1 MNLLKKNK
9 YSIRKYKVGIFSTL
23 IGTVLLLSNPNGA
36 QALTTDHNVQGGS
49 NQALPG
55 NSQNTNADTNR
66 DIVNDSQNTP
76 NAHATDNTSTNQALT
91 NHQNVDV
98 ANQVGPAPIQPSAS
112 PAQNNNNSN
121 ANSTATEPAANT
133 NNNLASNN
141 NTLNVPNNTD
151 NNDSARHLTLKEIQE
166 DVRHSSDKPELVA
179 IAEEASNRPKKR
191 SRRAAPTDPN
201 ATPAD
206 PTATPADPTAG
217 NGSAPV
223 AITAPYTPTTDPNA
237 NNIGQNAPNEVL
249 SFDDNNIR
257 PSTNRSVPTVT
268 VVDNLPG
275 YTLIN
280 GGKVGVFSHA
290 MVRTSMFDSGD
301 AKNYQAQGNVIALGR
316 IRGNDTNDHGDFNGI
331 EKTLTVNPNSELIF
345 EFNTMTTKNYQAQGN
360 VIALGRIRGNDTNDH
375 GDFNGIE
382 KTLTVNPN
390 SELIFE
396 FNTMTTKN
404 YQGMTNLIIK
414 NADNDTVIGEKVV
427 AYGPIWRLL
436 KVPENVSHLKIQFVP
451 KNDAITDA
459 RGIYQLRDGYK
470 YYDFVDS
477 IGLHSGSHVYVERR
491 TMEPTATNNKEFTVT
506 TSLKNN
512 GNFGASFN
520 TDDFVYKI
528 QLPEGVEY
536 VNNSLTKDFPSGNSG
551 VDIND
556 MNVTYDAANR
566 IITIKSTGG
575 GTGNSPARLM
585 PDKILDLKYKLRV
598 NNVPTPRTVTFN
610 DTLTYKTY
618 SQDFINSP
626 AESHTVSTNPY
637 TIDIIMNK
645 DALQA
650 EVDRRIQ
657 QADYTFASLDI
668 FNDLKRR
675 AQTILDENRNN
686 VPLNKR
692 VSQADIDSLANQMQH
707 TLIRSVDAENAVNR
721 KVDDM
726 EDLVNQND
734 ELTDEEKQ
742 AAIQVIEEH
751 KNEIIGNIGD
761 QTTDDGVTRI
771 KDQGIQTLSGD
782 TATPVVKPNAKQAIR
797 DKAAKQRE
805 IINHTPD
812 ATQDEIQDALNQLTT
827 DETDAID
834 NVTNA
839 TTNADVETAKNN
851 GINTIGAVAPQV
863 THKQAARDAIN
874 QATATK
880 RQQINSNR
888 EATQE
893 EKNAALNELTQAT
906 NHALEQIN
914 QATTNDDVDTAKGDG
929 LNAINPIAPVTV
941 VKQAARDAVSHDAQ
955 QHIAEINANPDATQ
969 EERQAAIEKV
979 NAAVAVANTNIL
991 NANTNADVEQVK
1003 TNAIQGI
1010 QAIEPATKVKTDAKN
1025 AIDQSAETQHNAI
1038 FNNNDAT
1045 LEEQQAAQQLL
1056 DQAVATAKQN
1066 INAADTNQEVAQAK
1080 DQGTQNIVVIQ
1091 PATQVKTDARNAVNE
1106 KAREAITN
1114 INATPGATREEKQ
1127 EAINRVNTLKNRA
1140 LNDIGVTSTTA
1151 MVNSIRD
1158 DAVNQI
1164 GAVQPHVTKKQTAT
1178 GVLTDLA
1185 TAKKQEINQNTNAT
1199 TEEKQVA
1206 LNQVDQD
1213 LATAINNINQAD
1225 TNAEVDQAQQLG
1237 TKAINAIQP
1246 NIVKKPAALAQTNQ
1260 HYSAKLVE
1268 INATPDA
1275 TDDEKNAAIN
1285 TLNQDRQQAIES
1297 IKQANTNAEVD
1308 QAATVAEN
1316 NIDAVQVDVVKK
1328 QAARDKI
1335 TAEVAKRI
1343 EAVKQ
1348 TPNATD
1354 EEKQAAVNQINQLKD
1369 QAFNQIN
1376 QNQTND
1382 QVDATTNQAI
1392 NAIDNVEAEVVIKPK
1407 AIADIEKA
1415 VKEKQQQIDNSL
1427 DSTDNEK
1434 EVALQA
1440 LAKEKEKA
1448 LAAIDQAQTNSQVN
1462 QAATNGVSA
1471 IKIIQPET
1479 KIKPAAREKINQK
1492 ANELRAQIN
1501 QDKEATAEERQA
1513 ALDKINDL
1521 VAKAMTNITND
1532 RTNQQVNDS
1541 TNQALDDIALVTP
1554 DHIVRAAARDAVKQ
1568 QYEAKKHEIEQA
1580 EHATDEEKQVALNQ
1594 LANNE
1599 KRALQNINQAIANND
1614 VKRVE
1619 SNGIATLKGVEPHI
1633 VVKPEAQEAI
1643 KASADNQVESIKD
1656 TPHATTDEL
1665 DEANQQINDTLKQG
1679 QQDID
1684 NTTQDA
1690 AVNDVRNQT
1699 IKAIEQIKPKVRRK
1713 RAALDNIDESN
1724 NNQLD
1729 AIRNTLDTTQDE
1741 RNVAIAALN
1750 KIVNAIKN
1758 DIAQNKTN
1766 AEVDQTEADGN
1777 NNIKVILPKVQ
1788 VKPAARQSVSAKAEA
1803 QNALIDQSDLSTEEE
1818 RLAAK
1823 HLVEQALNQA
1833 IDQINHADK
1842 TAQVNQNSID
1852 AQNIISKIKPATT
1865 VKATALQQI
1874 QNIATNKINLIK
1886 ANNEATDEEQNAAI
1900 VQVEKELIKAKQQI
1914 AGAVTNADVAYLLH
1928 DGKNEIREIEPVINK
1943 KATAREQ
1950 LTTLFNDKKQA
1961 IEANVQ
1967 ATVEERNSILAQL
1980 QNIYDT
1986 AIGQIDQ
1993 DRSNAQVDKTATL
2006 NLQTIH
2012 DLDVHPIKK
2021 PDAEKTINDDLA
2033 RVTHLVQNYRKVSDR
2048 NKADALKAI
2057 TALKLQ
2063 MDEELKTARTNADV
2077 DAVLKR
2083 FNVALGDIE
2092 AVITEK
2098 ENSLLR
2104 IDNIA
2109 QQTYA
2114 KFKAIATPEQ
2124 LAKVKALIDQYVA
2137 DGNRMVDEDATLN
2150 DIKKDTQLIID
2161 EILAIKLPAE
2171 VIKASPK
2178 VGQPAPKVCTPIKK
2192 EDKQEVRKVVK
2203 ELPNT
2208 GSEEMD
2214 LPLKELA
2221 LITGAALLAR
2231 RRSKKEKES

>member
-55 NSQNTNADTNR
+55 NSPNTNADTNR
-66 DIVNDSQNTP
+66 DIVNGSQNTP

-91 NHQNVDV
+91 NHQNVGV
-98 ANQVGPAPIQPSAS
+98 ANQVAPAPIQPSTSSAS
-112 PAQNNNNSN
+112 NNNHSD

-191 SRRAAPTDPN
+191 SRRAAPADPN
-201 ATPAD
+201 
-206 PTATPADPTAG
+206 ATPADPTAG

-223 AITAPYTPTTDPNA
+223 AITAPFTPTTDPNA

-249 SFDDNNIR
+249 TFDDNNIR

-316 IRGNDTNDHGDFNGI
+316 IKGNDTNDHGG
-331 EKTLTVNPNSELIF
+331 
-345 EFNTMTTKNYQAQGN
+345 
-360 VIALGRIRGNDTNDH
+360 
-375 GDFNGIE
+375 FNGIE

-585 PDKILDLKYKLRV
+585 PDKILDLKYELRV

-610 DTLTYKTY
+610 DILTYKTY
-618 SQDFINSP
+618 TQDFINSP

-668 FNDLKRR
+668 FNELKRR

-692 VSQADIDSLANQMQH
+692 VSQADIDSLVNQMQH

-805 IINHTPD
+805 IINNTPD

-979 NAAVAVANTNIL
+979 NAAVAAANTNIL

-1091 PATQVKTDARNAVNE
+1091 PATQVKTDARNAVND

-1199 TEEKQVA
+1199 DEEKQVA

-1246 NIVKKPAALAQTNQ
+1246 NIVKKPTALAQINQ
-1260 HYSAKLVE
+1260 HYNAKLAE

-1392 NAIDNVEAEVVIKPK
+1392 NAIDNVEAKVVIKPK

-1434 EVALQA
+1434 EVALLA

-1479 KIKPAAREKINQK
+1479 KVKPAAREKINQK

-1554 DHIVRAAARDAVKQ
+1554 DHIVRATARDAVKQ

-1599 KRALQNINQAIANND
+1599 KRALQNIDQAIANND

-1914 AGAVTNADVAYLLH
+1914 ASAVTNADVAYLLH

-1950 LTTLFNDKKQA
+1950 LTTLFNDKKLA

-1993 DRSNAQVDKTATL
+1993 DRSNAQVDKTASL

-2137 DGNRMVDEDATLN
+2137 DGIRMIDEDATLN
-2150 DIKKDTQLIID
+2150 DIKQHTQFIVD

-2171 VIKASPK
+2171 ATKVLPK
-2178 VGQPAPKVCTPIKK
+2178 VGQPAPKLCTSIKK
-2192 EDKQEVRKVVK
+2192 VDKQEVRKVVK

-2231 RRSKKEKES
+2231 RRNKNEKES

>member
-1 MNLLKKNK
+1 M
-9 YSIRKYKVGIFSTL
+9 
-23 IGTVLLLSNPNGA
+23 
-36 QALTTDHNVQGGS
+36 
-49 NQALPG
+49 
-55 NSQNTNADTNR
+55 
-66 DIVNDSQNTP
+66 
-76 NAHATDNTSTNQALT
+76 
-91 NHQNVDV
+91 
-98 ANQVGPAPIQPSAS
+98 
-112 PAQNNNNSN
+112 SN
-121 ANSTATEPAANT
+121 AN
-133 NNNLASNN
+133 NNDAVSNN
-141 NTLNVPNNTD
+141 TTLNVPNKTNE
-151 NNDSARHLTLKEIQE
+151 NGSGGHLTLKEIQE

-179 IAEEASNRPKKR
+179 IAEPASNRPKKR
-191 SRRAAPTDPN
+191 SRRAAPADPN

-206 PTATPADPTAG
+206 PAAAAAG
-217 NGSAPV
+217 NGGAPV

-237 NNIGQNAPNEVL
+237 NNAGQNAPNEVL
-249 SFDDNNIR
+249 SFDDNGIR
-257 PSTNRSVPTVT
+257 PSTNRSVPSVT

-275 YTLIN
+275 FTLIN

-290 MVRTSMFDSGD
+290 MVRTSMFDSAD

-316 IRGNDTNDHGDFNGI
+316 I
-331 EKTLTVNPNSELIF
+331 K
-345 EFNTMTTKNYQAQGN
+345 
-360 VIALGRIRGNDTNDH
+360 GNDTNDH

-404 YQGMTNLIIK
+404 YQGVTNLIIK
-414 NADNDTVIGEKVV
+414 NADNDTVIAEKSV
-427 AYGPIWRLL
+427 AYGPIWRLF

-491 TMEPTATNNKEFTVT
+491 TMEPTTTNNKEFTVT

-520 TDDFVYKI
+520 TDDFVYQV

-536 VNNSLTKDFPSGNSG
+536 VNNSLTKDFPSSNSG
-551 VDIND
+551 VDMND
-556 MNVTYDAANR
+556 FNVTYDAANR
-566 IITIKSTGG
+566 VITIKSTGG
-575 GTGNSPARLM
+575 GSGNSPARLM

-618 SQDFINSP
+618 TQDFINSP

-692 VSQADIDSLANQMQH
+692 VSQADIDSLTNQMQH
-707 TLIRSVDAENAVNR
+707 TLIRSVDAENAVNK
-721 KVDDM
+721 KVDQM

-782 TATPVVKPNAKQAIR
+782 TATPVVKPNAKKAIR
-797 DKAAKQRE
+797 DKATKQRE
-805 IINHTPD
+805 IINATPD
-812 ATQDEIQDALNQLTT
+812 ATEDEIQDALNQLAT

-851 GINTIGAVAPQV
+851 GINTIGAVVPQV
-863 THKQAARDAIN
+863 THKKAARDAIN

-914 QATTNDDVDTAKGDG
+914 QAKTNADVDNAKGDG

-969 EERQAAIEKV
+969 EERQAAIDKV
-979 NAAVAVANTNIL
+979 NAAVTAANTNIL

-1010 QAIEPATKVKTDAKN
+1010 QAITPATKVKTDAKN
-1025 AIDQSAETQHNAI
+1025 AIDKSAETQHNTI

-1091 PATQVKTDARNAVNE
+1091 PATQVKTDARNVVND

-1140 LNDIGVTSTTA
+1140 LTDIGVTSTTA

-1178 GVLTDLA
+1178 GVLNDLA

-1206 LNQVDQD
+1206 LNQVDQE

-1246 NIVKKPAALAQTNQ
+1246 NIVKKPAALAQINQ
-1260 HYSAKLVE
+1260 HYNAKLAE

-1297 IKQANTNAEVD
+1297 VKQANTNAEVD

-1382 QVDATTNQAI
+1382 QVDTTTNQAL

-1434 EVALQA
+1434 EVASQA

-1479 KIKPAAREKINQK
+1479 KVKPAAREKINQK
-1492 ANELRAQIN
+1492 VNELRAKIN
-1501 QDKEATAEERQA
+1501 QDKEATAEERQV
-1513 ALDKINDL
+1513 ALDKINEF
-1521 VAKAMTNITND
+1521 VNQAMTDITNN
-1532 RTNQQVNDS
+1532 RTNQQVDDTTS
-1541 TNQALDDIALVTP
+1541 QALDSIALVAP
-1554 DHIVRAAARDAVKQ
+1554 EHIVRAAARDAVKQ
-1568 QYEAKKHEIEQA
+1568 QYEAKKQEIEQA

-1599 KRALQNINQAIANND
+1599 KLALQNINQAVTNND

-1619 SNGIATLKGVEPHI
+1619 TNGIATLKGVQPHI
-1633 VVKPEAQEAI
+1633 VIKPEAQQAI
-1643 KASADNQVESIKD
+1643 KASAENQVESIKD
-1656 TPHATTDEL
+1656 TPHATVDEL
-1665 DEANQQINDTLKQG
+1665 DEANQLISDTLKQA
-1679 QQDID
+1679 QQEIE
-1684 NTTQDA
+1684 NTNQDA
-1690 AVNDVRNQT
+1690 AVTDVRNQT

-1713 RAALDNIDESN
+1713 RAALDSIEEN
-1724 NNQLD
+1724 NKNQLD

-1741 RNVAIAALN
+1741 RDVAIDTLN
-1750 KIVNAIKN
+1750 KIVNTIKN

-1766 AEVDQTEADGN
+1766 AEVDRTETDGN
-1777 NNIKVILPKVQ
+1777 DNIKVILPKVQ
-1788 VKPAARQSVSAKAEA
+1788 VKPAARQSVGVKAEA

-1842 TAQVNQNSID
+1842 TAQVNQDSID

-1874 QNIATNKINLIK
+1874 QNIATNKINLSK
-1886 ANNEATDEEQNAAI
+1886 ANNEATDEEQNIAI
-1900 VQVEKELIKAKQQI
+1900 AQVEKELIKAKQQI
-1914 AGAVTNADVAYLLH
+1914 ASAVTNADVAYLLH
-1928 DGKNEIREIEPVINK
+1928 DEKNEIREIEPVINR
-1943 KATAREQ
+1943 KASAREQ

-1961 IEANVQ
+1961 IEANIQ

-1993 DRSNAQVDKTATL
+1993 DRSNAQVDKTASL

-2033 RVTHLVQNYRKVSDR
+2033 RVTALVQNYRKVSNR

-2083 FNVALGDIE
+2083 FNVALSDIE

-2124 LAKVKALIDQYVA
+2124 LAKVKVLIDQYVA
-2137 DGNRMVDEDATLN
+2137 DGNRMIDEDATLN
-2150 DIKKDTQLIID
+2150 DIKQHTQFIVD

-2171 VIKASPK
+2171 PTKVSPK
-2178 VGQPAPKVCTPIKK
+2178 VIQPAPKVCTPIKK
-2192 EDKQEVRKVVK
+2192 EETHESRKVEK

-2208 GSEEMD
+2208 GSEGMD
-2214 LPLKELA
+2214 LPLKEFA

-2231 RRSKKEKES
+2231 RRTKNEKES

>member
-36 QALTTDHNVQGGS
+36 QALTTDNNVQS
-49 NQALPG
+49 DTNQATPV
-55 NSQNTNADTNR
+55 NSQDKDVANNR
-66 DIVNDSQNTP
+66 GLANSAQNTP
-76 NAHATDNTSTNQALT
+76 NQSATTNQATNQALV
-91 NHQNVDV
+91 NHNNGSIV
-98 ANQVGPAPIQPSAS
+98 NQATPTSVQSSTPS
-112 PAQNNNNSN
+112 AQNNNHTDGNTTATETVSN
-121 ANSTATEPAANT
+121 AN
-133 NNNLASNN
+133 NNDVASNN
-141 NTLNVPNNTD
+141 TTLNVPNKTNE
-151 NNDSARHLTLKEIQE
+151 NGSGGHLTLKEIQE

-179 IAEEASNRPKKR
+179 IAEPASNRPKKR
-191 SRRAAPTDPN
+191 SRRAAPADPN

-206 PTATPADPTAG
+206 PGAAAAG
-217 NGSAPV
+217 NGGAPV

-237 NNIGQNAPNEVL
+237 NNAGQNAPNEVL
-249 SFDDNNIR
+249 SFDDNSIR
-257 PSTNRSVPTVT
+257 PSTNRSVPSVT

-275 YTLIN
+275 FTLIN
-280 GGKVGVFSHA
+280 GGKVGVLSHA
-290 MVRTSMFDSGD
+290 MVRTSMFEAGS
-301 AKNYQAQGNVIALGR
+301 NRTYQAQGNVLALGR
-316 IRGNDTNDHGDFNGI
+316 ISGTDASNHGDFNGI
-331 EKTLTVNPNSELIF
+331 EKSLTVNPNSELIF
-345 EFNTMTTKNYQAQGN
+345 EFNTMPTKNGQGATN
-360 VIALGRIRGNDTNDH
+360 V
-375 GDFNGIE
+375 
-382 KTLTVNPN
+382 
-390 SELIFE
+390 
-396 FNTMTTKN
+396 
-404 YQGMTNLIIK
+404 IIK
-414 NADNDTVIGEKVV
+414 NADTNDTIAEKTVEG
-427 AYGPIWRLL
+427 GPTLRLF
-436 KVPENVSHLKIQFVP
+436 KVPDNVRNLKIQFVP

-459 RGIYQLRDGYK
+459 RGIYQLKDGYK
-470 YYDFVDS
+470 YYSFVDS

-512 GNFGASFN
+512 GNSGASLD
-520 TDDFVYKI
+520 TDEFVYKI

-536 VNNSLTKDFPSGNSG
+536 VNNSLTKDFPSNNSG
-551 VDIND
+551 VDVND

-566 IITIKSTGG
+566 VITIKSTGG
-575 GTGNSPARLM
+575 GTTNSPARLM

-618 SQDFINSP
+618 TQDFINSA

-668 FNDLKRR
+668 FNDLKKR
-675 AQTILDENRNN
+675 AQTILAENRNN

-692 VSQADIDSLANQMQH
+692 VSQADIDTLTNQMQH
-707 TLIRSVDAENAVNR
+707 TLIRSVDAENAVNQ
-721 KVDDM
+721 KADQM

-751 KNEIIGNIGD
+751 KGNIIGDIGD

-782 TATPVVKPNAKQAIR
+782 TATPVVKPNAKKAIR
-797 DKAAKQRE
+797 DKATKQRE
-805 IINHTPD
+805 IINATPD
-812 ATQDEIQDALNQLTT
+812 ATEDEIQDAINQLAT

-851 GINTIGAVAPQV
+851 GINTIGSVVPQV

-914 QATTNDDVDTAKGDG
+914 QATTNADVDNAKGDG

-969 EERQAAIEKV
+969 EERQAAIDKV
-979 NAAVAVANTNIL
+979 NAAVTAANTNIL
-991 NANTNADVEQVK
+991 NANTNAEVEQVK

-1010 QAIEPATKVKTDAKN
+1010 QAITPATKVKTDAKN
-1025 AIDQSAETQHNAI
+1025 AIDKSAETQHNTI

-1091 PATQVKTDARNAVNE
+1091 PATQVKTDARNVVND

-1140 LNDIGVTSTTA
+1140 LTDIGVTSTTA

-1178 GVLTDLA
+1178 GVLNDLA

-1206 LNQVDQD
+1206 LNQVDQE

-1246 NIVKKPAALAQTNQ
+1246 NIVKKPAALAQINQ
-1260 HYSAKLVE
+1260 HYNAKLAE

-1275 TDDEKNAAIN
+1275 TNDEKNAAIN

-1382 QVDATTNQAI
+1382 QVDTTTNQAL

-1434 EVALQA
+1434 EVASQA

-1479 KIKPAAREKINQK
+1479 KVKPAAREKINQK
-1492 ANELRAQIN
+1492 ANELRAKIN
-1501 QDKEATAEERQA
+1501 QDKEATAEERQV
-1513 ALDKINDL
+1513 ALDKINEF
-1521 VAKAMTNITND
+1521 VNQAMTDITNN
-1532 RTNQQVNDS
+1532 RTNQQVDDTTS
-1541 TNQALDDIALVTP
+1541 QALDSIALVAP
-1554 DHIVRAAARDAVKQ
+1554 EHIVRAAARDAVKQ
-1568 QYEAKKHEIEQA
+1568 QYEAKKQEIEQA

-1594 LANNE
+1594 LANN
-1599 KRALQNINQAIANND
+1599 KKLALQNINQAVTNND

-1619 SNGIATLKGVEPHI
+1619 TNGIATLKGVQPHI
-1633 VVKPEAQEAI
+1633 VIKPEAQQAI
-1643 KASADNQVESIKD
+1643 KASAENQVESIKD
-1656 TPHATTDEL
+1656 TPHATVDEL
-1665 DEANQQINDTLKQG
+1665 DEANQLISDTLKQA
-1679 QQDID
+1679 QQEIE
-1684 NTTQDA
+1684 NTNQDA
-1690 AVNDVRNQT
+1690 AVTDVRNQT

-1713 RAALDNIDESN
+1713 RAALDSIEEN
-1724 NNQLD
+1724 NKNQLD

-1741 RNVAIAALN
+1741 RDVAIDTLN
-1750 KIVNAIKN
+1750 KIVNTIKN

-1766 AEVDQTEADGN
+1766 AEVDRTETDGN
-1777 NNIKVILPKVQ
+1777 DNIKVILPKVQ
-1788 VKPAARQSVSAKAEA
+1788 VKPAARQSVGVKAEA

-1842 TAQVNQNSID
+1842 TAQVNQDSID

-1874 QNIATNKINLIK
+1874 QNIATNKNNLIK
-1886 ANNEATDEEQNAAI
+1886 ANNEATDEEQNIAI
-1900 VQVEKELIKAKQQI
+1900 AQVEKELIKAKQQI
-1914 AGAVTNADVAYLLH
+1914 ASAVTNADVAYLLH
-1928 DGKNEIREIEPVINK
+1928 DEKNEIREIEPVISR
-1943 KATAREQ
+1943 KASAREQ

-1961 IEANVQ
+1961 IEANIQ

-1993 DRSNAQVDKTATL
+1993 DRSNAQVDKTASL

-2033 RVTHLVQNYRKVSDR
+2033 RVTALVQNYRKVSDR

-2083 FNVALGDIE
+2083 FNVALSDIE

-2124 LAKVKALIDQYVA
+2124 LAKVKVLIDQYVA
-2137 DGNRMVDEDATLN
+2137 DGNRMIDEDATLN
-2150 DIKKDTQLIID
+2150 DIKQHTQFIVD

-2171 VIKASPK
+2171 AMKVSPK
-2178 VGQPAPKVCTPIKK
+2178 VIQPAPKVCTPIKK
-2192 EDKQEVRKVVK
+2192 EETHESRKVEK

-2214 LPLKELA
+2214 LPLKEFA

-2231 RRSKKEKES
+2231 RRTKNEKES

>member
-36 QALTTDHNVQGGS
+36 QALTTDNNVQS
-49 NQALPG
+49 DTNQATPV
-55 NSQNTNADTNR
+55 NSQDTNVANNR
-66 DIVNDSQNTP
+66 GLANSAQNTP
-76 NAHATDNTSTNQALT
+76 NQSATTNQSTNQALV
-91 NHQNVDV
+91 NHNNGSI
-98 ANQVGPAPIQPSAS
+98 ANQATPAPIQPSAS
-112 PAQNNNNSN
+112 PTQNNNHSD
-121 ANSTATEPAANT
+121 ANSTATETVSNA
-133 NNNLASNN
+133 NNNDVVSNN
-141 NTLNVPNNTD
+141 TTLNVPNRTNE
-151 NNDSARHLTLKEIQE
+151 NGSGGHLTLKEIQE

-179 IAEEASNRPKKR
+179 IAEQASNRPKKR
-191 SRRAAPTDPN
+191 SRRAAPADPN

-206 PTATPADPTAG
+206 PAAAAANGTVPAG
-217 NGSAPV
+217 N
-223 AITAPYTPTTDPNA
+223 TAPYTPTTDPNA
-237 NNIGQNAPNEVL
+237 NNAGQNAPNEVL
-249 SFDDNNIR
+249 SFDDNGIR
-257 PSTNRSVPTVT
+257 PSTNRSVPTVN
-268 VVDNLPG
+268 VVNNLPG
-275 YTLIN
+275 FTLIN

-301 AKNYQAQGNVIALGR
+301 NKNYQAQGNVIALGR
-316 IRGNDTNDHGDFNGI
+316 IHGTDTNDHGDFNGI

-345 EFNTMTTKNYQAQGN
+345 EFNTMSTKNGQGATN
-360 VIALGRIRGNDTNDH
+360 V
-375 GDFNGIE
+375 
-382 KTLTVNPN
+382 
-390 SELIFE
+390 
-396 FNTMTTKN
+396 
-404 YQGMTNLIIK
+404 IIK
-414 NADNDTVIGEKVV
+414 NADTNDTIAEKTVEG
-427 AYGPIWRLL
+427 GPTLRLF
-436 KVPENVSHLKIQFVP
+436 KVPDNVRNLKIQFVP

-459 RGIYQLRDGYK
+459 RGIYQLKDGYK
-470 YYDFVDS
+470 YYSFVDS

-491 TMEPTATNNKEFTVT
+491 TMDPTATNNKEFTVT

-512 GNFGASFN
+512 GNSGASLDTN
-520 TDDFVYKI
+520 DFVYQV

-536 VNNSLTKDFPSGNSG
+536 VNNSLTKDFPSNNSG
-551 VDIND
+551 VDVND

-566 IITIKSTGG
+566 VITIKSTGG
-575 GTGNSPARLM
+575 GTANSPARLM
-585 PDKILDLKYKLRV
+585 PDKILDLRYKLRV

-610 DTLTYKTY
+610 ETLTYKTY
-618 SQDFINSP
+618 TQDFINSA

-657 QADYTFASLDI
+657 HADYTFASLDI
-668 FNDLKRR
+668 FNGLKRR

-692 VSQADIDSLANQMQH
+692 VSQADIDSLTNQMQH
-707 TLIRSVDAENAVNR
+707 TLIRSVDAENAVNK
-721 KVDDM
+721 KVDQM

-782 TATPVVKPNAKQAIR
+782 TATPVVKPNAKKAIR
-797 DKAAKQRE
+797 DKATKQRA
-805 IINHTPD
+805 IINATPD
-812 ATQDEIQDALNQLTT
+812 ATEDEIQDALNQLAT

-839 TTNADVETAKNN
+839 TTNTDVETAKNN
-851 GINTIGAVAPQV
+851 GINTIGAVVPQV
-863 THKQAARDAIN
+863 THKKAARDAIN

-914 QATTNDDVDTAKGDG
+914 QATTNADVDNAKGDG

-969 EERQAAIEKV
+969 EERQAAIDKV
-979 NAAVAVANTNIL
+979 NAAVTAANTNIL

-1010 QAIEPATKVKTDAKN
+1010 QAITPATKVKTDAKN
-1025 AIDQSAETQHNAI
+1025 AIDKSAETQHNTI

-1091 PATQVKTDARNAVNE
+1091 PATQVKTDARNAVND

-1140 LNDIGVTSTTA
+1140 LTDIGVTSTTA

-1206 LNQVDQD
+1206 LNQVDQE

-1246 NIVKKPAALAQTNQ
+1246 NIVKKPAALAQINQ
-1260 HYSAKLVE
+1260 HYNTKLAE

-1275 TDDEKNAAIN
+1275 TNDEKNAAIN

-1382 QVDATTNQAI
+1382 QVDATTNQAV

-1434 EVALQA
+1434 EVASQA
-1440 LAKEKEKA
+1440 LTKEKEKA

-1479 KIKPAAREKINQK
+1479 KVKPAAREKINQK
-1492 ANELRAQIN
+1492 ANELRAKIN
-1501 QDKEATAEERQA
+1501 QDKEATAEERQV
-1513 ALDKINDL
+1513 ALDKINEF
-1521 VAKAMTNITND
+1521 VNQAMTDITNN
-1532 RTNQQVNDS
+1532 RTNQQVDDTTS
-1541 TNQALDDIALVTP
+1541 QALDSIALVTP
-1554 DHIVRAAARDAVKQ
+1554 EHIVRAGARDAVKQ
-1568 QYEAKKHEIEQA
+1568 QYEAKKQEIEQA

-1599 KRALQNINQAIANND
+1599 KLALQNINQAVTNND

-1619 SNGIATLKGVEPHI
+1619 TNGIATLKGVQPHI
-1633 VVKPEAQEAI
+1633 VIKPEAQQAI
-1643 KASADNQVESIKD
+1643 KASAENQVELIKD
-1656 TPHATTDEL
+1656 TPHATVDEL
-1665 DEANQQINDTLKQG
+1665 DEANQLISDMLKKA

-1741 RNVAIAALN
+1741 RNVAIDTLN

-1842 TAQVNQNSID
+1842 TVQVNQNSID

-1900 VQVEKELIKAKQQI
+1900 AQVEKELIKAKQQI
-1914 AGAVTNADVAYLLH
+1914 ASAVTNADVAYLLH
-1928 DGKNEIREIEPVINK
+1928 DGKNEIREIEPVINR
-1943 KATAREQ
+1943 KASAREQ
-1950 LTTLFNDKKQA
+1950 LTTLLNDKKQA
-1961 IEANVQ
+1961 IEANIQ

-1993 DRSNAQVDKTATL
+1993 DRSNAQVDKTASL

-2124 LAKVKALIDQYVA
+2124 LAKVKALIDQYVT
-2137 DGNRMVDEDATLN
+2137 DGNRMIDEDATLN
-2150 DIKKDTQLIID
+2150 DIKQHTQFIVD

-2171 VIKASPK
+2171 ATKVSPK
-2178 VGQPAPKVCTPIKK
+2178 VIQSAPKVCTPIKK
-2192 EDKQEVRKVVK
+2192 EETHESRKVEK

-2208 GSEEMD
+2208 GSEGMD
-2214 LPLKELA
+2214 LPLKEFA

-2231 RRSKKEKES
+2231 RRTKNEKES

>member
-36 QALTTDHNVQGGS
+36 QALTTDNNVQS
-49 NQALPG
+49 DTNQATPV
-55 NSQNTNADTNR
+55 NSQDTNVANNR
-66 DIVNDSQNTP
+66 GLANSAQNTP
-76 NAHATDNTSTNQALT
+76 NQSATTNQSTNQALV
-91 NHQNVDV
+91 NHNNGSI
-98 ANQVGPAPIQPSAS
+98 ANQATPTSVQSSTPS
-112 PAQNNNNSN
+112 AQNNNHTDGNTTATETVSN
-121 ANSTATEPAANT
+121 ANNKDVV
-133 NNNLASNN
+133 SNN
-141 NTLNVPNNTD
+141 TTLNVPNKTNE
-151 NNDSARHLTLKEIQE
+151 NGSGGHLTLKEIQE

-179 IAEEASNRPKKR
+179 IAEQASNRPKKR
-191 SRRAAPTDPN
+191 SRRAAPADPN

-206 PTATPADPTAG
+206 PAAAAAG
-217 NGSAPV
+217 NGGAPV

-237 NNIGQNAPNEVL
+237 NNAGQNAPNEVL
-249 SFDDNNIR
+249 SFDDNGIR
-257 PSTNRSVPTVT
+257 PSTNRSVPSVT

-275 YTLIN
+275 FTLIN

-316 IRGNDTNDHGDFNGI
+316 IKGNDTNDHGDFNGI
-331 EKTLTVNPNSELIF
+331 EKS
-345 EFNTMTTKNYQAQGN
+345 
-360 VIALGRIRGNDTNDH
+360 
-375 GDFNGIE
+375 
-382 KTLTVNPN
+382 LTVNPN

-404 YQGMTNLIIK
+404 YQGVTNLIIK
-414 NADNDTVIGEKVV
+414 NADNDTVIAEKSV
-427 AYGPIWRLL
+427 AYGPIWRLF

-520 TDDFVYKI
+520 TDDFVYKV

-536 VNNSLTKDFPSGNSG
+536 VNNSLTKDFPSSNSG
-551 VDIND
+551 VDMND
-556 MNVTYDAANR
+556 FNVTYDAANR
-566 IITIKSTGG
+566 VITIKSTGG
-575 GTGNSPARLM
+575 GSGNSPARLM

-618 SQDFINSP
+618 TQDFINSP

-692 VSQADIDSLANQMQH
+692 VSQADIDSLTNQMQH
-707 TLIRSVDAENAVNR
+707 TLIRSVDAENAVNK
-721 KVDDM
+721 KVDQM

-782 TATPVVKPNAKQAIR
+782 TATPVVKPNAKKAIR
-797 DKAAKQRE
+797 DKATKQRE
-805 IINHTPD
+805 IINATPD
-812 ATQDEIQDALNQLTT
+812 ATEDEIQDALNQLAT

-839 TTNADVETAKNN
+839 TTNADVEIAKNN
-851 GINTIGAVAPQV
+851 GINTIGAVVPQV

-914 QATTNDDVDTAKGDG
+914 QATTNADVDNAKGDG

-969 EERQAAIEKV
+969 EERQAAIDKV
-979 NAAVAVANTNIL
+979 NAAVTAANTNIL

-1010 QAIEPATKVKTDAKN
+1010 QAITPATKVKTDAKN
-1025 AIDQSAETQHNAI
+1025 AIDKSAETQHNTI

-1091 PATQVKTDARNAVNE
+1091 PATQVKTDARNAVND

-1140 LNDIGVTSTTA
+1140 LTDIGVTSTTA

-1178 GVLTDLA
+1178 GVLNDLA

-1206 LNQVDQD
+1206 LNQVDQE

-1246 NIVKKPAALAQTNQ
+1246 NIVKKPAALAQINQ
-1260 HYSAKLVE
+1260 HYNAKLAE

-1275 TDDEKNAAIN
+1275 TNDEKNAAIN

-1369 QAFNQIN
+1369 QAINQIN

-1382 QVDATTNQAI
+1382 QVDTTTNQAV

-1434 EVALQA
+1434 EVASQA

-1479 KIKPAAREKINQK
+1479 KVKPAAREKINQK
-1492 ANELRAQIN
+1492 ANELRAKIN
-1501 QDKEATAEERQA
+1501 QDKEATAEERQV
-1513 ALDKINDL
+1513 ALDKINEF
-1521 VAKAMTNITND
+1521 VNQAMTDITNN
-1532 RTNQQVNDS
+1532 RTNQQVDDTTS
-1541 TNQALDDIALVTP
+1541 QALDSIALVAP
-1554 DHIVRAAARDAVKQ
+1554 EHIVRAAARDAVKQ
-1568 QYEAKKHEIEQA
+1568 QYEAKKQEIEQA

-1599 KRALQNINQAIANND
+1599 KLALQNINQAVTNND

-1619 SNGIATLKGVEPHI
+1619 TNGIATLKGVQPHI
-1633 VVKPEAQEAI
+1633 VIKPEAQQAI
-1643 KASADNQVESIKD
+1643 KATAENQVESIKD
-1656 TPHATTDEL
+1656 TPHATVDEL
-1665 DEANQQINDTLKQG
+1665 DEANQLISDTLKQA
-1679 QQDID
+1679 QQEIE
-1684 NTTQDA
+1684 NTNQDA
-1690 AVNDVRNQT
+1690 AVTDVRNQT

-1713 RAALDNIDESN
+1713 RAALDSIEEN
-1724 NNQLD
+1724 NKNQLD

-1741 RNVAIAALN
+1741 RDVAIDTLN
-1750 KIVNAIKN
+1750 KIVNTIKN

-1766 AEVDQTEADGN
+1766 AEVDRTETDGN
-1777 NNIKVILPKVQ
+1777 DNIKVILPKVQ
-1788 VKPAARQSVSAKAEA
+1788 VKPAARQSVGVKAEA

-1842 TAQVNQNSID
+1842 TAQVNQDSID

-1886 ANNEATDEEQNAAI
+1886 ANNEATDEEQNIAI
-1900 VQVEKELIKAKQQI
+1900 AQVEKELIKAKQQI
-1914 AGAVTNADVAYLLH
+1914 ASAVTNADVAYLLH
-1928 DGKNEIREIEPVINK
+1928 DEKNEIREIEPVINR
-1943 KATAREQ
+1943 KASAREQ

-1961 IEANVQ
+1961 IEANIQ

-1993 DRSNAQVDKTATL
+1993 DRSNAQVDKTASL

-2033 RVTHLVQNYRKVSDR
+2033 RVTALVQNYRKVSNR

-2083 FNVALGDIE
+2083 FNVALSDIE

-2114 KFKAIATPEQ
+2114 KFKAIATLEQ
-2124 LAKVKALIDQYVA
+2124 LAKVKVLIDQYVA
-2137 DGNRMVDEDATLN
+2137 DGNRMIDEDATLN
-2150 DIKKDTQLIID
+2150 DIKQHTQFIVD

-2171 VIKASPK
+2171 ATKVSPK
-2178 VGQPAPKVCTPIKK
+2178 EIQPAPKVCTPIKK
-2192 EDKQEVRKVVK
+2192 EETHESRKVEK

-2208 GSEEMD
+2208 GSEGMD
-2214 LPLKELA
+2214 LPLKEFA

-2231 RRSKKEKES
+2231 RRTKNEKES

>member
-36 QALTTDHNVQGGS
+36 QALTTDNNVQS
-49 NQALPG
+49 DTNQATPV
-55 NSQNTNADTNR
+55 NSQDTNVANNR
-66 DIVNDSQNTP
+66 GLANSAQNTP
-76 NAHATDNTSTNQALT
+76 NQSATTNQSTNQALV
-91 NHQNVDV
+91 NHNNGSI
-98 ANQVGPAPIQPSAS
+98 ANQATPTSVQSSTPS
-112 PAQNNNNSN
+112 AQNNNHTDGNTTATETVSN
-121 ANSTATEPAANT
+121 ANNKDVV
-133 NNNLASNN
+133 SNN
-141 NTLNVPNNTD
+141 TTLNVPNKTNE
-151 NNDSARHLTLKEIQE
+151 NGSGGHLTLKEIQE

-179 IAEEASNRPKKR
+179 IAEQASNRPKKR
-191 SRRAAPTDPN
+191 SRRAAPADPN

-206 PTATPADPTAG
+206 PAAAAAG
-217 NGSAPV
+217 NGGAPV

-237 NNIGQNAPNEVL
+237 NNAGQNAPNEVL
-249 SFDDNNIR
+249 SFDDNGIR
-257 PSTNRSVPTVT
+257 PSTNRSVPSVT

-275 YTLIN
+275 FTLIN

-316 IRGNDTNDHGDFNGI
+316 IKGNDTNDHGDFNGI
-331 EKTLTVNPNSELIF
+331 EKS
-345 EFNTMTTKNYQAQGN
+345 
-360 VIALGRIRGNDTNDH
+360 
-375 GDFNGIE
+375 
-382 KTLTVNPN
+382 LTVNPN

-404 YQGMTNLIIK
+404 YQGVTNLIIK
-414 NADNDTVIGEKVV
+414 NADNDTVIAEKSV
-427 AYGPIWRLL
+427 AYGPIWRLF

-520 TDDFVYKI
+520 TDDFVYKV

-536 VNNSLTKDFPSGNSG
+536 VNNSLTKDFPSSNSG
-551 VDIND
+551 VDMND
-556 MNVTYDAANR
+556 FNVTYDAANR
-566 IITIKSTGG
+566 VITIKSTGG
-575 GTGNSPARLM
+575 GSGNSPARLM

-618 SQDFINSP
+618 TQDFINSP

-692 VSQADIDSLANQMQH
+692 VSQADIDSLTNQMQH
-707 TLIRSVDAENAVNR
+707 TLIRSVDAENAVNK
-721 KVDDM
+721 KVDQM

-782 TATPVVKPNAKQAIR
+782 TATPVVKPNAKKAIR
-797 DKAAKQRE
+797 DKATKQRE
-805 IINHTPD
+805 IINATPD
-812 ATQDEIQDALNQLTT
+812 ATEDEIQDALNQLAT

-839 TTNADVETAKNN
+839 TTNADVEIAKNN
-851 GINTIGAVAPQV
+851 GINTIGAVVPQV

-914 QATTNDDVDTAKGDG
+914 QATTNADVDNAKGDG

-969 EERQAAIEKV
+969 EERQAAIDKV
-979 NAAVAVANTNIL
+979 NAAVTAANTNIL

-1010 QAIEPATKVKTDAKN
+1010 QAITPATKVKTDAKN
-1025 AIDQSAETQHNAI
+1025 AIDKSAETQHNTI

-1091 PATQVKTDARNAVNE
+1091 PATQVKTDARNAVND

-1140 LNDIGVTSTTA
+1140 LTDIGVTSTTA

-1178 GVLTDLA
+1178 GVLNDLA
-1185 TAKKQEINQNTNAT
+1185 TAKKQKINQNTNAT

-1206 LNQVDQD
+1206 LNQVDQE

-1246 NIVKKPAALAQTNQ
+1246 NIVKKTAALAQINQ
-1260 HYSAKLVE
+1260 HYNAKLAE

-1275 TDDEKNAAIN
+1275 TNDEKNAAIN

-1369 QAFNQIN
+1369 QAINQIN

-1382 QVDATTNQAI
+1382 QVDTTTNQAV

-1434 EVALQA
+1434 EVASQA

-1479 KIKPAAREKINQK
+1479 KVKPAAREKINQK
-1492 ANELRAQIN
+1492 ANELRAKIN
-1501 QDKEATAEERQA
+1501 QDKEATAEERQV
-1513 ALDKINDL
+1513 ALDKINEF
-1521 VAKAMTNITND
+1521 VNQAMTDITNN
-1532 RTNQQVNDS
+1532 RTNQQVDDTTS
-1541 TNQALDDIALVTP
+1541 QALDSIALVAP
-1554 DHIVRAAARDAVKQ
+1554 EHIVRAAARDAVKQ
-1568 QYEAKKHEIEQA
+1568 QYEAKKQEIEQA

-1599 KRALQNINQAIANND
+1599 KLALQNINQAVTNND

-1619 SNGIATLKGVEPHI
+1619 TNGIATLKGVQPHI
-1633 VVKPEAQEAI
+1633 VIKPEAQQAI
-1643 KASADNQVESIKD
+1643 KATAENQVESIKD
-1656 TPHATTDEL
+1656 TPHATVDEL
-1665 DEANQQINDTLKQG
+1665 DEANQLISDTLKQA
-1679 QQDID
+1679 QQEIE
-1684 NTTQDA
+1684 NTNQDA
-1690 AVNDVRNQT
+1690 AVTDVRNQT

-1713 RAALDNIDESN
+1713 RAALDSIEEN
-1724 NNQLD
+1724 NKNQLD

-1741 RNVAIAALN
+1741 RDVAIDTLN
-1750 KIVNAIKN
+1750 KIVNTIKN

-1766 AEVDQTEADGN
+1766 AEVDRTETDGN
-1777 NNIKVILPKVQ
+1777 DNIKVILPKVQ
-1788 VKPAARQSVSAKAEA
+1788 VKPAARQSVGVKAEA

-1842 TAQVNQNSID
+1842 TAQVNQDSID

-1886 ANNEATDEEQNAAI
+1886 ANNEATDEEQNIAI
-1900 VQVEKELIKAKQQI
+1900 AQVEKELIKAKQQI
-1914 AGAVTNADVAYLLH
+1914 ASAVTNADVAYLLH
-1928 DGKNEIREIEPVINK
+1928 DEKNEIREIEPVINR
-1943 KATAREQ
+1943 KASAREQ

-1961 IEANVQ
+1961 IEANIQ

-1993 DRSNAQVDKTATL
+1993 DRSNAQVDKTASL

-2033 RVTHLVQNYRKVSDR
+2033 RVTALVQNYRKVSNR

-2083 FNVALGDIE
+2083 FNVALSDIE

-2124 LAKVKALIDQYVA
+2124 LAKVKVLIDQYVA
-2137 DGNRMVDEDATLN
+2137 DGNRMIDEDATLN
-2150 DIKKDTQLIID
+2150 DIKQHTQFIVD

-2171 VIKASPK
+2171 ATKVSPK
-2178 VGQPAPKVCTPIKK
+2178 EIQPAPKVCTPIKK
-2192 EDKQEVRKVVK
+2192 EETHESRKVEK

-2208 GSEEMD
+2208 GSEGMD
-2214 LPLKELA
+2214 LPLKEFA

-2231 RRSKKEKES
+2231 RRTKNEKES

>member
-36 QALTTDHNVQGGS
+36 QALTTDNNVQS
-49 NQALPG
+49 DTNQATPV
-55 NSQNTNADTNR
+55 NSQDTNVANNR
-66 DIVNDSQNTP
+66 GLANSAQNTP
-76 NAHATDNTSTNQALT
+76 NQSATTNQSTNQALV
-91 NHQNVDV
+91 NHNNGSI
-98 ANQVGPAPIQPSAS
+98 ANQATPTSVQSSTPS
-112 PAQNNNNSN
+112 AQNNNHTDGNTTATETVSN
-121 ANSTATEPAANT
+121 ANNKDVV
-133 NNNLASNN
+133 SNN
-141 NTLNVPNNTD
+141 TTLNVPNKTNE
-151 NNDSARHLTLKEIQE
+151 NGSGGHLTLKEIQE

-179 IAEEASNRPKKR
+179 IAEQASNRPKKR
-191 SRRAAPTDPN
+191 SRRAAPADPN

-206 PTATPADPTAG
+206 PAAAAAG
-217 NGSAPV
+217 NGGAPV

-237 NNIGQNAPNEVL
+237 NNAGQNAPNEVL
-249 SFDDNNIR
+249 SFDDNGIR
-257 PSTNRSVPTVT
+257 PSTNRSVPSVT

-275 YTLIN
+275 FTLIN

-316 IRGNDTNDHGDFNGI
+316 IKGNDTNDHGDFNGI
-331 EKTLTVNPNSELIF
+331 EKS
-345 EFNTMTTKNYQAQGN
+345 
-360 VIALGRIRGNDTNDH
+360 
-375 GDFNGIE
+375 
-382 KTLTVNPN
+382 LTVNPN

-404 YQGMTNLIIK
+404 YQGVTNLIIK
-414 NADNDTVIGEKVV
+414 NADNDTVIAEKSV
-427 AYGPIWRLL
+427 AYGPIWRLF

-520 TDDFVYKI
+520 TDDFVYKV

-536 VNNSLTKDFPSGNSG
+536 VNNSLTKDFPSSNSG
-551 VDIND
+551 VDMND
-556 MNVTYDAANR
+556 FNVTYDAANR
-566 IITIKSTGG
+566 VITIKSTGG
-575 GTGNSPARLM
+575 GSGNSPARLM

-618 SQDFINSP
+618 TQDFINSP

-692 VSQADIDSLANQMQH
+692 VSQADIDSLTNQMQH
-707 TLIRSVDAENAVNR
+707 TLIRSVDAENAVNK
-721 KVDDM
+721 KVDQM

-782 TATPVVKPNAKQAIR
+782 TATPVVKPNAKKAIR
-797 DKAAKQRE
+797 DKATKQRE
-805 IINHTPD
+805 IINATPD
-812 ATQDEIQDALNQLTT
+812 ATEDEIQDALNQLAT

-839 TTNADVETAKNN
+839 TTNADVEIAKNN
-851 GINTIGAVAPQV
+851 GINTIGAVVPQV

-914 QATTNDDVDTAKGDG
+914 QATTNADVDNAKGDG

-969 EERQAAIEKV
+969 EERQAAIDKV
-979 NAAVAVANTNIL
+979 NAAVTAANTNIL

-1010 QAIEPATKVKTDAKN
+1010 QAITPATKVKTDAKN
-1025 AIDQSAETQHNAI
+1025 AIDKSAETQHNTI

-1091 PATQVKTDARNAVNE
+1091 PATQVKTDARNAVND

-1140 LNDIGVTSTTA
+1140 LTDIGVTSTTA

-1178 GVLTDLA
+1178 GVLNDLA

-1206 LNQVDQD
+1206 LNQVDQE

-1246 NIVKKPAALAQTNQ
+1246 NIVKKPAALAQINQ
-1260 HYSAKLVE
+1260 HYNAKLAE

-1275 TDDEKNAAIN
+1275 TNDEKNAAIN

-1369 QAFNQIN
+1369 QAINQIN

-1382 QVDATTNQAI
+1382 QVDTTTNQAV

-1434 EVALQA
+1434 EVASQA

-1479 KIKPAAREKINQK
+1479 KVKPAAREKINQK
-1492 ANELRAQIN
+1492 ANELRAKIN
-1501 QDKEATAEERQA
+1501 QDKEATAEERQV
-1513 ALDKINDL
+1513 ALDKINEF
-1521 VAKAMTNITND
+1521 VNQAMTDITNN
-1532 RTNQQVNDS
+1532 RTNQQVDDTTS
-1541 TNQALDDIALVTP
+1541 QALDSIALVAP
-1554 DHIVRAAARDAVKQ
+1554 EHIVRAAARDAVKQ
-1568 QYEAKKHEIEQA
+1568 QYEAKKQEIEQA

-1599 KRALQNINQAIANND
+1599 KLALQNINQAVTNND

-1619 SNGIATLKGVEPHI
+1619 TNGIATLKGVQPHI
-1633 VVKPEAQEAI
+1633 VIKPEAQQAI
-1643 KASADNQVESIKD
+1643 KATAENQVESIKD
-1656 TPHATTDEL
+1656 TPHATVDEL
-1665 DEANQQINDTLKQG
+1665 DEANQLISVTLKQA
-1679 QQDID
+1679 QQEIE
-1684 NTTQDA
+1684 NTNQDA
-1690 AVNDVRNQT
+1690 AVTDVRNQT

-1713 RAALDNIDESN
+1713 RAALDSIEEN
-1724 NNQLD
+1724 NKNQLD

-1741 RNVAIAALN
+1741 RDVAIDTLN
-1750 KIVNAIKN
+1750 KIVNTIKN

-1766 AEVDQTEADGN
+1766 AEVDRTETDGN
-1777 NNIKVILPKVQ
+1777 DNIKVILPKVQ
-1788 VKPAARQSVSAKAEA
+1788 VKPAARQSVGVKAEA

-1842 TAQVNQNSID
+1842 TAQVNQDSID

-1886 ANNEATDEEQNAAI
+1886 ANNEATDEEQNIAI
-1900 VQVEKELIKAKQQI
+1900 AQVEKELIKAKQQI
-1914 AGAVTNADVAYLLH
+1914 ASAVTNADVAYLLH
-1928 DGKNEIREIEPVINK
+1928 DEKNEIREIEPVINR
-1943 KATAREQ
+1943 KASAREQ

-1961 IEANVQ
+1961 IEANIQ

-1993 DRSNAQVDKTATL
+1993 DRSNAQVDKTASL

-2033 RVTHLVQNYRKVSDR
+2033 RVTALVQNYRKVSNR

-2083 FNVALGDIE
+2083 FNVALSDIE

-2124 LAKVKALIDQYVA
+2124 LAKVKVLIDQYVA
-2137 DGNRMVDEDATLN
+2137 DGNRMIDEDATLN
-2150 DIKKDTQLIID
+2150 DIKQHTQFIVD

-2171 VIKASPK
+2171 ATKVSPK
-2178 VGQPAPKVCTPIKK
+2178 EIQPAPKVCTPIKK
-2192 EDKQEVRKVVK
+2192 EETHESRKVEK

-2208 GSEEMD
+2208 GSEGMD
-2214 LPLKELA
+2214 LPLKEFA

-2231 RRSKKEKES
+2231 RRTKNEKES

>member
-36 QALTTDHNVQGGS
+36 QALTTDNNVQS
-49 NQALPG
+49 DTNQATPV
-55 NSQNTNADTNR
+55 NSQDKDVANNR
-66 DIVNDSQNTP
+66 GLANSAQNTP
-76 NAHATDNTSTNQALT
+76 NQSATTNQATNQALV
-91 NHQNVDV
+91 NHNNGSIV
-98 ANQVGPAPIQPSAS
+98 NQATPTSVQSSTPS
-112 PAQNNNNSN
+112 AQNNNHTDGNTTATETVSN
-121 ANSTATEPAANT
+121 AN
-133 NNNLASNN
+133 NNDAVSNN
-141 NTLNVPNNTD
+141 TTLNVPNKTNE
-151 NNDSARHLTLKEIQE
+151 NGSGGHLTLKEIQE

-179 IAEEASNRPKKR
+179 IAEPASNRPKKR
-191 SRRAAPTDPN
+191 SRRAAPADPN

-206 PTATPADPTAG
+206 PAAAAAG
-217 NGSAPV
+217 NGGAPV

-237 NNIGQNAPNEVL
+237 NNAGQNAPNEVL
-249 SFDDNNIR
+249 SFDDNGIR
-257 PSTNRSVPTVT
+257 PSTNRSVPSVT

-275 YTLIN
+275 FTLIN

-316 IRGNDTNDHGDFNGI
+316 IKGNDTNDHGDFNGI
-331 EKTLTVNPNSELIF
+331 EKS
-345 EFNTMTTKNYQAQGN
+345 
-360 VIALGRIRGNDTNDH
+360 
-375 GDFNGIE
+375 
-382 KTLTVNPN
+382 LTVNPN

-404 YQGMTNLIIK
+404 YQGVTNLIIK
-414 NADNDTVIGEKVV
+414 NADNDTVIAEKSV
-427 AYGPIWRLL
+427 AYGPIWRLF

-520 TDDFVYKI
+520 TDDFVYKV

-536 VNNSLTKDFPSGNSG
+536 VNNSLTKDFPSSNSG
-551 VDIND
+551 VDMND
-556 MNVTYDAANR
+556 FNVTYDAANR
-566 IITIKSTGG
+566 VITIKSTGG
-575 GTGNSPARLM
+575 GSGNSPARLM

-618 SQDFINSP
+618 TQDFINSP
-626 AESHTVSTNPY
+626 AESTNPY

-668 FNDLKRR
+668 FNGLKRR

-692 VSQADIDSLANQMQH
+692 VSQADIDSLTNQMQH
-707 TLIRSVDAENAVNR
+707 TLIRSVDAENAVNK
-721 KVDDM
+721 KVDQM

-782 TATPVVKPNAKQAIR
+782 TATPVVKPNAKKAIR
-797 DKAAKQRE
+797 DKATKQRE
-805 IINHTPD
+805 IINATPD
-812 ATQDEIQDALNQLTT
+812 ATEDEIQDALNQLAT

-839 TTNADVETAKNN
+839 TTNADVGTAKNN
-851 GINTIGAVAPQV
+851 GINTIGAVVPQV
-863 THKQAARDAIN
+863 THKKAARDAIN

-914 QATTNDDVDTAKGDG
+914 QATTNADVDNAKGDG

-969 EERQAAIEKV
+969 EERQAAIDKV
-979 NAAVAVANTNIL
+979 NAAVTAANTNIL

-1010 QAIEPATKVKTDAKN
+1010 QAITPATKVKTDAKN
-1025 AIDQSAETQHNAI
+1025 AIDKSAETQHNTI

-1091 PATQVKTDARNAVNE
+1091 PATQVKTDARNAVND

-1140 LNDIGVTSTTA
+1140 LTDIGVTSTTA

-1178 GVLTDLA
+1178 GVLNDLA
-1185 TAKKQEINQNTNAT
+1185 TAKKQEINQNTDAT

-1206 LNQVDQD
+1206 LNQVDQE

-1225 TNAEVDQAQQLG
+1225 TNAEVDQA
-1237 TKAINAIQP
+1237 
-1246 NIVKKPAALAQTNQ
+1246 
-1260 HYSAKLVE
+1260 
-1268 INATPDA
+1268 AT
-1275 TDDEKNAAIN
+1275 T
-1285 TLNQDRQQAIES
+1285 
-1297 IKQANTNAEVD
+1297 
-1308 QAATVAEN
+1308 AEN

-1434 EVALQA
+1434 EVASQA

-1479 KIKPAAREKINQK
+1479 KVKPAAREKINQK

-1513 ALDKINDL
+1513 ALDKINEF
-1521 VAKAMTNITND
+1521 VNQAMTDITNN
-1532 RTNQQVNDS
+1532 RTNQQVDDTTS
-1541 TNQALDDIALVTP
+1541 QALDSIALVTP

-1568 QYEAKKHEIEQA
+1568 QYEAKKREIEQA

-1599 KRALQNINQAIANND
+1599 KRALQNIDQAIANND

-1633 VVKPEAQEAI
+1633 VVKPEAQQAI
-1643 KASADNQVESIKD
+1643 KASAENQVESIKD
-1656 TPHATTDEL
+1656 TPHATVDEL
-1665 DEANQQINDTLKQG
+1665 DEANQLISDTLKQA
-1679 QQDID
+1679 QQEIE
-1684 NTTQDA
+1684 NTNQDA
-1690 AVNDVRNQT
+1690 AVTDVRNQT

-1713 RAALDNIDESN
+1713 RAALDSIEEN
-1724 NNQLD
+1724 NKNQLD

-1741 RNVAIAALN
+1741 RDVAIDTLN
-1750 KIVNAIKN
+1750 KIVNTIKN

-1766 AEVDQTEADGN
+1766 AEVDRTETDGN
-1777 NNIKVILPKVQ
+1777 DNIKVILPKVQ
-1788 VKPAARQSVSAKAEA
+1788 VKPAARQSVGVKAEA

-1842 TAQVNQNSID
+1842 TAQVNQDSIN

-1886 ANNEATDEEQNAAI
+1886 ANNEATDEEQNIAI
-1900 VQVEKELIKAKQQI
+1900 AQVEKELIKAKQQI
-1914 AGAVTNADVAYLLH
+1914 ASAVTNADVAYLLH
-1928 DGKNEIREIEPVINK
+1928 DEKNEIREIEPVISR
-1943 KATAREQ
+1943 KASAREQ

-1961 IEANVQ
+1961 IEANIQ

-1993 DRSNAQVDKTATL
+1993 DRSNAQVDKTASL

-2033 RVTHLVQNYRKVSDR
+2033 RVTALVQNYRKVSNR

-2083 FNVALGDIE
+2083 FNVALSDIE

-2124 LAKVKALIDQYVA
+2124 LAKVKVLIDQYVA
-2137 DGNRMVDEDATLN
+2137 DGNRMIDEDATLN
-2150 DIKKDTQLIID
+2150 DIKQHTQFIVD

-2171 VIKASPK
+2171 ATKVSPK
-2178 VGQPAPKVCTPIKK
+2178 EIQPAPKVCTPIKK
-2192 EDKQEVRKVVK
+2192 EETHESRKVEK

-2208 GSEEMD
+2208 GSEGMD
-2214 LPLKELA
+2214 LPLKEFA

-2231 RRSKKEKES
+2231 RRTKNEKES

>member
-55 NSQNTNADTNR
+55 NSPNTNADTNR
-66 DIVNDSQNTP
+66 DIVNGSQNTP

-91 NHQNVDV
+91 NHQNVGV
-98 ANQVGPAPIQPSAS
+98 ANQVAPAPIQPSTSSAS
-112 PAQNNNNSN
+112 NNNHSD

-191 SRRAAPTDPN
+191 SRRAAPADPN
-201 ATPAD
+201 
-206 PTATPADPTAG
+206 ATPADPTAG

-223 AITAPYTPTTDPNA
+223 AITAPFTPTTDPNA

-249 SFDDNNIR
+249 TFDDNNIR

-316 IRGNDTNDHGDFNGI
+316 IKGNDTNDHGG
-331 EKTLTVNPNSELIF
+331 
-345 EFNTMTTKNYQAQGN
+345 
-360 VIALGRIRGNDTNDH
+360 
-375 GDFNGIE
+375 FNGIE

-610 DTLTYKTY
+610 DILTYKTY
-618 SQDFINSP
+618 TQDFINSP

-645 DALQA
+645 DVLQA

-668 FNDLKRR
+668 FNELKRR

-692 VSQADIDSLANQMQH
+692 VSQADIDSLVNQMQH

-782 TATPVVKPNAKQAIR
+782 TATPVVKTNAKQAIR

-805 IINHTPD
+805 IINNTPD

-979 NAAVAVANTNIL
+979 NAAVAAANTNIL

-1091 PATQVKTDARNAVNE
+1091 PATQVKTDARNAVND

-1199 TEEKQVA
+1199 DEEKQVA

-1246 NIVKKPAALAQTNQ
+1246 NIVKKPTALAQINQ
-1260 HYSAKLVE
+1260 HYNAKLAE

-1392 NAIDNVEAEVVIKPK
+1392 NAIDNVEAKVVIKPK

-1434 EVALQA
+1434 EVALLA

-1479 KIKPAAREKINQK
+1479 KVKPAAREKINQK

-1554 DHIVRAAARDAVKQ
+1554 DHIVRATARDAVKQ
-1568 QYEAKKHEIEQA
+1568 QYEAKKHEIKQA

-1599 KRALQNINQAIANND
+1599 KRALQNIDQAIANND

-1914 AGAVTNADVAYLLH
+1914 ASAVTNADVAYLLH

-1950 LTTLFNDKKQA
+1950 LTTLFNDKKLA

-1993 DRSNAQVDKTATL
+1993 DRSNAQVDKTASL

-2137 DGNRMVDEDATLN
+2137 DGIRMIDEDATLN
-2150 DIKKDTQLIID
+2150 DIKQHTQFIVD

-2171 VIKASPK
+2171 ATKVLPK
-2178 VGQPAPKVCTPIKK
+2178 VGQPAPKLCTSIKK
-2192 EDKQEVRKVVK
+2192 VDKQEVRKVVK

-2231 RRSKKEKES
+2231 RRNKNEKES

>member
-36 QALTTDHNVQGGS
+36 QALTTDNNVQS
-49 NQALPG
+49 DTNQATPV
-55 NSQNTNADTNR
+55 NSQDTNVANNR
-66 DIVNDSQNTP
+66 GLANSAQNTP
-76 NAHATDNTSTNQALT
+76 NQSATTNQSTNQALV
-91 NHQNVDV
+91 NHNNGSI
-98 ANQVGPAPIQPSAS
+98 ANQATPTSVQSSTPS
-112 PAQNNNNSN
+112 AQNNNHTDGNTTATETVSN
-121 ANSTATEPAANT
+121 ANNKDVV
-133 NNNLASNN
+133 SNN
-141 NTLNVPNNTD
+141 TTLNVPNKTNE
-151 NNDSARHLTLKEIQE
+151 NGSGGHLTLKEIQE

-179 IAEEASNRPKKR
+179 IAEQASNRPKKR
-191 SRRAAPTDPN
+191 SRRAAPADPN

-206 PTATPADPTAG
+206 PAAAAAG
-217 NGSAPV
+217 NGGAPV

-237 NNIGQNAPNEVL
+237 NNAGQNAPNEVL
-249 SFDDNNIR
+249 SFDDNGIR
-257 PSTNRSVPTVT
+257 PSTNRSVPSVT

-275 YTLIN
+275 FTLIN

-316 IRGNDTNDHGDFNGI
+316 IKGNDTNDHGDFNGI
-331 EKTLTVNPNSELIF
+331 EKS
-345 EFNTMTTKNYQAQGN
+345 
-360 VIALGRIRGNDTNDH
+360 
-375 GDFNGIE
+375 
-382 KTLTVNPN
+382 LTVNPN

-404 YQGMTNLIIK
+404 YQGVTNLIIK
-414 NADNDTVIGEKVV
+414 NADNDTVIAEKSV
-427 AYGPIWRLL
+427 AYGPIWRLF

-520 TDDFVYKI
+520 TDDFVYKV

-536 VNNSLTKDFPSGNSG
+536 VNNSLTKDFPSSNSG
-551 VDIND
+551 VDMND
-556 MNVTYDAANR
+556 FNVTYDAANR
-566 IITIKSTGG
+566 VITIKSTGG
-575 GTGNSPARLM
+575 GSGNSPARLM

-618 SQDFINSP
+618 TQDFINSP

-692 VSQADIDSLANQMQH
+692 VSQADIDSLTNQMQH
-707 TLIRSVDAENAVNR
+707 TLIRSVDAENAVNK
-721 KVDDM
+721 KVDQM

-782 TATPVVKPNAKQAIR
+782 TATPVVKPNAKKAIR
-797 DKAAKQRE
+797 DKATKQRE
-805 IINHTPD
+805 IINATPD
-812 ATQDEIQDALNQLTT
+812 ATEDEIQDALNQLAT

-839 TTNADVETAKNN
+839 TTNADVEIAKNN
-851 GINTIGAVAPQV
+851 GINTIGAVVPQV

-914 QATTNDDVDTAKGDG
+914 QATTNADVDNAKGDG

-969 EERQAAIEKV
+969 EERQAAIDKV
-979 NAAVAVANTNIL
+979 NAAVTAANTNIL

-1010 QAIEPATKVKTDAKN
+1010 QAITPATKVKTDAKN
-1025 AIDQSAETQHNAI
+1025 AIDKSAETQHNTI

-1091 PATQVKTDARNAVNE
+1091 PATQVKTDARNAVND

-1140 LNDIGVTSTTA
+1140 LTDIGVTSTTA

-1178 GVLTDLA
+1178 GVLNDLA

-1206 LNQVDQD
+1206 LNQVDQE

-1246 NIVKKPAALAQTNQ
+1246 NIVKKPAALAQINQ
-1260 HYSAKLVE
+1260 HYNAKLAE

-1275 TDDEKNAAIN
+1275 TNDEKNAAIN

-1369 QAFNQIN
+1369 QAINQIN

-1382 QVDATTNQAI
+1382 QVDTTTNQAV

-1434 EVALQA
+1434 EVASQA

-1479 KIKPAAREKINQK
+1479 KVKPAAREKINQK
-1492 ANELRAQIN
+1492 ANELRAKIN
-1501 QDKEATAEERQA
+1501 QDKEATAEERQV
-1513 ALDKINDL
+1513 ALDKINEF
-1521 VAKAMTNITND
+1521 VNQAMTDITNN
-1532 RTNQQVNDS
+1532 RTNQQVDDTTS
-1541 TNQALDDIALVTP
+1541 QALDSIALVAP
-1554 DHIVRAAARDAVKQ
+1554 EHIVRAAARDAVKQ
-1568 QYEAKKHEIEQA
+1568 QYEAKKQEIEQA

-1599 KRALQNINQAIANND
+1599 KLALQNINQAVTNND

-1619 SNGIATLKGVEPHI
+1619 TNGIATLKGVQPHI
-1633 VVKPEAQEAI
+1633 VIKPEAQQAI
-1643 KASADNQVESIKD
+1643 KATAENQVESIKD
-1656 TPHATTDEL
+1656 TPHATVDEL
-1665 DEANQQINDTLKQG
+1665 DEANQLISDTLKQA
-1679 QQDID
+1679 QQEIE
-1684 NTTQDA
+1684 NTNQDA
-1690 AVNDVRNQT
+1690 AVTDVRNQT

-1713 RAALDNIDESN
+1713 RAALDSIEEN
-1724 NNQLD
+1724 NKNQLD

-1741 RNVAIAALN
+1741 RDVAIDTLN
-1750 KIVNAIKN
+1750 KIVNTIKN

-1766 AEVDQTEADGN
+1766 AEVDRTETDGN
-1777 NNIKVILPKVQ
+1777 DNIKVILPKVQ
-1788 VKPAARQSVSAKAEA
+1788 VKPAARQSVGVKAEA

-1842 TAQVNQNSID
+1842 TAQVNQDSID

-1886 ANNEATDEEQNAAI
+1886 ANNEATDEEQNIAI
-1900 VQVEKELIKAKQQI
+1900 AQVEKELIKAKQQI
-1914 AGAVTNADVAYLLH
+1914 ASAVTNADVAYLLH
-1928 DGKNEIREIEPVINK
+1928 DEKNEIREIEPVINR
-1943 KATAREQ
+1943 KASAREQ

-1961 IEANVQ
+1961 IEANIQ

-1993 DRSNAQVDKTATL
+1993 DRSNAQVDKTASL

-2033 RVTHLVQNYRKVSDR
+2033 RVTALVQNYRKVSNR

-2083 FNVALGDIE
+2083 FNVALSDIE
-2092 AVITEK
+2092 AVITKK

-2124 LAKVKALIDQYVA
+2124 LAKVKVLIDQYVA
-2137 DGNRMVDEDATLN
+2137 DGNRMIDEDATLN
-2150 DIKKDTQLIID
+2150 DIKQHTQFIVD

-2171 VIKASPK
+2171 ATKVSPK
-2178 VGQPAPKVCTPIKK
+2178 EIQPAPKVCTPIKK
-2192 EDKQEVRKVVK
+2192 EETHESRKVEK

-2208 GSEEMD
+2208 GSEGMD
-2214 LPLKELA
+2214 LPLKEFA

-2231 RRSKKEKES
+2231 RRTKNEKES

>member
-36 QALTTDHNVQGGS
+36 QALTTDNNVQS
-49 NQALPG
+49 DTNQATPV
-55 NSQNTNADTNR
+55 NSQDTNVANNR
-66 DIVNDSQNTP
+66 GLANSAQNTP
-76 NAHATDNTSTNQALT
+76 NQSATTNQSTNQALV
-91 NHQNVDV
+91 NHNNGSI
-98 ANQVGPAPIQPSAS
+98 ANQATPTSVQSSTPS
-112 PAQNNNNSN
+112 AQNNNHTDGNTTATETVSN
-121 ANSTATEPAANT
+121 ANNKDVV
-133 NNNLASNN
+133 SNN
-141 NTLNVPNNTD
+141 TTLNVPNKTNE
-151 NNDSARHLTLKEIQE
+151 NGSGGHLTLKEIQE

-179 IAEEASNRPKKR
+179 IAEQASNRPKKR
-191 SRRAAPTDPN
+191 SRRAAPADPN

-206 PTATPADPTAG
+206 PAAAAAG
-217 NGSAPV
+217 NGGAPV

-237 NNIGQNAPNEVL
+237 NNAGQNAPNEVL
-249 SFDDNNIR
+249 SFDDNGIR
-257 PSTNRSVPTVT
+257 PSTNRSVPSVT

-275 YTLIN
+275 FTLIN

-316 IRGNDTNDHGDFNGI
+316 IKGNDTNDHGDFNGI
-331 EKTLTVNPNSELIF
+331 EKS
-345 EFNTMTTKNYQAQGN
+345 
-360 VIALGRIRGNDTNDH
+360 
-375 GDFNGIE
+375 
-382 KTLTVNPN
+382 LTVNPN

-404 YQGMTNLIIK
+404 YQGVTNLIIK
-414 NADNDTVIGEKVV
+414 NADNDTVIAEKSV
-427 AYGPIWRLL
+427 AYGPIWRLF

-520 TDDFVYKI
+520 TDDFVYKV

-536 VNNSLTKDFPSGNSG
+536 VNNSLTKDFPSSNSG
-551 VDIND
+551 VDMND
-556 MNVTYDAANR
+556 FNVTYDAANR
-566 IITIKSTGG
+566 VITIKSTGG
-575 GTGNSPARLM
+575 GSGNSPARLM

-618 SQDFINSP
+618 TQDFINSP

-692 VSQADIDSLANQMQH
+692 VSQADIDSLTNQMQH
-707 TLIRSVDAENAVNR
+707 TLIRSVDAENAVNK
-721 KVDDM
+721 KVDQM

-782 TATPVVKPNAKQAIR
+782 TATPVVKPNAKKAIR
-797 DKAAKQRE
+797 DKATKQRE
-805 IINHTPD
+805 IINATPD
-812 ATQDEIQDALNQLTT
+812 ATEDEIQDALNQLAT

-839 TTNADVETAKNN
+839 TTNADVEIAKNN
-851 GINTIGAVAPQV
+851 GINTIGAVVPQV

-914 QATTNDDVDTAKGDG
+914 QATTNADVDNAKGDG

-969 EERQAAIEKV
+969 EERQAAIDKV
-979 NAAVAVANTNIL
+979 NAAVTAANTNIL

-1010 QAIEPATKVKTDAKN
+1010 QAITPATKVKTDAKN
-1025 AIDQSAETQHNAI
+1025 AIDKSAETQHNTI

-1091 PATQVKTDARNAVNE
+1091 PATQVKTDARNAVND

-1140 LNDIGVTSTTA
+1140 LTDIGVTSTTA

-1178 GVLTDLA
+1178 GVLNDLA

-1206 LNQVDQD
+1206 LNQVDQE

-1246 NIVKKPAALAQTNQ
+1246 NIVKKPAALAQINQ
-1260 HYSAKLVE
+1260 HYNAKLAE

-1275 TDDEKNAAIN
+1275 TNDEKNAAIN

-1369 QAFNQIN
+1369 QAINQIN

-1382 QVDATTNQAI
+1382 QVDTTTNQAV
-1392 NAIDNVEAEVVIKPK
+1392 NAIDNVEAEVVIKPT

-1434 EVALQA
+1434 EVASQA

-1448 LAAIDQAQTNSQVN
+1448 LAAIDQAQTSSQVN

-1479 KIKPAAREKINQK
+1479 KVKPAAREKINQK
-1492 ANELRAQIN
+1492 ANELRAKIN
-1501 QDKEATAEERQA
+1501 QDKEATAEERQV
-1513 ALDKINDL
+1513 ALDKINEF
-1521 VAKAMTNITND
+1521 VNQAMTDITNN
-1532 RTNQQVNDS
+1532 RTNQQVDDTTS
-1541 TNQALDDIALVTP
+1541 QALDSIALVAP
-1554 DHIVRAAARDAVKQ
+1554 EHIVRAAARDAVKQ
-1568 QYEAKKHEIEQA
+1568 QYEAKKQEIEQA

-1599 KRALQNINQAIANND
+1599 KLALQNINQAVTNND

-1619 SNGIATLKGVEPHI
+1619 TNGIATLKGVQPHI
-1633 VVKPEAQEAI
+1633 VIKPEAQQAI
-1643 KASADNQVESIKD
+1643 KATAENQVESIKD
-1656 TPHATTDEL
+1656 TPHATVDEL
-1665 DEANQQINDTLKQG
+1665 DEANQLISDTLKQA
-1679 QQDID
+1679 QQEIE
-1684 NTTQDA
+1684 NTNQDA
-1690 AVNDVRNQT
+1690 AVTDVRNQT

-1713 RAALDNIDESN
+1713 RAALDSIEEN
-1724 NNQLD
+1724 NKNQLD

-1741 RNVAIAALN
+1741 RDVAIDTLN
-1750 KIVNAIKN
+1750 KIVNTIKN

-1766 AEVDQTEADGN
+1766 AEVDRTETDGN
-1777 NNIKVILPKVQ
+1777 DNIKVILPKVQ
-1788 VKPAARQSVSAKAEA
+1788 VKPAARQSVGVKAEA

-1842 TAQVNQNSID
+1842 TAQVNQDSID

-1886 ANNEATDEEQNAAI
+1886 ANNEATDEEQNIAI
-1900 VQVEKELIKAKQQI
+1900 AQVEKELIKAKQQI
-1914 AGAVTNADVAYLLH
+1914 ASAVTNADVAYLLH
-1928 DGKNEIREIEPVINK
+1928 DEKNEIREIEPVINR
-1943 KATAREQ
+1943 KASAREQ

-1961 IEANVQ
+1961 IEANIQ

-1993 DRSNAQVDKTATL
+1993 DRSNAQVDKTASL

-2033 RVTHLVQNYRKVSDR
+2033 RVTALVQNYRKVSNR

-2083 FNVALGDIE
+2083 FNVALSDIE

-2124 LAKVKALIDQYVA
+2124 LAKVKVLIDQYVA
-2137 DGNRMVDEDATLN
+2137 DGNRMIDEDATLN
-2150 DIKKDTQLIID
+2150 DIKQHTQFIVD

-2171 VIKASPK
+2171 ATKVSPK
-2178 VGQPAPKVCTPIKK
+2178 EIQPAPKVCTPIKK
-2192 EDKQEVRKVVK
+2192 EETHESRKVEK

-2208 GSEEMD
+2208 GSEGMD
-2214 LPLKELA
+2214 LPLKEFA

-2231 RRSKKEKES
+2231 RRTKNEKES

>member
-36 QALTTDHNVQGGS
+36 QALTTDNNVQS
-49 NQALPG
+49 DTNQATPV
-55 NSQNTNADTNR
+55 NSQDTNVANNR
-66 DIVNDSQNTP
+66 GLANSAQNTP
-76 NAHATDNTSTNQALT
+76 NQSATTNQSTNQALV
-91 NHQNVDV
+91 NHNNGSI
-98 ANQVGPAPIQPSAS
+98 ANQATPAPIQPSAS
-112 PAQNNNNSN
+112 PAQNNNHSD
-121 ANSTATEPAANT
+121 ANSTATETVSNA
-133 NNNLASNN
+133 NNNDVVSNN
-141 NTLNVPNNTD
+141 TTLNVPNRTNE
-151 NNDSARHLTLKEIQE
+151 NGSGGHLTLKEIQE

-179 IAEEASNRPKKR
+179 IAEQASNRPKKR
-191 SRRAAPTDPN
+191 SRRAAPADPN

-206 PTATPADPTAG
+206 PAAAAAG
-217 NGSAPV
+217 NGGAPV

-237 NNIGQNAPNEVL
+237 NNAGQNAPNEVL
-249 SFDDNNIR
+249 SFDDNGIR
-257 PSTNRSVPTVT
+257 PSTNRSVPSVT

-275 YTLIN
+275 FTLIN

-316 IRGNDTNDHGDFNGI
+316 IKGNDTNDHGDFNGI
-331 EKTLTVNPNSELIF
+331 EKS
-345 EFNTMTTKNYQAQGN
+345 
-360 VIALGRIRGNDTNDH
+360 
-375 GDFNGIE
+375 
-382 KTLTVNPN
+382 LTVNPN

-404 YQGMTNLIIK
+404 YQGVTNLIIK
-414 NADNDTVIGEKVV
+414 NADNDTVIAEKSV
-427 AYGPIWRLL
+427 AYGPIWRLF
-436 KVPENVSHLKIQFVP
+436 KVPDNVSHLKIQFVP

-520 TDDFVYKI
+520 TDDFVYKV

-536 VNNSLTKDFPSGNSG
+536 VNNSLTKDFPSSNSG
-551 VDIND
+551 VDMND
-556 MNVTYDAANR
+556 FNVTYDAANR
-566 IITIKSTGG
+566 VITIKSTGG
-575 GTGNSPARLM
+575 GSGNSPARLM

-618 SQDFINSP
+618 TQDFINSP

-668 FNDLKRR
+668 FNGLKRR

-692 VSQADIDSLANQMQH
+692 VSQADIDSLTNQMQH
-707 TLIRSVDAENAVNR
+707 TLIRSVDAENTVNK
-721 KVDDM
+721 KVDQM

-751 KNEIIGNIGD
+751 KNEIIGDIGD
-761 QTTDDGVTRI
+761 QTTDAGVTRI

-782 TATPVVKPNAKQAIR
+782 TATPVVKPNAKKAIR
-797 DKAAKQRE
+797 DKATKQRE
-805 IINHTPD
+805 IINATPD
-812 ATQDEIQDALNQLTT
+812 ATEDEIQDAINQLAT

-851 GINTIGAVAPQV
+851 GINTIGAVVPQV
-863 THKQAARDAIN
+863 THKKAARDAIN

-893 EKNAALNELTQAT
+893 EKDAALNELTQAT

-914 QATTNDDVDTAKGDG
+914 QATTNADVDNAKGDG

-969 EERQAAIEKV
+969 EERQAAIDKV
-979 NAAVAVANTNIL
+979 NAAVTAANTNIL
-991 NANTNADVEQVK
+991 NANTNANVEQVK

-1010 QAIEPATKVKTDAKN
+1010 QAITPATKVKTDAKN
-1025 AIDQSAETQHNAI
+1025 AIDKSAETQHNTI
-1038 FNNNDAT
+1038 FNNDAT

-1091 PATQVKTDARNAVNE
+1091 PATQVKTDARNAVND

-1140 LNDIGVTSTTA
+1140 LTDIGVTSTTA

-1178 GVLTDLA
+1178 GVLNDLA

-1206 LNQVDQD
+1206 LNQVDQE

-1246 NIVKKPAALAQTNQ
+1246 NIVKKPAALAQINQ
-1260 HYSAKLVE
+1260 HYNAKLAE

-1275 TDDEKNAAIN
+1275 TNDEKNAAIN

-1382 QVDATTNQAI
+1382 QVDATTNQAV

-1434 EVALQA
+1434 EVASQA
-1440 LAKEKEKA
+1440 LTKEKEKA

-1479 KIKPAAREKINQK
+1479 KVKPAAREKINQK
-1492 ANELRAQIN
+1492 ANELRAKIN
-1501 QDKEATAEERQA
+1501 QDKEATAEERQV
-1513 ALDKINDL
+1513 ALDKINEF
-1521 VAKAMTNITND
+1521 VNQAMTDITNN
-1532 RTNQQVNDS
+1532 RTNQQVDDTTS
-1541 TNQALDDIALVTP
+1541 QALDSIALVTP
-1554 DHIVRAAARDAVKQ
+1554 EHIVRAGARDAVKQ
-1568 QYEAKKHEIEQA
+1568 QYEAKKQEIEQA

-1599 KRALQNINQAIANND
+1599 KLALQNINQAVTNND

-1619 SNGIATLKGVEPHI
+1619 TNGIATLKGVQPHI
-1633 VVKPEAQEAI
+1633 VIKPEEQQAI
-1643 KASADNQVESIKD
+1643 KASAENQVESIKD
-1656 TPHATTDEL
+1656 TPHATVDEL
-1665 DEANQQINDTLKQG
+1665 DEANQLISDTLKKA
-1679 QQDID
+1679 QQEIE
-1684 NTTQDA
+1684 NTNQDA
-1690 AVNDVRNQT
+1690 AVTDVRNQT

-1713 RAALDNIDESN
+1713 RAALDSIEEN
-1724 NNQLD
+1724 NKNQLD

-1741 RNVAIAALN
+1741 RDVAIDTLN
-1750 KIVNAIKN
+1750 KIVNTIKN

-1766 AEVDQTEADGN
+1766 AEVDRTETDGN
-1777 NNIKVILPKVQ
+1777 DNIKVILPKVQ
-1788 VKPAARQSVSAKAEA
+1788 VKPAARQSVGVKAEA

-1842 TAQVNQNSID
+1842 TAQVNQDSIN

-1900 VQVEKELIKAKQQI
+1900 AQVEKELIKAKQQI
-1914 AGAVTNADVAYLLH
+1914 ASAVTNADVAYLLH
-1928 DGKNEIREIEPVINK
+1928 DEKNEIREIEPVINR
-1943 KATAREQ
+1943 KASAREQ

-1961 IEANVQ
+1961 IEANIQ

-1993 DRSNAQVDKTATL
+1993 DRSNAQVDKTASL

-2033 RVTHLVQNYRKVSDR
+2033 RVTALVQNYRKVSDR

-2083 FNVALGDIE
+2083 FNVALSDIE

-2124 LAKVKALIDQYVA
+2124 LAKVKVLIDQYVA
-2137 DGNRMVDEDATLN
+2137 DGNRMIDEDATLN
-2150 DIKKDTQLIID
+2150 DIKQHTQFIVD

-2171 VIKASPK
+2171 ATKVSPK
-2178 VGQPAPKVCTPIKK
+2178 VIQSAPKVCTPIIK
-2192 EDKQEVRKVVK
+2192 EETHESRKVEK

-2208 GSEEMD
+2208 GSEGMD
-2214 LPLKELA
+2214 LPLKEFA

-2231 RRSKKEKES
+2231 RRTKNEKES

>member
-36 QALTTDHNVQGGS
+36 QALTTDNNVQS
-49 NQALPG
+49 DTNQATPV
-55 NSQNTNADTNR
+55 NSQDKDVANNR
-66 DIVNDSQNTP
+66 GLANSAQNTP
-76 NAHATDNTSTNQALT
+76 NQSATTNQATNQALV
-91 NHQNVDV
+91 NHNNGSIV
-98 ANQVGPAPIQPSAS
+98 NQATPTSVQSSTPS
-112 PAQNNNNSN
+112 AQNNNHTDGNTTATETVSN
-121 ANSTATEPAANT
+121 AN
-133 NNNLASNN
+133 NNDAVSNN
-141 NTLNVPNNTD
+141 TTLNVPNKTNE
-151 NNDSARHLTLKEIQE
+151 NGSGGHLTLKEIQE

-179 IAEEASNRPKKR
+179 IAEPASNRPKKR
-191 SRRAAPTDPN
+191 SKRAAPADPN

-206 PTATPADPTAG
+206 PAAAAAG
-217 NGSAPV
+217 NGGAPV

-237 NNIGQNAPNEVL
+237 NNAGQNAPNEVL
-249 SFDDNNIR
+249 SFDDNGIR
-257 PSTNRSVPTVT
+257 PSTNRSVPSVT

-275 YTLIN
+275 FTLIN

-290 MVRTSMFDSGD
+290 MVRTSMFDSAD

-316 IRGNDTNDHGDFNGI
+316 I
-331 EKTLTVNPNSELIF
+331 K
-345 EFNTMTTKNYQAQGN
+345 
-360 VIALGRIRGNDTNDH
+360 GNDTNDH

-404 YQGMTNLIIK
+404 YQGVTNLIIK
-414 NADNDTVIGEKVV
+414 NADNDTVIAEKSV
-427 AYGPIWRLL
+427 AYGPIWRLF

-520 TDDFVYKI
+520 TDDFVYQV

-536 VNNSLTKDFPSGNSG
+536 VNNSLTKDFPSSNSG
-551 VDIND
+551 VDMND
-556 MNVTYDAANR
+556 FNVTYDAANR
-566 IITIKSTGG
+566 VITIKSTGG
-575 GTGNSPARLM
+575 GSGNSPARLM

-598 NNVPTPRTVTFN
+598 NNVPTPRIVTFN

-618 SQDFINSP
+618 TQDFINSP
-626 AESHTVSTNPY
+626 AESHTVRTNPY

-692 VSQADIDSLANQMQH
+692 VSQADIDSLTNQMQH
-707 TLIRSVDAENAVNR
+707 TLIRSVDAENAVNK
-721 KVDDM
+721 KVDQM

-782 TATPVVKPNAKQAIR
+782 TATPVVKPNAKKAIR
-797 DKAAKQRE
+797 DKATKQRE
-805 IINHTPD
+805 IINATPD
-812 ATQDEIQDALNQLTT
+812 ATEDEIQDALNQLAT

-839 TTNADVETAKNN
+839 TTNADVEIAKNN
-851 GINTIGAVAPQV
+851 GINTIGAVVPQV

-914 QATTNDDVDTAKGDG
+914 QATTNADVDNAKGDG

-969 EERQAAIEKV
+969 EERQAAIDKV
-979 NAAVAVANTNIL
+979 NAAVTAANTNIL

-1010 QAIEPATKVKTDAKN
+1010 QAITPATKVKTDAKN
-1025 AIDQSAETQHNAI
+1025 AIDKSAETQHNTI

-1091 PATQVKTDARNAVNE
+1091 PATQVKTDARNVVND

-1140 LNDIGVTSTTA
+1140 LTDIGVTSTTA

-1178 GVLTDLA
+1178 GVLNDLA

-1206 LNQVDQD
+1206 LNQVDQE

-1246 NIVKKPAALAQTNQ
+1246 NIVKKPAALAQINQ
-1260 HYSAKLVE
+1260 HYNAKLAE

-1275 TDDEKNAAIN
+1275 TNDEKNAAIN
-1285 TLNQDRQQAIES
+1285 TLNLDRQQAIES

-1382 QVDATTNQAI
+1382 QVDTTTNQALK
-1392 NAIDNVEAEVVIKPK
+1392 AIDNVEAEVVIKPK

-1434 EVALQA
+1434 EVASQA

-1479 KIKPAAREKINQK
+1479 KVKPAAREKINQK
-1492 ANELRAQIN
+1492 ANELRAKIN
-1501 QDKEATAEERQA
+1501 QDKEATAEERQV
-1513 ALDKINDL
+1513 ALDKINEF
-1521 VAKAMTNITND
+1521 VNQAMTDITNN
-1532 RTNQQVNDS
+1532 RTNQQVDDTTS
-1541 TNQALDDIALVTP
+1541 QALDSIALVTP

-1568 QYEAKKHEIEQA
+1568 QYEAKKREIEQA

-1599 KRALQNINQAIANND
+1599 KRALQNINQAVTNND

-1619 SNGIATLKGVEPHI
+1619 TNGIATLKGVQPHI
-1633 VVKPEAQEAI
+1633 VIKPEAQQAI
-1643 KASADNQVESIKD
+1643 KASAENQVESIKD
-1656 TPHATTDEL
+1656 TPHATVDEL
-1665 DEANQQINDTLKQG
+1665 DEANQLISDTLKQA
-1679 QQDID
+1679 QQEIE
-1684 NTTQDA
+1684 NTNQDA
-1690 AVNDVRNQT
+1690 AVTDVRNQT

-1713 RAALDNIDESN
+1713 RAALDSIEEN
-1724 NNQLD
+1724 NKNQLD

-1741 RNVAIAALN
+1741 RDVAIDTLN
-1750 KIVNAIKN
+1750 KIVNTIKN

-1766 AEVDQTEADGN
+1766 AEVDRTETDGN
-1777 NNIKVILPKVQ
+1777 DNIKVILPKVQ
-1788 VKPAARQSVSAKAEA
+1788 VKPAARQSVGVKAEA

-1842 TAQVNQNSID
+1842 TAQVNQDSIN

-1886 ANNEATDEEQNAAI
+1886 ANNEATDEEQNIAI
-1900 VQVEKELIKAKQQI
+1900 AQVEKELIKAKQQI
-1914 AGAVTNADVAYLLH
+1914 ASAVTNADVAYLLH
-1928 DGKNEIREIEPVINK
+1928 DEKNEIREIEPVINR
-1943 KATAREQ
+1943 KASAREQ

-1961 IEANVQ
+1961 IEANIQ

-1993 DRSNAQVDKTATL
+1993 DRSNAQVDKTASL

-2033 RVTHLVQNYRKVSDR
+2033 RVTALVQNYRKVSNR

-2083 FNVALGDIE
+2083 FNVALSDIE

-2124 LAKVKALIDQYVA
+2124 LAKVKVLIDQYVA
-2137 DGNRMVDEDATLN
+2137 DGNRMIDEDATLN
-2150 DIKKDTQLIID
+2150 DIKQHTQFIVD

-2171 VIKASPK
+2171 ETKVSPK
-2178 VGQPAPKVCTPIKK
+2178 EIQPAPKVCTPIKK
-2192 EDKQEVRKVVK
+2192 EETHESRKVEK

-2208 GSEEMD
+2208 GSEGMD
-2214 LPLKELA
+2214 LPLKEFA
-2221 LITGAALLAR
+2221 LITGRLC
-2231 RRSKKEKES
+2231 

>member
-36 QALTTDHNVQGGS
+36 QALTTDNNVQS
-49 NQALPG
+49 DTNQATPV
-55 NSQNTNADTNR
+55 NSQDKDVANNR
-66 DIVNDSQNTP
+66 GLANSAQNTP
-76 NAHATDNTSTNQALT
+76 NQSATTNQATNQALV
-91 NHQNVDV
+91 NHNNGSIV
-98 ANQVGPAPIQPSAS
+98 NQATPTSVQSSTPS
-112 PAQNNNNSN
+112 AQNNNHTDGNTTATETVSN
-121 ANSTATEPAANT
+121 AN
-133 NNNLASNN
+133 NNDVASNN
-141 NTLNVPNNTD
+141 TTLNVPNKTNE
-151 NNDSARHLTLKEIQE
+151 NGSGGHLTLKEIQE

-179 IAEEASNRPKKR
+179 IAEPASNRPKKR
-191 SRRAAPTDPN
+191 SRRAAPADPN

-206 PTATPADPTAG
+206 PGAAAAG
-217 NGSAPV
+217 NGGAPV

-237 NNIGQNAPNEVL
+237 NNAGQNAPNEVL
-249 SFDDNNIR
+249 SFDDNSIR
-257 PSTNRSVPTVT
+257 PSTNRSVPSVT

-275 YTLIN
+275 FTLIN
-280 GGKVGVFSHA
+280 GGKVGVLSHA
-290 MVRTSMFDSGD
+290 MVRTSMFEAGS
-301 AKNYQAQGNVIALGR
+301 NRTYQAQGNVLALGR
-316 IRGNDTNDHGDFNGI
+316 ISGTDASNHGDFNGI
-331 EKTLTVNPNSELIF
+331 EKSLTVNPNSELIF
-345 EFNTMTTKNYQAQGN
+345 EFNTMPTKNGQGATN
-360 VIALGRIRGNDTNDH
+360 V
-375 GDFNGIE
+375 
-382 KTLTVNPN
+382 
-390 SELIFE
+390 
-396 FNTMTTKN
+396 
-404 YQGMTNLIIK
+404 IIK
-414 NADNDTVIGEKVV
+414 NADTNDTIAEKTVEG
-427 AYGPIWRLL
+427 GPTLRLF
-436 KVPENVSHLKIQFVP
+436 KVPDNVRNLKIQFVP

-459 RGIYQLRDGYK
+459 RGIYQLKDGYK
-470 YYDFVDS
+470 YYSFVDS

-512 GNFGASFN
+512 GNSGASLD
-520 TDDFVYKI
+520 TDEFVYKI

-536 VNNSLTKDFPSGNSG
+536 VNNSLTKDFPSNNSG
-551 VDIND
+551 VDVND

-566 IITIKSTGG
+566 VITIKSTGG
-575 GTGNSPARLM
+575 GTTNSPARLM

-618 SQDFINSP
+618 TQDFINSA

-668 FNDLKRR
+668 FNDLKKR
-675 AQTILDENRNN
+675 AQTILAENRNN

-692 VSQADIDSLANQMQH
+692 VSQADIDTLTNQMQH
-707 TLIRSVDAENAVNR
+707 TLIRSVDAENAVNQ
-721 KVDDM
+721 KADQM

-751 KNEIIGNIGD
+751 KGNIIGDIGD

-782 TATPVVKPNAKQAIR
+782 TATPVVKPNAKKAIR
-797 DKAAKQRE
+797 DKATKQRE
-805 IINHTPD
+805 IINATPD
-812 ATQDEIQDALNQLTT
+812 ATEDEIQDAINQLAT

-851 GINTIGAVAPQV
+851 GINTIGSVVPQV

-906 NHALEQIN
+906 
-914 QATTNDDVDTAKGDG
+914 TNADVDNAKGDG

-969 EERQAAIEKV
+969 EERQAAIDKV
-979 NAAVAVANTNIL
+979 NAAVTAANTNIL
-991 NANTNADVEQVK
+991 NANTNAEVEQVK

-1010 QAIEPATKVKTDAKN
+1010 QAITPATKVKTDAKN
-1025 AIDQSAETQHNAI
+1025 AIDKSAETQHNTI

-1091 PATQVKTDARNAVNE
+1091 PATQVKTDARNVVND

-1140 LNDIGVTSTTA
+1140 LTDIGVTSTTA

-1178 GVLTDLA
+1178 GVLNDLA

-1206 LNQVDQD
+1206 LNQVDQE

-1246 NIVKKPAALAQTNQ
+1246 NIVKKPAALAQINQ
-1260 HYSAKLVE
+1260 HYNAKLAE

-1275 TDDEKNAAIN
+1275 TNDEKNAAIN

-1382 QVDATTNQAI
+1382 QVDTTTNQAL

-1434 EVALQA
+1434 EVASQA

-1479 KIKPAAREKINQK
+1479 KVKPAAREKINQK
-1492 ANELRAQIN
+1492 ANELRAKIN
-1501 QDKEATAEERQA
+1501 QDKEATAEERQV
-1513 ALDKINDL
+1513 ALDKINEF
-1521 VAKAMTNITND
+1521 VNQAMTDITNN
-1532 RTNQQVNDS
+1532 RTNQQVDDTTS
-1541 TNQALDDIALVTP
+1541 QALDSIALVAP
-1554 DHIVRAAARDAVKQ
+1554 EHIVRAAARDAVKQ
-1568 QYEAKKHEIEQA
+1568 QYEAKKQEIEQA

-1594 LANNE
+1594 LANN
-1599 KRALQNINQAIANND
+1599 KKLALQNINQAVTNND

-1619 SNGIATLKGVEPHI
+1619 TNGIATLKGVQPHI
-1633 VVKPEAQEAI
+1633 VIKPEAQQAI
-1643 KASADNQVESIKD
+1643 KASAENQVESIKD
-1656 TPHATTDEL
+1656 TPHATVDEL
-1665 DEANQQINDTLKQG
+1665 DEANQLISDTLKQA
-1679 QQDID
+1679 QQEIE
-1684 NTTQDA
+1684 NTNQDA
-1690 AVNDVRNQT
+1690 AVTDVRNQT

-1713 RAALDNIDESN
+1713 RAALDSIEEN
-1724 NNQLD
+1724 NKNQLD

-1741 RNVAIAALN
+1741 RDVAIDTLN
-1750 KIVNAIKN
+1750 KIVNTIKN

-1766 AEVDQTEADGN
+1766 AEVDRTETDGN
-1777 NNIKVILPKVQ
+1777 DNIKVILPKVQ
-1788 VKPAARQSVSAKAEA
+1788 VKPAARQSVGVKAEA

-1842 TAQVNQNSID
+1842 TAQVNQDSID

-1886 ANNEATDEEQNAAI
+1886 ANNEATDEEQNIAI
-1900 VQVEKELIKAKQQI
+1900 AQVEKELIKAKQQI
-1914 AGAVTNADVAYLLH
+1914 ASAVTNADVAYLLH
-1928 DGKNEIREIEPVINK
+1928 DEKNEIREIEPVISR
-1943 KATAREQ
+1943 KASAREQ

-1961 IEANVQ
+1961 IEANIQ

-1993 DRSNAQVDKTATL
+1993 DRSNAQVDKTASL

-2033 RVTHLVQNYRKVSDR
+2033 RVTALVQNYRKVSDR

-2083 FNVALGDIE
+2083 FNVALSDIE

-2124 LAKVKALIDQYVA
+2124 LAKVKVLIDQYVA
-2137 DGNRMVDEDATLN
+2137 DGNRMIDEDATLN
-2150 DIKKDTQLIID
+2150 DIKQHTQFIVD

-2171 VIKASPK
+2171 AMKVSPK
-2178 VGQPAPKVCTPIKK
+2178 VIQPAPKVCTSIKK
-2192 EDKQEVRKVVK
+2192 EETHESRKVEK

-2214 LPLKELA
+2214 LPLKEFA

-2231 RRSKKEKES
+2231 RRTKNEKES

>member
-55 NSQNTNADTNR
+55 NSPNTNADTNR
-66 DIVNDSQNTP
+66 DIVNGSQNTP

-91 NHQNVDV
+91 NHQNVGV
-98 ANQVGPAPIQPSAS
+98 ANQVAPAPIQPSTSSAS
-112 PAQNNNNSN
+112 NNNHSD

-191 SRRAAPTDPN
+191 SRRAAPADPN
-201 ATPAD
+201 
-206 PTATPADPTAG
+206 ATPADPTAG

-223 AITAPYTPTTDPNA
+223 AITAPFTPTTDPNA

-249 SFDDNNIR
+249 TFDDNNIR

-316 IRGNDTNDHGDFNGI
+316 IKGNDTNDHGG
-331 EKTLTVNPNSELIF
+331 
-345 EFNTMTTKNYQAQGN
+345 
-360 VIALGRIRGNDTNDH
+360 
-375 GDFNGIE
+375 FNGIE

-610 DTLTYKTY
+610 DILTYKTY
-618 SQDFINSP
+618 TQDFINSP

-668 FNDLKRR
+668 FNELKRR

-692 VSQADIDSLANQMQH
+692 VSQADIDSLVNQMQH

-805 IINHTPD
+805 IINNTPD

-941 VKQAARDAVSHDAQ
+941 VKQAARDAASHDAQ

-979 NAAVAVANTNIL
+979 NAAVAAANTNIL

-1091 PATQVKTDARNAVNE
+1091 PATQVKTDARNAVND

-1199 TEEKQVA
+1199 DEEKQVA

-1246 NIVKKPAALAQTNQ
+1246 NIVKKPTALAQINQ
-1260 HYSAKLVE
+1260 HYNAKLAE

-1392 NAIDNVEAEVVIKPK
+1392 NAIDNVEAKVVIKPK

-1434 EVALQA
+1434 EVALLA

-1479 KIKPAAREKINQK
+1479 KVKPAAREKINQK

-1554 DHIVRAAARDAVKQ
+1554 DHIVRATARDAVKQ

-1599 KRALQNINQAIANND
+1599 KRALQNIDQAIANND

-1914 AGAVTNADVAYLLH
+1914 ASAVTNADVAYLLH

-1950 LTTLFNDKKQA
+1950 LTTLFNDKKLA

-1993 DRSNAQVDKTATL
+1993 DRSNAQVDKTASL

-2137 DGNRMVDEDATLN
+2137 DGIRMIDEDATLN
-2150 DIKKDTQLIID
+2150 DIKQHTQFIVD

-2171 VIKASPK
+2171 ATKVLPK
-2178 VGQPAPKVCTPIKK
+2178 VGQPAPKLCTSIKK
-2192 EDKQEVRKVVK
+2192 VDKQEVRKVVK

-2231 RRSKKEKES
+2231 RRNKNEKES

>member
-36 QALTTDHNVQGGS
+36 QALTTDNNVQS
-49 NQALPG
+49 DTNQATPV
-55 NSQNTNADTNR
+55 NSQDTNVANNR
-66 DIVNDSQNTP
+66 GLANSAQNTP
-76 NAHATDNTSTNQALT
+76 NQSATTNQSTNQALV
-91 NHQNVDV
+91 NHNNGSI
-98 ANQVGPAPIQPSAS
+98 ANQATPAPIQPSAS
-112 PAQNNNNSN
+112 PTQNNNHSD
-121 ANSTATEPAANT
+121 ANSTATETVSNA
-133 NNNLASNN
+133 NNNDVVSNN
-141 NTLNVPNNTD
+141 TTLNVPNRTNE
-151 NNDSARHLTLKEIQE
+151 NGSGGHLTLKEIQE

-179 IAEEASNRPKKR
+179 IAEQASNRPKKR
-191 SRRAAPTDPN
+191 SRRAAPADPN

-206 PTATPADPTAG
+206 PAAAAANGTVPAG
-217 NGSAPV
+217 N
-223 AITAPYTPTTDPNA
+223 TAPYTPTTDPNA
-237 NNIGQNAPNEVL
+237 NNAGQNAPNEVL
-249 SFDDNNIR
+249 SFDDNGIR
-257 PSTNRSVPTVT
+257 PSTNRSVPTVN
-268 VVDNLPG
+268 VVNNLPG
-275 YTLIN
+275 FTLIN

-301 AKNYQAQGNVIALGR
+301 NKNYQAQGNVIALGR
-316 IRGNDTNDHGDFNGI
+316 IHGTDTNDHGDFNGI

-345 EFNTMTTKNYQAQGN
+345 EFNTMSTKNGQGATN
-360 VIALGRIRGNDTNDH
+360 V
-375 GDFNGIE
+375 
-382 KTLTVNPN
+382 
-390 SELIFE
+390 
-396 FNTMTTKN
+396 
-404 YQGMTNLIIK
+404 IIK
-414 NADNDTVIGEKVV
+414 NADTNDTIAEKTVEG
-427 AYGPIWRLL
+427 GPTLRLF
-436 KVPENVSHLKIQFVP
+436 KVPDNVRNLKIQFVP

-459 RGIYQLRDGYK
+459 RGIYQLKDGYK
-470 YYDFVDS
+470 YYSFVDS

-491 TMEPTATNNKEFTVT
+491 TMDPTATNNKEFTVT

-512 GNFGASFN
+512 GNSGASLDTN
-520 TDDFVYKI
+520 DFVYQV

-536 VNNSLTKDFPSGNSG
+536 VNNSLTKDFPSNNSG
-551 VDIND
+551 VDVND

-566 IITIKSTGG
+566 VITIKSTGG
-575 GTGNSPARLM
+575 GTANSPARLM
-585 PDKILDLKYKLRV
+585 PDKILDLRYKLRV

-610 DTLTYKTY
+610 ETLTYKTY
-618 SQDFINSP
+618 TQDFINSA

-668 FNDLKRR
+668 FNGLKRR

-692 VSQADIDSLANQMQH
+692 VSQADIDSLTNQMQH
-707 TLIRSVDAENAVNR
+707 TLIRSVDAENAVNK
-721 KVDDM
+721 KVDQM

-782 TATPVVKPNAKQAIR
+782 TATPVVKPNAKKAIR
-797 DKAAKQRE
+797 DKATKQRA
-805 IINHTPD
+805 IINATPD
-812 ATQDEIQDALNQLTT
+812 ATEDEIQDALNQLAT

-839 TTNADVETAKNN
+839 TTNTDVETAKNN
-851 GINTIGAVAPQV
+851 GINTIGAVVPQV
-863 THKQAARDAIN
+863 THKKAARDAIN

-914 QATTNDDVDTAKGDG
+914 QATTNADVDNAKGDG

-969 EERQAAIEKV
+969 EERQAAIDKV
-979 NAAVAVANTNIL
+979 NAAVTAANTNIL

-1010 QAIEPATKVKTDAKN
+1010 QAITPATKVKTDAKN
-1025 AIDQSAETQHNAI
+1025 AIDKSAETQHNTI

-1091 PATQVKTDARNAVNE
+1091 PATQVKTDARNAVND

-1140 LNDIGVTSTTA
+1140 LTDIGVTSTTA

-1206 LNQVDQD
+1206 LNQVDQE

-1246 NIVKKPAALAQTNQ
+1246 NIVKKPAALAQINQ
-1260 HYSAKLVE
+1260 HYNTKLAE

-1275 TDDEKNAAIN
+1275 TNDEKNAAIN

-1382 QVDATTNQAI
+1382 QVDATTNQAV

-1434 EVALQA
+1434 EVASQA
-1440 LAKEKEKA
+1440 LTKEKEKA

-1479 KIKPAAREKINQK
+1479 KVKPAAREKINQK
-1492 ANELRAQIN
+1492 ANELRAKIN
-1501 QDKEATAEERQA
+1501 QDKEATAEERQV
-1513 ALDKINDL
+1513 ALDKINEF
-1521 VAKAMTNITND
+1521 VNQAMTDITNN
-1532 RTNQQVNDS
+1532 RTNQQVDDTTS
-1541 TNQALDDIALVTP
+1541 QALDSIALVTP
-1554 DHIVRAAARDAVKQ
+1554 EHIVRAGARDAVKQ
-1568 QYEAKKHEIEQA
+1568 QYEAKKQEIEQA

-1599 KRALQNINQAIANND
+1599 KLALQNINQAVTNND

-1619 SNGIATLKGVEPHI
+1619 TNGIATLKGVQPHI
-1633 VVKPEAQEAI
+1633 VIKPEAQQAI
-1643 KASADNQVESIKD
+1643 KASAENQVELIKD
-1656 TPHATTDEL
+1656 TPHATVDEL
-1665 DEANQQINDTLKQG
+1665 DEANQLISDTLKKA

-1741 RNVAIAALN
+1741 RNVAIDTLN

-1842 TAQVNQNSID
+1842 TVQVNQNSID

-1900 VQVEKELIKAKQQI
+1900 AQVEKELIKAKQQI
-1914 AGAVTNADVAYLLH
+1914 ASAVTNADVAYLLH
-1928 DGKNEIREIEPVINK
+1928 DGKNEIREIEPVINR
-1943 KATAREQ
+1943 KASAREQ
-1950 LTTLFNDKKQA
+1950 LTTLLNDKKQA
-1961 IEANVQ
+1961 IEANIQ

-1993 DRSNAQVDKTATL
+1993 DRSNAQVDKTASL

-2124 LAKVKALIDQYVA
+2124 LAKVKALIDQYVT
-2137 DGNRMVDEDATLN
+2137 DGNRMIDEDATLN
-2150 DIKKDTQLIID
+2150 DIKQHTHDIKQHTQFIVD

-2171 VIKASPK
+2171 ATKVSPK
-2178 VGQPAPKVCTPIKK
+2178 VIQSAPKVCTPIKK
-2192 EDKQEVRKVVK
+2192 EETHESRKVEK

-2208 GSEEMD
+2208 GSEGMD
-2214 LPLKELA
+2214 LPLKEFA

-2231 RRSKKEKES
+2231 RRTKNEKES

>member
-36 QALTTDHNVQGGS
+36 QALTTDNNVQS
-49 NQALPG
+49 DTNQATPV
-55 NSQNTNADTNR
+55 NSQDKDVANNR
-66 DIVNDSQNTP
+66 GLANSAQNTP
-76 NAHATDNTSTNQALT
+76 NQSATTNQATNQALV
-91 NHQNVDV
+91 NHNNGSIV
-98 ANQVGPAPIQPSAS
+98 NQATPTSVQSSTPS
-112 PAQNNNNSN
+112 AQNNNHTDGNTTATETVSN
-121 ANSTATEPAANT
+121 AN
-133 NNNLASNN
+133 NNDAVSNN
-141 NTLNVPNNTD
+141 TTLNVPNKTNE
-151 NNDSARHLTLKEIQE
+151 NGSGGHLTLKEIQE

-179 IAEEASNRPKKR
+179 IAEPASNRPKKR
-191 SRRAAPTDPN
+191 SRRAAPADPN

-206 PTATPADPTAG
+206 PAAAAAG
-217 NGSAPV
+217 NGGAPV

-237 NNIGQNAPNEVL
+237 NNAGQNAPNEVL
-249 SFDDNNIR
+249 SFDDNGIR
-257 PSTNRSVPTVT
+257 PSTNRSVPSVT

-275 YTLIN
+275 FTLIN

-290 MVRTSMFDSGD
+290 MVRTSMFDSAD

-316 IRGNDTNDHGDFNGI
+316 IKGNDTNDHGDFNGI

-345 EFNTMTTKNYQAQGN
+345 EFNM
-360 VIALGRIRGNDTNDH
+360 
-375 GDFNGIE
+375 
-382 KTLTVNPN
+382 
-390 SELIFE
+390 
-396 FNTMTTKN
+396 MTTKN
-404 YQGMTNLIIK
+404 YQGVTNLIIK
-414 NADNDTVIGEKVV
+414 NADNDTVIAEKSV
-427 AYGPIWRLL
+427 AYGPIWRLF

-520 TDDFVYKI
+520 TDDFVYQV

-536 VNNSLTKDFPSGNSG
+536 VNNSLTKDFPSSNSG
-551 VDIND
+551 VDMND
-556 MNVTYDAANR
+556 FNVTYDAANR
-566 IITIKSTGG
+566 VITIKSTGG
-575 GTGNSPARLM
+575 GSGNSPARLM

-618 SQDFINSP
+618 TQDFINSP

-692 VSQADIDSLANQMQH
+692 VSQADIDSLTNQMQH
-707 TLIRSVDAENAVNR
+707 TLIRSVDAENAVNK
-721 KVDDM
+721 KVDQM

-782 TATPVVKPNAKQAIR
+782 TATPVVKPNAKKAIR
-797 DKAAKQRE
+797 DKATKQRE
-805 IINHTPD
+805 IINATPD
-812 ATQDEIQDALNQLTT
+812 ATEDEIQDALNQLAT

-851 GINTIGAVAPQV
+851 GINTIGAVVPQV
-863 THKQAARDAIN
+863 THKKAARDAIN

-914 QATTNDDVDTAKGDG
+914 QATTNADVDNAKGDG

-969 EERQAAIEKV
+969 EERQAAIDKV
-979 NAAVAVANTNIL
+979 NAAVTAANTNIL

-1010 QAIEPATKVKTDAKN
+1010 QAITPATKVKTDAKN
-1025 AIDQSAETQHNAI
+1025 AIDKSAETQHNTI

-1091 PATQVKTDARNAVNE
+1091 PATQVKTDARNVVND

-1140 LNDIGVTSTTA
+1140 LTDIGVTSTTA

-1178 GVLTDLA
+1178 GVLNDLA

-1206 LNQVDQD
+1206 LNQVDQE

-1246 NIVKKPAALAQTNQ
+1246 NIVKKPAALAQINQ
-1260 HYSAKLVE
+1260 HYNAKLAE

-1297 IKQANTNAEVD
+1297 VKQANTNAEVD

-1382 QVDATTNQAI
+1382 QVDTTTNQAL

-1434 EVALQA
+1434 EVASQA

-1479 KIKPAAREKINQK
+1479 KVKPAAREKINQK
-1492 ANELRAQIN
+1492 VNELRAKIN
-1501 QDKEATAEERQA
+1501 QDKEATAEERQV
-1513 ALDKINDL
+1513 ALDKINEF
-1521 VAKAMTNITND
+1521 VNQAMTDITNN
-1532 RTNQQVNDS
+1532 RTNQQVDDTTS
-1541 TNQALDDIALVTP
+1541 QALDSIALVAP
-1554 DHIVRAAARDAVKQ
+1554 EHIVRAAARDAVKQ
-1568 QYEAKKHEIEQA
+1568 QYEAKKQEIEQA
-1580 EHATDEEKQVALNQ
+1580 EHATDEEKTVALNQ

-1599 KRALQNINQAIANND
+1599 KLALQNINQAVTNND

-1619 SNGIATLKGVEPHI
+1619 TNGIATLKGVQPHI
-1633 VVKPEAQEAI
+1633 VIKPEAQQAI
-1643 KASADNQVESIKD
+1643 KASAENQVESIKD
-1656 TPHATTDEL
+1656 TPHATVDEL
-1665 DEANQQINDTLKQG
+1665 DEANQLISDTLKQA
-1679 QQDID
+1679 QQEIE
-1684 NTTQDA
+1684 NTNQDA
-1690 AVNDVRNQT
+1690 AVTDVRNRT

-1713 RAALDNIDESN
+1713 RAALDSIEEN
-1724 NNQLD
+1724 NKNQLD

-1741 RNVAIAALN
+1741 RDVAIDTLN
-1750 KIVNAIKN
+1750 KIVNTIKN

-1766 AEVDQTEADGN
+1766 AEVDRTETDGN
-1777 NNIKVILPKVQ
+1777 DNIKVILPKVQ
-1788 VKPAARQSVSAKAEA
+1788 VKPAARQSVGVKAEA

-1842 TAQVNQNSID
+1842 TAQVNKDSID

-1874 QNIATNKINLIK
+1874 QNIATNKINLSK
-1886 ANNEATDEEQNAAI
+1886 ANNEATDEEQNIAI
-1900 VQVEKELIKAKQQI
+1900 AQVEKELIKAKQQI
-1914 AGAVTNADVAYLLH
+1914 ASAVTNADVAYLLH
-1928 DGKNEIREIEPVINK
+1928 DEKNEIREIEPVINR
-1943 KATAREQ
+1943 KASAREQ

-1961 IEANVQ
+1961 IEANIQ

-1993 DRSNAQVDKTATL
+1993 DRSNAQVDKTASL
-2006 NLQTIH
+2006 NLQKIH

-2033 RVTHLVQNYRKVSDR
+2033 RVTALVQNYRKVSNR

-2083 FNVALGDIE
+2083 FNVALSDIE

-2124 LAKVKALIDQYVA
+2124 LAKVKVLIDQYVA
-2137 DGNRMVDEDATLN
+2137 DGNRMIDEDATLN
-2150 DIKKDTQLIID
+2150 DIKQHTQFIVD

-2171 VIKASPK
+2171 PTKVSPK
-2178 VGQPAPKVCTPIKK
+2178 VIQPAPKVCTPIKK
-2192 EDKQEVRKVVK
+2192 EETHESRKVEK

-2208 GSEEMD
+2208 GSEGMD
-2214 LPLKELA
+2214 LPLKEFA

-2231 RRSKKEKES
+2231 RRTKNEKES

>member
-36 QALTTDHNVQGGS
+36 QALTTDNNVQS
-49 NQALPG
+49 DTNQATPV
-55 NSQNTNADTNR
+55 NSQDINVANNR
-66 DIVNDSQNTP
+66 GLANSAQNTP
-76 NAHATDNTSTNQALT
+76 NQSATTNQSTNQALV
-91 NHQNVDV
+91 NHNNGSI
-98 ANQVGPAPIQPSAS
+98 ANQATPTSVQSSTPS
-112 PAQNNNNSN
+112 AQNNNHTDGNTTATETVSN
-121 ANSTATEPAANT
+121 ANNKDVV
-133 NNNLASNN
+133 SNN
-141 NTLNVPNNTD
+141 TTLNVPNKTNE
-151 NNDSARHLTLKEIQE
+151 NGSGGHLTLKEIQE

-179 IAEEASNRPKKR
+179 IAEQASNRPKKR
-191 SRRAAPTDPN
+191 SRRAAPADPN

-206 PTATPADPTAG
+206 PAAAAAG
-217 NGSAPV
+217 NGGAPV

-237 NNIGQNAPNEVL
+237 NNAGQNAPNEVL
-249 SFDDNNIR
+249 SFDDNGIR
-257 PSTNRSVPTVT
+257 PSTNRSVPSVT

-275 YTLIN
+275 FTLIN

-316 IRGNDTNDHGDFNGI
+316 IKGNDTNDHGDFNGI
-331 EKTLTVNPNSELIF
+331 EKS
-345 EFNTMTTKNYQAQGN
+345 
-360 VIALGRIRGNDTNDH
+360 
-375 GDFNGIE
+375 
-382 KTLTVNPN
+382 LTVNPN

-404 YQGMTNLIIK
+404 YQGVTNLIIK
-414 NADNDTVIGEKVV
+414 NADNDTVIAEKSV
-427 AYGPIWRLL
+427 AYGPIWRLF

-520 TDDFVYKI
+520 TDDFVYKV

-536 VNNSLTKDFPSGNSG
+536 VNNSLTKDFPSSNSG
-551 VDIND
+551 VDMND
-556 MNVTYDAANR
+556 FNVTYDAANR
-566 IITIKSTGG
+566 VITIKSTGG
-575 GTGNSPARLM
+575 GSGNSPARLM

-618 SQDFINSP
+618 TQDFINSP

-692 VSQADIDSLANQMQH
+692 VSQVDIDSLTNQMQH
-707 TLIRSVDAENAVNR
+707 TLIRSVDAENAVNK
-721 KVDDM
+721 KVDQM

-782 TATPVVKPNAKQAIR
+782 TATPVVKPNAKKAIR
-797 DKAAKQRE
+797 DKATKQRE
-805 IINHTPD
+805 IINATPD
-812 ATQDEIQDALNQLTT
+812 ATEDEIQDALNQLAT

-839 TTNADVETAKNN
+839 TTNADVEIAKNN
-851 GINTIGAVAPQV
+851 GINTIGAVVPQV

-914 QATTNDDVDTAKGDG
+914 QATTNADVDNAKGDG

-969 EERQAAIEKV
+969 EERQAAIDKV
-979 NAAVAVANTNIL
+979 NAAVTAANTNIL

-1010 QAIEPATKVKTDAKN
+1010 QAITPATKVKTDAKN
-1025 AIDQSAETQHNAI
+1025 AIDKSAETQHNTI

-1091 PATQVKTDARNAVNE
+1091 PATQVKTDARNAVND

-1140 LNDIGVTSTTA
+1140 LTDIGVTSTTA

-1178 GVLTDLA
+1178 GVLNDLA

-1206 LNQVDQD
+1206 LNQVDQE

-1246 NIVKKPAALAQTNQ
+1246 NIVKKPAALAQINQ
-1260 HYSAKLVE
+1260 HYNAKLAE

-1275 TDDEKNAAIN
+1275 TNDEKNAAIN

-1369 QAFNQIN
+1369 QAINQIN

-1382 QVDATTNQAI
+1382 QVDTTTNQAV
-1392 NAIDNVEAEVVIKPK
+1392 NAIDNVEAEVVIKPT

-1434 EVALQA
+1434 EVASQA

-1479 KIKPAAREKINQK
+1479 KVKPAAREKINQK
-1492 ANELRAQIN
+1492 ANELRAKIN
-1501 QDKEATAEERQA
+1501 QDKEATAEERQV
-1513 ALDKINDL
+1513 ALDKINEF
-1521 VAKAMTNITND
+1521 VNQAMTDITNN
-1532 RTNQQVNDS
+1532 RTNQQVDDTTS
-1541 TNQALDDIALVTP
+1541 QALDSIALVAP
-1554 DHIVRAAARDAVKQ
+1554 EHIVRAAARDAVKQ
-1568 QYEAKKHEIEQA
+1568 QYEAKKQEIEQA

-1599 KRALQNINQAIANND
+1599 KLALQNINQAVTNND

-1619 SNGIATLKGVEPHI
+1619 TNGIATLKGVQPHI
-1633 VVKPEAQEAI
+1633 VIKPEAQQAI
-1643 KASADNQVESIKD
+1643 KATAENQVESIKD
-1656 TPHATTDEL
+1656 TPHATVDEL
-1665 DEANQQINDTLKQG
+1665 DEANQLISDTLKQA
-1679 QQDID
+1679 QQEIE
-1684 NTTQDA
+1684 NTNQDA
-1690 AVNDVRNQT
+1690 AVTDVRNQT

-1713 RAALDNIDESN
+1713 RAALDSIEEN
-1724 NNQLD
+1724 NKNQLD

-1741 RNVAIAALN
+1741 RDVAIDTLN
-1750 KIVNAIKN
+1750 KIVNTIKN

-1766 AEVDQTEADGN
+1766 AEVDRTETDGN
-1777 NNIKVILPKVQ
+1777 DNIKVILPKVQ
-1788 VKPAARQSVSAKAEA
+1788 VKPAARQSVGVKAEA

-1842 TAQVNQNSID
+1842 TAQVNQDSID

-1886 ANNEATDEEQNAAI
+1886 ANNEATDEEQNIAI
-1900 VQVEKELIKAKQQI
+1900 AQVEKELIKAKQQI
-1914 AGAVTNADVAYLLH
+1914 ASAVTNADVAYLLH
-1928 DGKNEIREIEPVINK
+1928 DEKNEIREIEPVINR
-1943 KATAREQ
+1943 KASAREQ

-1961 IEANVQ
+1961 IEANIQ

-1993 DRSNAQVDKTATL
+1993 DRSNAQVDKTASL

-2033 RVTHLVQNYRKVSDR
+2033 RVTALVQNYRKVSNR

-2083 FNVALGDIE
+2083 FNVALSDIE

-2124 LAKVKALIDQYVA
+2124 LAKVKVLIDQYVA
-2137 DGNRMVDEDATLN
+2137 DGNRMIDEDATLN
-2150 DIKKDTQLIID
+2150 DIKQHTQFIVD

-2171 VIKASPK
+2171 ATKVSPK
-2178 VGQPAPKVCTPIKK
+2178 EIQPAPKVCTPIKK
-2192 EDKQEVRKVVK
+2192 EETHESRKVEK

-2208 GSEEMD
+2208 GSEGMD
-2214 LPLKELA
+2214 LPLKEFA

-2231 RRSKKEKES
+2231 RRTKNEKES

>member
-36 QALTTDHNVQGGS
+36 QALTTDNNVQS
-49 NQALPG
+49 DTNQATPV
-55 NSQNTNADTNR
+55 NSQDTNVANNR
-66 DIVNDSQNTP
+66 GLANSAQNTP
-76 NAHATDNTSTNQALT
+76 NQSATTNQSTNQALV
-91 NHQNVDV
+91 NHNNGSI
-98 ANQVGPAPIQPSAS
+98 ANQATPTSVQSSTPS
-112 PAQNNNNSN
+112 AQNNNHTDGNTTATETVSN
-121 ANSTATEPAANT
+121 ANNKDVV
-133 NNNLASNN
+133 SNN
-141 NTLNVPNNTD
+141 TTLNVPNKTNE
-151 NNDSARHLTLKEIQE
+151 NGSGGHLTLKEIQE

-179 IAEEASNRPKKR
+179 IAEQASNRPKKR
-191 SRRAAPTDPN
+191 SRRAAPADPN

-206 PTATPADPTAG
+206 PAAAAAG
-217 NGSAPV
+217 NGGAPV

-237 NNIGQNAPNEVL
+237 NNAGQNAPNEVL
-249 SFDDNNIR
+249 SFDDNGIR
-257 PSTNRSVPTVT
+257 PSTNRSVPSVT

-275 YTLIN
+275 FTLIN

-316 IRGNDTNDHGDFNGI
+316 IKGNDTNDHGDFNGI
-331 EKTLTVNPNSELIF
+331 EKS
-345 EFNTMTTKNYQAQGN
+345 
-360 VIALGRIRGNDTNDH
+360 
-375 GDFNGIE
+375 
-382 KTLTVNPN
+382 LTVNPN

-404 YQGMTNLIIK
+404 YQGVTNLIIK
-414 NADNDTVIGEKVV
+414 NADNDTVIAEKSV
-427 AYGPIWRLL
+427 AYGPIWRLF

-520 TDDFVYKI
+520 TDDFVYKV

-536 VNNSLTKDFPSGNSG
+536 VNNSLTKDFPSSNSG
-551 VDIND
+551 VDMND
-556 MNVTYDAANR
+556 FNVTYDAANR
-566 IITIKSTGG
+566 VITIKSTGG
-575 GTGNSPARLM
+575 GSGNSPARLM

-618 SQDFINSP
+618 TQDFINSP

-692 VSQADIDSLANQMQH
+692 VSQADIDSLTNQMQH
-707 TLIRSVDAENAVNR
+707 TLIRSVDAENAVNK
-721 KVDDM
+721 KVDQM

-782 TATPVVKPNAKQAIR
+782 TATPVVKPNAKKAIR
-797 DKAAKQRE
+797 DKATKQRE
-805 IINHTPD
+805 IINATPD
-812 ATQDEIQDALNQLTT
+812 ATEDEIQDALNQLAT

-839 TTNADVETAKNN
+839 TTNADVEIAKNN
-851 GINTIGAVAPQV
+851 GINTIGAVVPQV

-914 QATTNDDVDTAKGDG
+914 QATTNADVDNAKGDG

-969 EERQAAIEKV
+969 EERQAAIDKV
-979 NAAVAVANTNIL
+979 NAAVTAANTNIL

-1010 QAIEPATKVKTDAKN
+1010 QAITPATKVKTDAKN
-1025 AIDQSAETQHNAI
+1025 AIDKSAETQHNTI

-1091 PATQVKTDARNAVNE
+1091 PATQVKTDARNAVND

-1140 LNDIGVTSTTA
+1140 LTDIGVTSTTA

-1178 GVLTDLA
+1178 GVLNDLA

-1206 LNQVDQD
+1206 LNQVDQE

-1246 NIVKKPAALAQTNQ
+1246 NIVKKPAALAQINQ
-1260 HYSAKLVE
+1260 HYNAKLAE

-1275 TDDEKNAAIN
+1275 TNDEKNAAIN

-1369 QAFNQIN
+1369 QAINQIN

-1382 QVDATTNQAI
+1382 QVDTTTNQAV
-1392 NAIDNVEAEVVIKPK
+1392 NAIDNVEAEVVIKPT

-1434 EVALQA
+1434 EVASQA

-1479 KIKPAAREKINQK
+1479 KVKPAAREKINQK
-1492 ANELRAQIN
+1492 ANELRAKIN
-1501 QDKEATAEERQA
+1501 QDKEATAEERQV
-1513 ALDKINDL
+1513 ALDKINEF
-1521 VAKAMTNITND
+1521 VNQAMTDITNN
-1532 RTNQQVNDS
+1532 RTNQQVDDTTS
-1541 TNQALDDIALVTP
+1541 QALDSIALVAP
-1554 DHIVRAAARDAVKQ
+1554 EHIVRAAARDAVKQ
-1568 QYEAKKHEIEQA
+1568 QYEAKKQEIEQA

-1599 KRALQNINQAIANND
+1599 KLALQNINQAVTNND

-1619 SNGIATLKGVEPHI
+1619 TNGIATLKGVQPHI
-1633 VVKPEAQEAI
+1633 VIKPEAQQAI
-1643 KASADNQVESIKD
+1643 KATAENQVESIKD
-1656 TPHATTDEL
+1656 TPHATVDEL
-1665 DEANQQINDTLKQG
+1665 DEANQLISDTLKQA
-1679 QQDID
+1679 QQEIE
-1684 NTTQDA
+1684 NTNQDA
-1690 AVNDVRNQT
+1690 AVTDVRNQT

-1713 RAALDNIDESN
+1713 RAALDSIEEN
-1724 NNQLD
+1724 NKNQLD

-1741 RNVAIAALN
+1741 RDVAIDTLN
-1750 KIVNAIKN
+1750 KIVNTIKN

-1766 AEVDQTEADGN
+1766 AEVDRTETDGN
-1777 NNIKVILPKVQ
+1777 DNIKVILPKVQ
-1788 VKPAARQSVSAKAEA
+1788 VKPAARQSVGVKAEA

-1842 TAQVNQNSID
+1842 TAQVNQDSID
-1852 AQNIISKIKPATT
+1852 TQNIISKIKPATT

-1886 ANNEATDEEQNAAI
+1886 ANNEATDEEQNIAI
-1900 VQVEKELIKAKQQI
+1900 AQVEKELIKAKQQI
-1914 AGAVTNADVAYLLH
+1914 ASAVTNADVAYLLH
-1928 DGKNEIREIEPVINK
+1928 DEKNEIREIEPVINR
-1943 KATAREQ
+1943 KASAREQ

-1961 IEANVQ
+1961 IEANIQ

-1993 DRSNAQVDKTATL
+1993 DRSNAQVDKTASL

-2033 RVTHLVQNYRKVSDR
+2033 RVTALVQNYRKVSNR

-2083 FNVALGDIE
+2083 FNVALSDIE

-2124 LAKVKALIDQYVA
+2124 LAKVKVLIDQYVA
-2137 DGNRMVDEDATLN
+2137 DGNRMIDEDATLN
-2150 DIKKDTQLIID
+2150 DIKQHTQFIVD

-2171 VIKASPK
+2171 ATKVSPK
-2178 VGQPAPKVCTPIKK
+2178 EIQPAPKVCTPIKK
-2192 EDKQEVRKVVK
+2192 EETHESRKVEK

-2208 GSEEMD
+2208 GSEGMD
-2214 LPLKELA
+2214 LPLKEFA

-2231 RRSKKEKES
+2231 RRTKNEKES

>member
-36 QALTTDHNVQGGS
+36 QALTTDNNVQS
-49 NQALPG
+49 DTNQATPV
-55 NSQNTNADTNR
+55 NSQDTNVANNR
-66 DIVNDSQNTP
+66 GLANSAQNTP
-76 NAHATDNTSTNQALT
+76 NQSATTNQSTNQALV
-91 NHQNVDV
+91 NHNNGSI
-98 ANQVGPAPIQPSAS
+98 ANQATPTSVQSSTPS
-112 PAQNNNNSN
+112 AQNNNHTDGNTTATETVSN
-121 ANSTATEPAANT
+121 ANNKDVV
-133 NNNLASNN
+133 SNN
-141 NTLNVPNNTD
+141 TTLNVPNKTNE
-151 NNDSARHLTLKEIQE
+151 NGSGGHLTLKEIQE

-179 IAEEASNRPKKR
+179 IAEQASNRPKKR
-191 SRRAAPTDPN
+191 SRRAAPADPN

-206 PTATPADPTAG
+206 PAAAAAG
-217 NGSAPV
+217 NGGAPV

-237 NNIGQNAPNEVL
+237 NNAGQNAPNEVL
-249 SFDDNNIR
+249 SFDDNGIR
-257 PSTNRSVPTVT
+257 PSTNRSVPSVT

-275 YTLIN
+275 FTLIN

-316 IRGNDTNDHGDFNGI
+316 IKGNDTNDHGDFNGI
-331 EKTLTVNPNSELIF
+331 EKS
-345 EFNTMTTKNYQAQGN
+345 
-360 VIALGRIRGNDTNDH
+360 
-375 GDFNGIE
+375 
-382 KTLTVNPN
+382 LTVNPN

-404 YQGMTNLIIK
+404 YQGVTNLIIK
-414 NADNDTVIGEKVV
+414 NADNDTVIAEKSV
-427 AYGPIWRLL
+427 AYGPIWRLF

-520 TDDFVYKI
+520 TDDFVYKV

-536 VNNSLTKDFPSGNSG
+536 VNNSLTKDFPSSNSG
-551 VDIND
+551 VDMND
-556 MNVTYDAANR
+556 FNVTYDAANR
-566 IITIKSTGG
+566 VITIKSTGG
-575 GTGNSPARLM
+575 GSGNSPARLM

-618 SQDFINSP
+618 TQDFINSP

-668 FNDLKRR
+668 FNDLKRH

-692 VSQADIDSLANQMQH
+692 VSQADIDSLTNQMQH
-707 TLIRSVDAENAVNR
+707 TLIRSVDAENAVNK
-721 KVDDM
+721 KVDQM

-782 TATPVVKPNAKQAIR
+782 TATPVVKPNAKKAIR
-797 DKAAKQRE
+797 DKATKQRE
-805 IINHTPD
+805 IINATPD
-812 ATQDEIQDALNQLTT
+812 ATEDEIQDALNQLAT

-839 TTNADVETAKNN
+839 TTNADVEIAKNN
-851 GINTIGAVAPQV
+851 GINTIGAVVPQV

-914 QATTNDDVDTAKGDG
+914 QATTNADVDNAKGDG

-969 EERQAAIEKV
+969 EERQAAIDKV
-979 NAAVAVANTNIL
+979 NAAVTAANTNIL

-1010 QAIEPATKVKTDAKN
+1010 QAITPATKVKTDAKN
-1025 AIDQSAETQHNAI
+1025 AIDKSAETQHNTI

-1091 PATQVKTDARNAVNE
+1091 PATQVKTDARNAVND

-1140 LNDIGVTSTTA
+1140 LTDIGVTSTTA

-1178 GVLTDLA
+1178 GVLNDLA
-1185 TAKKQEINQNTNAT
+1185 TAKKQKINQNTNAT

-1206 LNQVDQD
+1206 LNQVDQE

-1246 NIVKKPAALAQTNQ
+1246 NIVKKPAALAQINQ
-1260 HYSAKLVE
+1260 HYNAKLAE

-1275 TDDEKNAAIN
+1275 TNDEKNAAIN

-1369 QAFNQIN
+1369 QAINQIN

-1382 QVDATTNQAI
+1382 QVDTTTNQAV

-1434 EVALQA
+1434 EVASQA

-1479 KIKPAAREKINQK
+1479 KVKPAAREKINQK
-1492 ANELRAQIN
+1492 ANELRAKIN
-1501 QDKEATAEERQA
+1501 QDKEATAEERQV
-1513 ALDKINDL
+1513 ALDKINEF
-1521 VAKAMTNITND
+1521 VNQAMTDITNN
-1532 RTNQQVNDS
+1532 RTNQQVDDTTS
-1541 TNQALDDIALVTP
+1541 QALDSIALVAP
-1554 DHIVRAAARDAVKQ
+1554 EHIVRAAARDAVKQ
-1568 QYEAKKHEIEQA
+1568 QYEAKKQEIEQA

-1599 KRALQNINQAIANND
+1599 KLALQNINQAVTNND

-1619 SNGIATLKGVEPHI
+1619 TNGIATLKGVQPHI
-1633 VVKPEAQEAI
+1633 VIKPEAQQAI
-1643 KASADNQVESIKD
+1643 KATAENQVESIKD
-1656 TPHATTDEL
+1656 TPHATVDEL
-1665 DEANQQINDTLKQG
+1665 DEANQLISDTLKQA
-1679 QQDID
+1679 QQEIE
-1684 NTTQDA
+1684 NTNQDA
-1690 AVNDVRNQT
+1690 AVTDVRNQT

-1713 RAALDNIDESN
+1713 RAALDSIEEN
-1724 NNQLD
+1724 NKNQLD

-1741 RNVAIAALN
+1741 RDVAIDTLN
-1750 KIVNAIKN
+1750 KIVNTIKN

-1766 AEVDQTEADGN
+1766 AEVDRTETDGN
-1777 NNIKVILPKVQ
+1777 DNIKVILPKVQ
-1788 VKPAARQSVSAKAEA
+1788 VKPAARQSVGVKAEA

-1842 TAQVNQNSID
+1842 TAQVNQDSID

-1886 ANNEATDEEQNAAI
+1886 ANNEATDEEQNIAI
-1900 VQVEKELIKAKQQI
+1900 AQVEKELIKAKQQI
-1914 AGAVTNADVAYLLH
+1914 ASAVTNADVAYLLH
-1928 DGKNEIREIEPVINK
+1928 DEKNEIREIEPVINR
-1943 KATAREQ
+1943 KASAREQ

-1961 IEANVQ
+1961 IEANIQ

-1993 DRSNAQVDKTATL
+1993 DRSNAQVDKTASL

-2033 RVTHLVQNYRKVSDR
+2033 RVTALVQNYRKVSNR

-2083 FNVALGDIE
+2083 FNVALSDIE

-2124 LAKVKALIDQYVA
+2124 LAKVKVLIDQYVA
-2137 DGNRMVDEDATLN
+2137 DGNRMIDEDATLN
-2150 DIKKDTQLIID
+2150 DIKQHTQFIVD

-2171 VIKASPK
+2171 ATKVSPK
-2178 VGQPAPKVCTPIKK
+2178 EIQPAPKVCTPIKK
-2192 EDKQEVRKVVK
+2192 EETHESRKVEK

-2208 GSEEMD
+2208 GSEGMD
-2214 LPLKELA
+2214 LPLKEFA

-2231 RRSKKEKES
+2231 RRTKNEKES

>member
-36 QALTTDHNVQGGS
+36 QALTTDNNVQS
-49 NQALPG
+49 DTNQATPV
-55 NSQNTNADTNR
+55 NSQDKDVANNR
-66 DIVNDSQNTP
+66 GLANSAQNTP
-76 NAHATDNTSTNQALT
+76 NQSATTNQATNQALV
-91 NHQNVDV
+91 NHNNGSIV
-98 ANQVGPAPIQPSAS
+98 NQATPTSVQSSTPS
-112 PAQNNNNSN
+112 AQNNNHTDGNTTATETVSN
-121 ANSTATEPAANT
+121 AN
-133 NNNLASNN
+133 NNDAVSNN
-141 NTLNVPNNTD
+141 TTLNVPNKTNE
-151 NNDSARHLTLKEIQE
+151 NGSGGHLTLKEIQE

-179 IAEEASNRPKKR
+179 IAEPASNRPKKR
-191 SRRAAPTDPN
+191 SKRAAPADPN

-206 PTATPADPTAG
+206 PAAAAAG
-217 NGSAPV
+217 NGGAPV

-237 NNIGQNAPNEVL
+237 NNAGQNAPNEVL
-249 SFDDNNIR
+249 SFDDNGIR
-257 PSTNRSVPTVT
+257 PSTNRSVPSVT

-275 YTLIN
+275 FTLIN

-290 MVRTSMFDSGD
+290 MVRTSMFDSAD

-316 IRGNDTNDHGDFNGI
+316 I
-331 EKTLTVNPNSELIF
+331 K
-345 EFNTMTTKNYQAQGN
+345 
-360 VIALGRIRGNDTNDH
+360 GNDTNDH

-404 YQGMTNLIIK
+404 YQGVTNLIIK
-414 NADNDTVIGEKVV
+414 NADNDTVIAEKSV
-427 AYGPIWRLL
+427 AYGPIWRLF

-520 TDDFVYKI
+520 TDDFVYQV

-536 VNNSLTKDFPSGNSG
+536 VNNSLTKDFPSSNSG
-551 VDIND
+551 VDMND
-556 MNVTYDAANR
+556 FNVTYDAANR
-566 IITIKSTGG
+566 VITIKSTGG
-575 GTGNSPARLM
+575 GSGNSPARLM

-618 SQDFINSP
+618 TQDFINSP
-626 AESHTVSTNPY
+626 AESHTVRTNPY

-692 VSQADIDSLANQMQH
+692 VSQADIDSLTNQMQH
-707 TLIRSVDAENAVNR
+707 TLIRSVDAENAVNK
-721 KVDDM
+721 KVDQM

-782 TATPVVKPNAKQAIR
+782 TATPVVKPNAKKAIR
-797 DKAAKQRE
+797 FKATKQRE
-805 IINHTPD
+805 IINATPD
-812 ATQDEIQDALNQLTT
+812 ATEDEIQDALNQLAT

-839 TTNADVETAKNN
+839 TTNADVEIAKNN
-851 GINTIGAVAPQV
+851 GINTIGAVVPQV

-914 QATTNDDVDTAKGDG
+914 QATTNADVDNAKGDG

-969 EERQAAIEKV
+969 EERQAAIDKV
-979 NAAVAVANTNIL
+979 NAAVTAANTNIL

-1010 QAIEPATKVKTDAKN
+1010 QAITPATKVKTDAKN
-1025 AIDQSAETQHNAI
+1025 AIDKSAETQHNTI

-1091 PATQVKTDARNAVNE
+1091 PATQVKTDARNVVND

-1140 LNDIGVTSTTA
+1140 LTDIGVTSTTA

-1178 GVLTDLA
+1178 GVLNDLA

-1206 LNQVDQD
+1206 LNQVDQE

-1246 NIVKKPAALAQTNQ
+1246 NIVKKPAALAQINQ
-1260 HYSAKLVE
+1260 HYNAKLAE

-1275 TDDEKNAAIN
+1275 TNDEKNAAIN
-1285 TLNQDRQQAIES
+1285 TLNLDRQQAIES

-1382 QVDATTNQAI
+1382 QVDTTTNQALK
-1392 NAIDNVEAEVVIKPK
+1392 AIDNVEAEVVIKPK

-1434 EVALQA
+1434 EVASQA

-1479 KIKPAAREKINQK
+1479 KVKPAAREKINQK
-1492 ANELRAQIN
+1492 ANELRAKIN
-1501 QDKEATAEERQA
+1501 QDKEATAEERQV
-1513 ALDKINDL
+1513 ALDKINEF
-1521 VAKAMTNITND
+1521 VNQAMTDITNN
-1532 RTNQQVNDS
+1532 RTNQQVDDTTS
-1541 TNQALDDIALVTP
+1541 QALDSIALVTP

-1568 QYEAKKHEIEQA
+1568 QYEAKKREIEQA

-1599 KRALQNINQAIANND
+1599 KRALQNINQAVTNND

-1619 SNGIATLKGVEPHI
+1619 TNGIATLKGVQPHI
-1633 VVKPEAQEAI
+1633 VIKPEAQQAI
-1643 KASADNQVESIKD
+1643 KASAENQVESIKD
-1656 TPHATTDEL
+1656 TPHATVDEL
-1665 DEANQQINDTLKQG
+1665 DEANQLISDTLKQA
-1679 QQDID
+1679 QQEIE
-1684 NTTQDA
+1684 NTNQDA
-1690 AVNDVRNQT
+1690 AVTDVRNQT

-1713 RAALDNIDESN
+1713 RAALDSIEEN
-1724 NNQLD
+1724 NKNQLD

-1741 RNVAIAALN
+1741 RDVAIDTLN
-1750 KIVNAIKN
+1750 KIVNTIKN

-1766 AEVDQTEADGN
+1766 AEVDRTETDGN
-1777 NNIKVILPKVQ
+1777 DNIKVILPKVQ
-1788 VKPAARQSVSAKAEA
+1788 VKPAARQSVGVKAEA

-1842 TAQVNQNSID
+1842 TAQVNQDSIN

-1886 ANNEATDEEQNAAI
+1886 ANNEATDEEQNIAI
-1900 VQVEKELIKAKQQI
+1900 AQVEKELIKAKQQI
-1914 AGAVTNADVAYLLH
+1914 ASAVTNADVAYLLH
-1928 DGKNEIREIEPVINK
+1928 DEKNEIREIEPVINR
-1943 KATAREQ
+1943 KASAREQ

-1961 IEANVQ
+1961 IEANIQ

-1993 DRSNAQVDKTATL
+1993 DRSNAQVDKTASL

-2033 RVTHLVQNYRKVSDR
+2033 RVTALVQNYRKVSNR

-2083 FNVALGDIE
+2083 FNVALSDIE

-2124 LAKVKALIDQYVA
+2124 LAKVKVLIDQYVA
-2137 DGNRMVDEDATLN
+2137 DGNRMIDEDATLN
-2150 DIKKDTQLIID
+2150 DIKQHTQFIVD

-2171 VIKASPK
+2171 ETKVSPK
-2178 VGQPAPKVCTPIKK
+2178 EIQPAPKVCTPIKK
-2192 EDKQEVRKVVK
+2192 EETHESRKVEK

-2208 GSEEMD
+2208 GSEGMD
-2214 LPLKELA
+2214 LPLKEFA
-2221 LITGAALLAR
+2221 LITGRLC
-2231 RRSKKEKES
+2231 

>member
-36 QALTTDHNVQGGS
+36 QALTTDNNVQS
-49 NQALPG
+49 DTNQATPV
-55 NSQNTNADTNR
+55 NSQDKDVANNR
-66 DIVNDSQNTP
+66 GLANSAQNTP
-76 NAHATDNTSTNQALT
+76 NQSATTNQATNQALV
-91 NHQNVDV
+91 NHNNGSIV
-98 ANQVGPAPIQPSAS
+98 NQATPTSVQSSTPS
-112 PAQNNNNSN
+112 AQNNNHTDGNTTATETVSN
-121 ANSTATEPAANT
+121 AN
-133 NNNLASNN
+133 NNDVASNN
-141 NTLNVPNNTD
+141 TTLNVPNKTNE
-151 NNDSARHLTLKEIQE
+151 NGSGGHLTLKEIQE

-179 IAEEASNRPKKR
+179 IAEPASNRPKKR
-191 SRRAAPTDPN
+191 SRRAAPADPN

-206 PTATPADPTAG
+206 PGAAAAG
-217 NGSAPV
+217 NGGAPV

-237 NNIGQNAPNEVL
+237 NNAGQNAPNEVL
-249 SFDDNNIR
+249 SFDDNSIR
-257 PSTNRSVPTVT
+257 PSTNRSVPSVT

-275 YTLIN
+275 FTLIN
-280 GGKVGVFSHA
+280 GGKVGVLSHA
-290 MVRTSMFDSGD
+290 MVRTSMFEAGS
-301 AKNYQAQGNVIALGR
+301 NRTYQAQGNVLALGR
-316 IRGNDTNDHGDFNGI
+316 ISGTDASNHGDFNGI
-331 EKTLTVNPNSELIF
+331 EKSLTVNPNSELIF
-345 EFNTMTTKNYQAQGN
+345 EFNTMPTKSGQGATN
-360 VIALGRIRGNDTNDH
+360 V
-375 GDFNGIE
+375 
-382 KTLTVNPN
+382 
-390 SELIFE
+390 
-396 FNTMTTKN
+396 
-404 YQGMTNLIIK
+404 IIK
-414 NADNDTVIGEKVV
+414 NADTNDTIAEKTVEG
-427 AYGPIWRLL
+427 GPTLRLF
-436 KVPENVSHLKIQFVP
+436 KVPDNVRNLKIQFVP

-459 RGIYQLRDGYK
+459 RGIYQLKDGYK
-470 YYDFVDS
+470 YYSFVDS

-512 GNFGASFN
+512 GNSGASLD
-520 TDDFVYKI
+520 TDEFVYKI

-536 VNNSLTKDFPSGNSG
+536 VNNSLTKDFPSNNSG
-551 VDIND
+551 VDVND

-566 IITIKSTGG
+566 VITIKSTGG
-575 GTGNSPARLM
+575 GTTNSPARLM

-618 SQDFINSP
+618 TQDFINSA

-668 FNDLKRR
+668 FNDLKKR
-675 AQTILDENRNN
+675 AQTILAENRNN

-692 VSQADIDSLANQMQH
+692 VSQADIDTLTNQMQH
-707 TLIRSVDAENAVNR
+707 TLIRSVDAENAVNQ
-721 KVDDM
+721 KADQM

-751 KNEIIGNIGD
+751 KGNIIGDIGD

-782 TATPVVKPNAKQAIR
+782 TATPVVKPNAKKAIR
-797 DKAAKQRE
+797 DKATKQRE
-805 IINHTPD
+805 IINATPD
-812 ATQDEIQDALNQLTT
+812 ATEDEIQDAINQLAT

-851 GINTIGAVAPQV
+851 GINTIGSVVPQV

-914 QATTNDDVDTAKGDG
+914 QATTNADVDNAKGDG

-969 EERQAAIEKV
+969 EERQAAIDKV
-979 NAAVAVANTNIL
+979 NAAVTAANTNIL
-991 NANTNADVEQVK
+991 NANTNAEVEQVK

-1010 QAIEPATKVKTDAKN
+1010 QAITPATKVKTDAKN
-1025 AIDQSAETQHNAI
+1025 AIDKSAETQHNTI

-1091 PATQVKTDARNAVNE
+1091 PATQVKTDARNVVND

-1140 LNDIGVTSTTA
+1140 LTDIGVTSTTA

-1178 GVLTDLA
+1178 GVLNDLA

-1206 LNQVDQD
+1206 LNQVDQE

-1246 NIVKKPAALAQTNQ
+1246 NIVKKPAALAQINQ
-1260 HYSAKLVE
+1260 HYNAKLAE

-1275 TDDEKNAAIN
+1275 TNDEKNAAIN

-1382 QVDATTNQAI
+1382 QVDTTTNQAL

-1434 EVALQA
+1434 EVASQA

-1479 KIKPAAREKINQK
+1479 KVKPAAREKINQK
-1492 ANELRAQIN
+1492 ANELRAKIN
-1501 QDKEATAEERQA
+1501 QDKEATAEERQV
-1513 ALDKINDL
+1513 ALDKINEF
-1521 VAKAMTNITND
+1521 VNQAMTDITNN
-1532 RTNQQVNDS
+1532 RTNQQVDDTTS
-1541 TNQALDDIALVTP
+1541 QALDSIALVAP
-1554 DHIVRAAARDAVKQ
+1554 EHIVRAAARDAVKQ
-1568 QYEAKKHEIEQA
+1568 QYEAKKQEIEQA

-1594 LANNE
+1594 LANN
-1599 KRALQNINQAIANND
+1599 KKLALQNINQAVTNND

-1619 SNGIATLKGVEPHI
+1619 TNGIATLKGVQPHI
-1633 VVKPEAQEAI
+1633 VIKPEAQQAI
-1643 KASADNQVESIKD
+1643 KASAENQVESIKD
-1656 TPHATTDEL
+1656 TPHATVDEL
-1665 DEANQQINDTLKQG
+1665 DEANQLISDTLKQA
-1679 QQDID
+1679 QQEIE
-1684 NTTQDA
+1684 NTNQDA
-1690 AVNDVRNQT
+1690 AVTDVRNQT

-1713 RAALDNIDESN
+1713 RAALDSIEEN
-1724 NNQLD
+1724 NKNQLD

-1741 RNVAIAALN
+1741 RDVAIDTLN
-1750 KIVNAIKN
+1750 KIVNTIKN

-1766 AEVDQTEADGN
+1766 AEVDRTETDGN
-1777 NNIKVILPKVQ
+1777 DNIKVILPKVQ
-1788 VKPAARQSVSAKAEA
+1788 VKPAARQSVGVKAEA

-1842 TAQVNQNSID
+1842 TAQVNQDSID

-1886 ANNEATDEEQNAAI
+1886 ANNEATDEEQNIAI
-1900 VQVEKELIKAKQQI
+1900 AQVEKELIKAKQQI
-1914 AGAVTNADVAYLLH
+1914 ASAVTNADVAYLLH
-1928 DGKNEIREIEPVINK
+1928 DEKNEIREIEPVISR
-1943 KATAREQ
+1943 KASAREQ

-1961 IEANVQ
+1961 IEANIQ

-1993 DRSNAQVDKTATL
+1993 DRSNAQVDKTASL

-2033 RVTHLVQNYRKVSDR
+2033 RVTALVQNYRKVSDR

-2083 FNVALGDIE
+2083 FNVALSDIE

-2124 LAKVKALIDQYVA
+2124 LAKVKVLIDQYVA
-2137 DGNRMVDEDATLN
+2137 DGNRMIDEDATLN
-2150 DIKKDTQLIID
+2150 DIKQHTQFIVD

-2171 VIKASPK
+2171 AMKVSPK
-2178 VGQPAPKVCTPIKK
+2178 VIQPAPKVCTPIKK
-2192 EDKQEVRKVVK
+2192 EETHESRKVEK

-2214 LPLKELA
+2214 LPLKEFA

-2231 RRSKKEKES
+2231 RRTKNEKES

>member
-36 QALTTDHNVQGGS
+36 QALTTDNNVQS
-49 NQALPG
+49 DTNQATPV
-55 NSQNTNADTNR
+55 NSQDTNVANNR
-66 DIVNDSQNTP
+66 GLANSAQNTP
-76 NAHATDNTSTNQALT
+76 NQSATTNQSTNQALV
-91 NHQNVDV
+91 NHNNGSI
-98 ANQVGPAPIQPSAS
+98 ANQATPTSVQSSTPS
-112 PAQNNNNSN
+112 AQNNNHTDGNTTATETVSN
-121 ANSTATEPAANT
+121 ANNKDVV
-133 NNNLASNN
+133 SNN
-141 NTLNVPNNTD
+141 TTLNVPNKTNE
-151 NNDSARHLTLKEIQE
+151 NGSGGHLTLKEIQE

-179 IAEEASNRPKKR
+179 IAEQASNRPKKR
-191 SRRAAPTDPN
+191 SRRAAPADPN

-206 PTATPADPTAG
+206 PAAAAAG
-217 NGSAPV
+217 NGGAPV

-237 NNIGQNAPNEVL
+237 NNAGQNAPNEVL
-249 SFDDNNIR
+249 SFDDNGIR
-257 PSTNRSVPTVT
+257 PSTNRSVPSVT

-275 YTLIN
+275 FTLIN

-316 IRGNDTNDHGDFNGI
+316 IKGNDTNDHGDFNGI
-331 EKTLTVNPNSELIF
+331 EKS
-345 EFNTMTTKNYQAQGN
+345 
-360 VIALGRIRGNDTNDH
+360 
-375 GDFNGIE
+375 
-382 KTLTVNPN
+382 LTVNPN

-404 YQGMTNLIIK
+404 YQGVTNLIIK
-414 NADNDTVIGEKVV
+414 NADNDTVIAEKSV
-427 AYGPIWRLL
+427 AYGPIWRLF

-520 TDDFVYKI
+520 TDDFVYKV

-536 VNNSLTKDFPSGNSG
+536 VNNSLTKDFPSSNSG
-551 VDIND
+551 VDMND
-556 MNVTYDAANR
+556 FNVTYDAANR
-566 IITIKSTGG
+566 VITIKSTGG
-575 GTGNSPARLM
+575 GSGNSPARLM

-618 SQDFINSP
+618 TQDFINSP

-692 VSQADIDSLANQMQH
+692 VSQADIDSLTNQMQH
-707 TLIRSVDAENAVNR
+707 TLIRSVDAENAVNK
-721 KVDDM
+721 KVDQM

-782 TATPVVKPNAKQAIR
+782 TATPVVKPNAKKAIR
-797 DKAAKQRE
+797 DKATKQRE
-805 IINHTPD
+805 IINATPD
-812 ATQDEIQDALNQLTT
+812 ATEDEIQDALNQLAT

-839 TTNADVETAKNN
+839 TTNADVEIAKNN
-851 GINTIGAVAPQV
+851 GINTIGAVVPQV

-914 QATTNDDVDTAKGDG
+914 QATTNADVDNAKGDG

-969 EERQAAIEKV
+969 EERQAAIDKV
-979 NAAVAVANTNIL
+979 NAAVTAANTNIL

-1010 QAIEPATKVKTDAKN
+1010 QAITPATKVKTDAKN
-1025 AIDQSAETQHNAI
+1025 AIDKSAETQHNTI

-1091 PATQVKTDARNAVNE
+1091 PATQVKTDARNAVND

-1140 LNDIGVTSTTA
+1140 LTDIGVTSTTA

-1178 GVLTDLA
+1178 GVLNDLA
-1185 TAKKQEINQNTNAT
+1185 TAKKQKINQNTNAT

-1206 LNQVDQD
+1206 LNQVDQE

-1246 NIVKKPAALAQTNQ
+1246 NIVKKPAALAQINQ
-1260 HYSAKLVE
+1260 HYNAKLAE

-1275 TDDEKNAAIN
+1275 TNDEKNAAIN

-1369 QAFNQIN
+1369 QAINQIN

-1382 QVDATTNQAI
+1382 QVDTTTNQAV

-1434 EVALQA
+1434 EVASQA

-1479 KIKPAAREKINQK
+1479 KVKPAAREKINQK
-1492 ANELRAQIN
+1492 ANELRAKIN
-1501 QDKEATAEERQA
+1501 QDKEATAEERQV
-1513 ALDKINDL
+1513 ALDKINEF
-1521 VAKAMTNITND
+1521 VNQAMTDITNN
-1532 RTNQQVNDS
+1532 RTNQQVDDTTS
-1541 TNQALDDIALVTP
+1541 QALDSIALVAP
-1554 DHIVRAAARDAVKQ
+1554 EHIVRAAARDAVKQ
-1568 QYEAKKHEIEQA
+1568 QYEAKKQEIEQA

-1599 KRALQNINQAIANND
+1599 KLALQNINQAVTNND

-1619 SNGIATLKGVEPHI
+1619 TNGIATLKGIQPHI
-1633 VVKPEAQEAI
+1633 VIKPEAQQAI
-1643 KASADNQVESIKD
+1643 KATAENQVESIKD
-1656 TPHATTDEL
+1656 TPHATVDEL
-1665 DEANQQINDTLKQG
+1665 DEANQLISDTLKQA
-1679 QQDID
+1679 QQEIE
-1684 NTTQDA
+1684 NTNQDA
-1690 AVNDVRNQT
+1690 AVTDVRNQT

-1713 RAALDNIDESN
+1713 RAALDSIEEN
-1724 NNQLD
+1724 NKNQLD

-1741 RNVAIAALN
+1741 RDVAIDTLN
-1750 KIVNAIKN
+1750 KIVNTIKN

-1766 AEVDQTEADGN
+1766 AEVDRTETDGN
-1777 NNIKVILPKVQ
+1777 DNIKVILPKVQ
-1788 VKPAARQSVSAKAEA
+1788 VKPAARQSVGVKAEA

-1842 TAQVNQNSID
+1842 TAQVNQDSID

-1886 ANNEATDEEQNAAI
+1886 ANNEATDEEQNIAI
-1900 VQVEKELIKAKQQI
+1900 AQVEKELIKAKQQI
-1914 AGAVTNADVAYLLH
+1914 ASAVTNADVAYLLH
-1928 DGKNEIREIEPVINK
+1928 DEKNEIREIEPVINR
-1943 KATAREQ
+1943 KASAREQ

-1961 IEANVQ
+1961 IEANIQ

-1993 DRSNAQVDKTATL
+1993 DRSNAQVDKTASL

-2033 RVTHLVQNYRKVSDR
+2033 RVTALVQNYRKVSNR

-2083 FNVALGDIE
+2083 FNVALSDIE

-2124 LAKVKALIDQYVA
+2124 LAKVKVLIDQYVA
-2137 DGNRMVDEDATLN
+2137 DGNRMIDEDATLN
-2150 DIKKDTQLIID
+2150 DIKQHTQFIVD

-2171 VIKASPK
+2171 ATKVSPK
-2178 VGQPAPKVCTPIKK
+2178 EIQPAPKVCTPIKK
-2192 EDKQEVRKVVK
+2192 EETHESRKVEK

-2208 GSEEMD
+2208 GSEGMD
-2214 LPLKELA
+2214 LPLKEFA

-2231 RRSKKEKES
+2231 RRTKNEKES

>member
-55 NSQNTNADTNR
+55 NSPNTNADTNR
-66 DIVNDSQNTP
+66 DIVNGSQNTP

-91 NHQNVDV
+91 NHQNVGV
-98 ANQVGPAPIQPSAS
+98 ANQVAPAPIQPSTSSAS
-112 PAQNNNNSN
+112 NNNHSD

-191 SRRAAPTDPN
+191 SRRAAPADPN
-201 ATPAD
+201 
-206 PTATPADPTAG
+206 ATPADPTAG

-223 AITAPYTPTTDPNA
+223 AITAPFTPTTDPNA

-249 SFDDNNIR
+249 TFDDNNIR

-316 IRGNDTNDHGDFNGI
+316 IKGNDTNDHGG
-331 EKTLTVNPNSELIF
+331 
-345 EFNTMTTKNYQAQGN
+345 
-360 VIALGRIRGNDTNDH
+360 
-375 GDFNGIE
+375 FNGIE

-610 DTLTYKTY
+610 DILTYKTY
-618 SQDFINSP
+618 TQDFINSP

-645 DALQA
+645 DVLQA

-668 FNDLKRR
+668 FNELKRR

-692 VSQADIDSLANQMQH
+692 VSQADIDSLVNQMQH

-782 TATPVVKPNAKQAIR
+782 TATPVVKTNAKQAIR

-805 IINHTPD
+805 IINNTPD

-979 NAAVAVANTNIL
+979 NAAVAAANTNIL

-1091 PATQVKTDARNAVNE
+1091 PATQVKTDARNAVND

-1199 TEEKQVA
+1199 DEEKQVA

-1246 NIVKKPAALAQTNQ
+1246 NIVKKPTALAQINQ
-1260 HYSAKLVE
+1260 HYNAKLAE

-1392 NAIDNVEAEVVIKPK
+1392 NAIDNVEAKVVIKPK

-1434 EVALQA
+1434 EVALLA

-1462 QAATNGVSA
+1462 QAETNGVSA

-1479 KIKPAAREKINQK
+1479 KVKPAAREKINQK

-1554 DHIVRAAARDAVKQ
+1554 DHIVRATARDAVKQ

-1599 KRALQNINQAIANND
+1599 KRALQNIDQAIANND

-1914 AGAVTNADVAYLLH
+1914 ASAVTNADVAYLLH

-1950 LTTLFNDKKQA
+1950 LTTLFNDKKLA

-1993 DRSNAQVDKTATL
+1993 DRSNAQVDKTASL

-2137 DGNRMVDEDATLN
+2137 DGIRMIDEDATLN
-2150 DIKKDTQLIID
+2150 DIKQHTQFIVD

-2171 VIKASPK
+2171 ATKVLPK
-2178 VGQPAPKVCTPIKK
+2178 VGQPAPKLCTSIKK
-2192 EDKQEVRKVVK
+2192 VDKQEVRKVVK

-2231 RRSKKEKES
+2231 RRNKNEKES

>member
-55 NSQNTNADTNR
+55 NSPNTNADTNR
-66 DIVNDSQNTP
+66 DIVNGSQNTP

-91 NHQNVDV
+91 NHQNVGV
-98 ANQVGPAPIQPSAS
+98 ANQVAPAPIQPSTSSAS
-112 PAQNNNNSN
+112 NNNHSD

-191 SRRAAPTDPN
+191 SRRAAPADPN
-201 ATPAD
+201 
-206 PTATPADPTAG
+206 ATPADPTAG

-223 AITAPYTPTTDPNA
+223 AITAPFTPTTDPNA

-249 SFDDNNIR
+249 TFDDNNIR

-316 IRGNDTNDHGDFNGI
+316 IKGNDTNDHGG
-331 EKTLTVNPNSELIF
+331 
-345 EFNTMTTKNYQAQGN
+345 
-360 VIALGRIRGNDTNDH
+360 
-375 GDFNGIE
+375 FNGIE

-536 VNNSLTKDFPSGNSG
+536 VNNSLTKDFPSGNSD

-610 DTLTYKTY
+610 DILTYKTY
-618 SQDFINSP
+618 TQDFINSP

-645 DALQA
+645 DVLQA

-668 FNDLKRR
+668 FNELKRR

-692 VSQADIDSLANQMQH
+692 VSQADIDSLVNQMQH

-782 TATPVVKPNAKQAIR
+782 TATPVVKTNAKQAIR

-805 IINHTPD
+805 IINNTPD

-979 NAAVAVANTNIL
+979 NAAVAAANTNIL

-1091 PATQVKTDARNAVNE
+1091 PATQVKTDARNAVND

-1199 TEEKQVA
+1199 DEEKQVA

-1246 NIVKKPAALAQTNQ
+1246 NIVKKPTALAQINQ
-1260 HYSAKLVE
+1260 HYNAKLAE

-1392 NAIDNVEAEVVIKPK
+1392 NAIDNVEAKVVIKPK

-1434 EVALQA
+1434 EVALLA

-1479 KIKPAAREKINQK
+1479 KVKPAAREKINQK

-1554 DHIVRAAARDAVKQ
+1554 DHIVRATARDAVKQ

-1599 KRALQNINQAIANND
+1599 KRALQNIDQAIANND

-1914 AGAVTNADVAYLLH
+1914 ASAVTNADVAYLLH

-1950 LTTLFNDKKQA
+1950 LTTLFNDKKLA

-1993 DRSNAQVDKTATL
+1993 DRSNAQVDKTASL

-2137 DGNRMVDEDATLN
+2137 DGIRMIDEDATLN
-2150 DIKKDTQLIID
+2150 DIKQHTQFIVD

-2171 VIKASPK
+2171 ATKVLPK
-2178 VGQPAPKVCTPIKK
+2178 VGQPAPKLCTSIKK
-2192 EDKQEVRKVVK
+2192 VDKQEVRKVVK

-2231 RRSKKEKES
+2231 RRNKNEKES

>member
-36 QALTTDHNVQGGS
+36 QALTTDNNVQS
-49 NQALPG
+49 DTNQATPV
-55 NSQNTNADTNR
+55 NSQDKDVANNR
-66 DIVNDSQNTP
+66 GLANSAQNTP
-76 NAHATDNTSTNQALT
+76 NQSATTNQATNQALV
-91 NHQNVDV
+91 NHNNGSIV
-98 ANQVGPAPIQPSAS
+98 NQATPTSVQSSTPS
-112 PAQNNNNSN
+112 AQNNNHTDGNTTATETVSN
-121 ANSTATEPAANT
+121 AN
-133 NNNLASNN
+133 NNDAVSNN
-141 NTLNVPNNTD
+141 TTLNVPNKTNE
-151 NNDSARHLTLKEIQE
+151 NGSGGHLTLKEIQE

-179 IAEEASNRPKKR
+179 IAEPASNRPKKR
-191 SRRAAPTDPN
+191 SRRAAPADPN

-206 PTATPADPTAG
+206 PAAAAAG
-217 NGSAPV
+217 NGGAPV

-237 NNIGQNAPNEVL
+237 NNAGQNAPNEVL
-249 SFDDNNIR
+249 SFDDNGIR
-257 PSTNRSVPTVT
+257 PSTNRSVPSVT

-275 YTLIN
+275 FTLIN

-290 MVRTSMFDSGD
+290 MVRTSMFDSAD

-316 IRGNDTNDHGDFNGI
+316 I
-331 EKTLTVNPNSELIF
+331 K
-345 EFNTMTTKNYQAQGN
+345 
-360 VIALGRIRGNDTNDH
+360 GNDTNDH

-404 YQGMTNLIIK
+404 YQGVTNLIIK
-414 NADNDTVIGEKVV
+414 NADNDTVIAEKSV
-427 AYGPIWRLL
+427 AYGPIWRLF

-491 TMEPTATNNKEFTVT
+491 TMEPTVTNNKEFTVT

-520 TDDFVYKI
+520 TDDFVYQV

-536 VNNSLTKDFPSGNSG
+536 VNNSLTKDFPSSNSG
-551 VDIND
+551 VDMND
-556 MNVTYDAANR
+556 FNVTYDAANR
-566 IITIKSTGG
+566 VITIKSTGG
-575 GTGNSPARLM
+575 GSGNSPARLM

-618 SQDFINSP
+618 TQDFINSP

-692 VSQADIDSLANQMQH
+692 VSQADIDSLTNQMQH
-707 TLIRSVDAENAVNR
+707 TLIRSVDAENAVNK
-721 KVDDM
+721 KVDQM

-782 TATPVVKPNAKQAIR
+782 TATPVVKPNAKKAIR
-797 DKAAKQRE
+797 DKATKQRE
-805 IINHTPD
+805 IINATPD
-812 ATQDEIQDALNQLTT
+812 ATEDEIQDALNQLAT

-851 GINTIGAVAPQV
+851 GINTIGAVVPQV

-914 QATTNDDVDTAKGDG
+914 QATTNADVDNAKGDG

-969 EERQAAIEKV
+969 EERQAAIDKV
-979 NAAVAVANTNIL
+979 NAAVTAANTNIL

-1010 QAIEPATKVKTDAKN
+1010 QAITPATKVKTDAKN
-1025 AIDQSAETQHNAI
+1025 AIDKSAETQHNTI

-1091 PATQVKTDARNAVNE
+1091 PATQVKTDARNAVND

-1140 LNDIGVTSTTA
+1140 LTDIGVTSTTA

-1178 GVLTDLA
+1178 GVLNDLA

-1206 LNQVDQD
+1206 LNQVDQE

-1246 NIVKKPAALAQTNQ
+1246 NIVKKPAALAQINQ
-1260 HYSAKLVE
+1260 HYNAKLAE

-1275 TDDEKNAAIN
+1275 TNDEKNAAIN
-1285 TLNQDRQQAIES
+1285 TLNLDRQQAIES

-1382 QVDATTNQAI
+1382 QVDTTTNQALK
-1392 NAIDNVEAEVVIKPK
+1392 AIDNVEAEVVIKPK

-1434 EVALQA
+1434 EVASQA

-1479 KIKPAAREKINQK
+1479 KVKPAAREKINQK
-1492 ANELRAQIN
+1492 ANELRAKIN
-1501 QDKEATAEERQA
+1501 QDKEATAEERQV
-1513 ALDKINDL
+1513 ALDKINEF
-1521 VAKAMTNITND
+1521 VNQAMTDITNN
-1532 RTNQQVNDS
+1532 RTNQQVDDTTS
-1541 TNQALDDIALVTP
+1541 QALDSIALVAP
-1554 DHIVRAAARDAVKQ
+1554 EHIVRAAARDAVKQ
-1568 QYEAKKHEIEQA
+1568 QYEAKKQEIEQA

-1599 KRALQNINQAIANND
+1599 KLALQNINQAVTNND

-1619 SNGIATLKGVEPHI
+1619 TNGIATLKGVQPHI
-1633 VVKPEAQEAI
+1633 VIKPEAQQAI
-1643 KASADNQVESIKD
+1643 KASAENQVESIKD
-1656 TPHATTDEL
+1656 TPHATVDEL
-1665 DEANQQINDTLKQG
+1665 DEANQLISDTLKQA
-1679 QQDID
+1679 QQEIE
-1684 NTTQDA
+1684 NTNQDA
-1690 AVNDVRNQT
+1690 AVTDVRNQT

-1713 RAALDNIDESN
+1713 RAALDSIEEN
-1724 NNQLD
+1724 NKNQLD

-1741 RNVAIAALN
+1741 RDVAIDTLN
-1750 KIVNAIKN
+1750 KIVNTIKN

-1766 AEVDQTEADGN
+1766 AEVDRTETDGN
-1777 NNIKVILPKVQ
+1777 DNIKVILPKVQ
-1788 VKPAARQSVSAKAEA
+1788 VKPAARQSVGVKAEA

-1842 TAQVNQNSID
+1842 TAQVNQDSIN

-1900 VQVEKELIKAKQQI
+1900 AQVEQALIKAKQQI
-1914 AGAVTNADVAYLLH
+1914 ASAVTNADVAYLLH
-1928 DGKNEIREIEPVINK
+1928 DGKNEIREIEPVISR
-1943 KATAREQ
+1943 KASAREQ

-1961 IEANVQ
+1961 IEANIQ

-1993 DRSNAQVDKTATL
+1993 DRSNAQVDKTASL

-2021 PDAEKTINDDLA
+2021 PDAEKTINVDLA
-2033 RVTHLVQNYRKVSDR
+2033 RVTALVQNYRKVSDR

-2083 FNVALGDIE
+2083 FNVALSDIE

-2124 LAKVKALIDQYVA
+2124 LAKIKVLIDQYVA
-2137 DGNRMVDEDATLN
+2137 DGNRMIDEDATLN
-2150 DIKKDTQLIID
+2150 DIKQHTQFIVD

-2171 VIKASPK
+2171 ATKVSPK
-2178 VGQPAPKVCTPIKK
+2178 VIQPAPKVCTPIKK
-2192 EDKQEVRKVVK
+2192 EETHESRKVEK

-2208 GSEEMD
+2208 GSEGMD
-2214 LPLKELA
+2214 LPLKEFA

-2231 RRSKKEKES
+2231 RRTKNEKES

>member
-1 MNLLKKNK
+1 M
-9 YSIRKYKVGIFSTL
+9 
-23 IGTVLLLSNPNGA
+23 
-36 QALTTDHNVQGGS
+36 
-49 NQALPG
+49 
-55 NSQNTNADTNR
+55 
-66 DIVNDSQNTP
+66 
-76 NAHATDNTSTNQALT
+76 
-91 NHQNVDV
+91 
-98 ANQVGPAPIQPSAS
+98 
-112 PAQNNNNSN
+112 SN
-121 ANSTATEPAANT
+121 AN
-133 NNNLASNN
+133 NNDAVSNN
-141 NTLNVPNNTD
+141 TTLNVPNKTNE
-151 NNDSARHLTLKEIQE
+151 NGSGGHLTLKEIQE

-179 IAEEASNRPKKR
+179 IAEPASNRPKKR
-191 SRRAAPTDPN
+191 SRRAAPADPN

-206 PTATPADPTAG
+206 PAAAAAG
-217 NGSAPV
+217 NGGAPV

-237 NNIGQNAPNEVL
+237 NNAGQNAPNEVL
-249 SFDDNNIR
+249 SFDDNGIR
-257 PSTNRSVPTVT
+257 PSTNRSVPSVT

-275 YTLIN
+275 FTLIN

-290 MVRTSMFDSGD
+290 MVRTSMFDSAD

-316 IRGNDTNDHGDFNGI
+316 I
-331 EKTLTVNPNSELIF
+331 K
-345 EFNTMTTKNYQAQGN
+345 
-360 VIALGRIRGNDTNDH
+360 GNDTNDH

-404 YQGMTNLIIK
+404 YQGVTNLIIK
-414 NADNDTVIGEKVV
+414 NADNDTVIAEKSV
-427 AYGPIWRLL
+427 AYGPIWRLF

-520 TDDFVYKI
+520 TDDFVYQV

-536 VNNSLTKDFPSGNSG
+536 VNNSLTKDFPSSNSG
-551 VDIND
+551 VDMND
-556 MNVTYDAANR
+556 FNVTYDAANR
-566 IITIKSTGG
+566 VITIKSTGG
-575 GTGNSPARLM
+575 GSGNSPARLM

-618 SQDFINSP
+618 TQDFINSP

-692 VSQADIDSLANQMQH
+692 VSQADIDSLTNQMQH
-707 TLIRSVDAENAVNR
+707 TLIRSVDAENAVNK
-721 KVDDM
+721 KVDQM

-782 TATPVVKPNAKQAIR
+782 TATPVVKPNAKKAIR
-797 DKAAKQRE
+797 DKATKQRE
-805 IINHTPD
+805 IINATPD
-812 ATQDEIQDALNQLTT
+812 ATEDEIQDALNQLAT

-851 GINTIGAVAPQV
+851 GINTIGAVVPQV
-863 THKQAARDAIN
+863 THKKAARDAIN

-914 QATTNDDVDTAKGDG
+914 QAKTNADVDNAKGDG

-969 EERQAAIEKV
+969 EERQAAIDKV
-979 NAAVAVANTNIL
+979 NAAVTAANTNIL

-1010 QAIEPATKVKTDAKN
+1010 QAITPATKVKTDAKN
-1025 AIDQSAETQHNAI
+1025 AIDKSAETQHNTI

-1091 PATQVKTDARNAVNE
+1091 PATQVKTDARNVVND

-1140 LNDIGVTSTTA
+1140 LTDIGVTSTTA

-1178 GVLTDLA
+1178 GVLNDLA

-1206 LNQVDQD
+1206 LNQVDQE

-1246 NIVKKPAALAQTNQ
+1246 NIVKKPAALAQINQ
-1260 HYSAKLVE
+1260 HYNAKLAE

-1297 IKQANTNAEVD
+1297 VKQANTNAEVD

-1382 QVDATTNQAI
+1382 QVDTTTNQAL

-1415 VKEKQQQIDNSL
+1415 IKEKQQQIDNSL

-1434 EVALQA
+1434 EVASQA

-1479 KIKPAAREKINQK
+1479 KVKPAAREKINQK
-1492 ANELRAQIN
+1492 VNELRAKIN
-1501 QDKEATAEERQA
+1501 QDKEATAEERQV
-1513 ALDKINDL
+1513 ALDKINEF
-1521 VAKAMTNITND
+1521 VNQAMTDITNN
-1532 RTNQQVNDS
+1532 RTNQQVDDTTS
-1541 TNQALDDIALVTP
+1541 QALDSIALVAP
-1554 DHIVRAAARDAVKQ
+1554 EHIVRAAARDAVKQ
-1568 QYEAKKHEIEQA
+1568 QYEAKKQEIEQA

-1599 KRALQNINQAIANND
+1599 KLALQNINQAVTNND

-1619 SNGIATLKGVEPHI
+1619 TNGIATLKGVQPHI
-1633 VVKPEAQEAI
+1633 VIKPEAQQAI
-1643 KASADNQVESIKD
+1643 KASAENQVESIKD
-1656 TPHATTDEL
+1656 TPHATVDEL
-1665 DEANQQINDTLKQG
+1665 DEANQLISDTLKQA
-1679 QQDID
+1679 QQEIE
-1684 NTTQDA
+1684 NTNQDA
-1690 AVNDVRNQT
+1690 AVTDVRNQT

-1713 RAALDNIDESN
+1713 RAALDSIEEN
-1724 NNQLD
+1724 NKNQLD

-1741 RNVAIAALN
+1741 RDVAIDTLN
-1750 KIVNAIKN
+1750 KIVNTIKN

-1766 AEVDQTEADGN
+1766 AEVDRTETDGN
-1777 NNIKVILPKVQ
+1777 DNIKVILPKVQ
-1788 VKPAARQSVSAKAEA
+1788 VKPAARQSVGVKAEA

-1842 TAQVNQNSID
+1842 TAQVNQDSID

-1874 QNIATNKINLIK
+1874 QNIATNKINLSK
-1886 ANNEATDEEQNAAI
+1886 ANNEATDEEQNIAI
-1900 VQVEKELIKAKQQI
+1900 AQVEKELIKAKQQI
-1914 AGAVTNADVAYLLH
+1914 ASAVTNADVAYLLH
-1928 DGKNEIREIEPVINK
+1928 DEKNEIREIEPVINR
-1943 KATAREQ
+1943 KASAREQ

-1961 IEANVQ
+1961 IEANIQ

-1993 DRSNAQVDKTATL
+1993 DRSNAQVDKTASL

-2033 RVTHLVQNYRKVSDR
+2033 RVTALVQNYRKVSNR

-2083 FNVALGDIE
+2083 FNVALSDIE

-2124 LAKVKALIDQYVA
+2124 LAKVKVLIDQYVA
-2137 DGNRMVDEDATLN
+2137 DGNRMIDEDATLN
-2150 DIKKDTQLIID
+2150 DIKQHTQFIVD

-2171 VIKASPK
+2171 PTKVSPK
-2178 VGQPAPKVCTPIKK
+2178 VIQPAPKVCTPIKK
-2192 EDKQEVRKVVK
+2192 EETHESRKVEK

-2208 GSEEMD
+2208 GSEGMD
-2214 LPLKELA
+2214 LPLKEFA

-2231 RRSKKEKES
+2231 RRTKNEKES

>member
-36 QALTTDHNVQGGS
+36 QALTTDNNVQS
-49 NQALPG
+49 DTNQATPV
-55 NSQNTNADTNR
+55 NSQDKDVANNR
-66 DIVNDSQNTP
+66 GLANSAQNTP
-76 NAHATDNTSTNQALT
+76 NQSATTNQATNQALV
-91 NHQNVDV
+91 NHNNGSIV
-98 ANQVGPAPIQPSAS
+98 NQATPTSVQSSTPS
-112 PAQNNNNSN
+112 AQNNNHTDGNTTATETVSN
-121 ANSTATEPAANT
+121 AN
-133 NNNLASNN
+133 NNDAVSNN
-141 NTLNVPNNTD
+141 TTLNVPNKTNE
-151 NNDSARHLTLKEIQE
+151 NGSGGHLTLKEIQE

-179 IAEEASNRPKKR
+179 IAEPASNRPKKR
-191 SRRAAPTDPN
+191 SRRAAPADPN

-206 PTATPADPTAG
+206 PAAAAAG
-217 NGSAPV
+217 NGGAPV
-223 AITAPYTPTTDPNA
+223 AITAPYTPKTDPNA
-237 NNIGQNAPNEVL
+237 NNAGQNAPNEVL
-249 SFDDNNIR
+249 SFDDNGIR
-257 PSTNRSVPTVT
+257 PSTNRSVPSVT

-275 YTLIN
+275 FTLIN

-290 MVRTSMFDSGD
+290 MVRTSMFDSAD

-316 IRGNDTNDHGDFNGI
+316 I
-331 EKTLTVNPNSELIF
+331 K
-345 EFNTMTTKNYQAQGN
+345 
-360 VIALGRIRGNDTNDH
+360 GNDTNDH

-404 YQGMTNLIIK
+404 YQGVTNLIIK
-414 NADNDTVIGEKVV
+414 NADNDTVIAEKSV
-427 AYGPIWRLL
+427 AYGPIWRLF

-520 TDDFVYKI
+520 TDDFVYQV

-536 VNNSLTKDFPSGNSG
+536 VNNSLTKDFPSSNSG
-551 VDIND
+551 VDMND
-556 MNVTYDAANR
+556 FNVTYDAANR
-566 IITIKSTGG
+566 VITIKSTGG
-575 GTGNSPARLM
+575 GSGNSPARLM

-618 SQDFINSP
+618 TQDFINSP

-692 VSQADIDSLANQMQH
+692 VSQADIDSLTNQMQH
-707 TLIRSVDAENAVNR
+707 TLIRSVDAENAVNK
-721 KVDDM
+721 KVDQM

-782 TATPVVKPNAKQAIR
+782 TATPVVKPNAKKAIR
-797 DKAAKQRE
+797 DKATKQRE
-805 IINHTPD
+805 IINATPD
-812 ATQDEIQDALNQLTT
+812 ATEDEIQDALNQLAT

-851 GINTIGAVAPQV
+851 GINTIGAVVPQV
-863 THKQAARDAIN
+863 THKKAARDAIN

-914 QATTNDDVDTAKGDG
+914 QATTNADVDNAKGDG

-969 EERQAAIEKV
+969 EERQAAIDKV
-979 NAAVAVANTNIL
+979 NAAVTAANTNIL

-1010 QAIEPATKVKTDAKN
+1010 QAITPATKVKTDAKN
-1025 AIDQSAETQHNAI
+1025 AIDKSAETQHNTI

-1091 PATQVKTDARNAVNE
+1091 PATQVKTDARNVVND

-1140 LNDIGVTSTTA
+1140 LTDIGVTSTTA

-1178 GVLTDLA
+1178 GVLNDLA

-1206 LNQVDQD
+1206 LNQVDQE

-1246 NIVKKPAALAQTNQ
+1246 NIVKKPAALAQINQ
-1260 HYSAKLVE
+1260 HYNAKLAE

-1297 IKQANTNAEVD
+1297 VKQANTNAEVD

-1382 QVDATTNQAI
+1382 QVDTTTNQAL

-1434 EVALQA
+1434 EVASQA

-1479 KIKPAAREKINQK
+1479 KVKPAAREKINQK
-1492 ANELRAQIN
+1492 VNELRAKIN
-1501 QDKEATAEERQA
+1501 QDKEATAEERQV
-1513 ALDKINDL
+1513 ALDKINEF
-1521 VAKAMTNITND
+1521 VNQAMTDITNN
-1532 RTNQQVNDS
+1532 RTNQQVDDTTS
-1541 TNQALDDIALVTP
+1541 QALDSIALVAP
-1554 DHIVRAAARDAVKQ
+1554 EHIVRAAARDAVKQ
-1568 QYEAKKHEIEQA
+1568 QYEAKKQEIEQA

-1599 KRALQNINQAIANND
+1599 KLALQNINQAVTNND

-1619 SNGIATLKGVEPHI
+1619 TNGIATLKGVQPHI
-1633 VVKPEAQEAI
+1633 VIKPEAQQAI
-1643 KASADNQVESIKD
+1643 KASAENQVESIKD
-1656 TPHATTDEL
+1656 TPHATVDEL
-1665 DEANQQINDTLKQG
+1665 DEANQLISDTLKQA
-1679 QQDID
+1679 QQEIE
-1684 NTTQDA
+1684 NTNQDA
-1690 AVNDVRNQT
+1690 AVTDVRNQT

-1713 RAALDNIDESN
+1713 RAALDSIEEN
-1724 NNQLD
+1724 NKNQLD

-1741 RNVAIAALN
+1741 RDVAIDTLN
-1750 KIVNAIKN
+1750 KIVNTIKN

-1766 AEVDQTEADGN
+1766 AEVDRTETDGN
-1777 NNIKVILPKVQ
+1777 DNIKVILPKVQ
-1788 VKPAARQSVSAKAEA
+1788 VKPAARQSVGVKAEA

-1842 TAQVNQNSID
+1842 TAQVNQDSID

-1874 QNIATNKINLIK
+1874 QNIATNKINLSK
-1886 ANNEATDEEQNAAI
+1886 ANNEATDEEQNIAI
-1900 VQVEKELIKAKQQI
+1900 AQVEKELIKAKQQI
-1914 AGAVTNADVAYLLH
+1914 ASAVTNADVAYLLH
-1928 DGKNEIREIEPVINK
+1928 DEKNEIREIEPVINR
-1943 KATAREQ
+1943 KASAREQ

-1961 IEANVQ
+1961 IEANIQ

-1993 DRSNAQVDKTATL
+1993 DRSNAQVDKTASL

-2033 RVTHLVQNYRKVSDR
+2033 RVTALVQNYRKVSNR

-2083 FNVALGDIE
+2083 FNVALSDIE

-2124 LAKVKALIDQYVA
+2124 LAKVKVLIDQYVA
-2137 DGNRMVDEDATLN
+2137 DGNRMIDEDATLN
-2150 DIKKDTQLIID
+2150 DIKQHTQFIVD

-2171 VIKASPK
+2171 PTKVSPK
-2178 VGQPAPKVCTPIKK
+2178 VIQPAPKVCTPIKK
-2192 EDKQEVRKVVK
+2192 EETHESRKVEK

-2208 GSEEMD
+2208 GSEGMD
-2214 LPLKELA
+2214 LPLKEFA

-2231 RRSKKEKES
+2231 RRTKNEKES

>member
-36 QALTTDHNVQGGS
+36 QALTTDNNVQS
-49 NQALPG
+49 DTNQATPV
-55 NSQNTNADTNR
+55 NSQDTNVANNR
-66 DIVNDSQNTP
+66 GLANSAQNTP
-76 NAHATDNTSTNQALT
+76 NQSATTNQSTNQALV
-91 NHQNVDV
+91 NHNNGSI
-98 ANQVGPAPIQPSAS
+98 ANQATPTSVQSSTPS
-112 PAQNNNNSN
+112 AQNNNHTDGNTTATETVSN
-121 ANSTATEPAANT
+121 ANNKDVV
-133 NNNLASNN
+133 SNN
-141 NTLNVPNNTD
+141 TTLNVPNKTNE
-151 NNDSARHLTLKEIQE
+151 NGSGGHLTLKEIQE

-179 IAEEASNRPKKR
+179 IAEQASNRPKKR
-191 SRRAAPTDPN
+191 SRRAAPADPN

-206 PTATPADPTAG
+206 PAAAAAG
-217 NGSAPV
+217 NGGAPV

-237 NNIGQNAPNEVL
+237 NNAGQNAPNEVL
-249 SFDDNNIR
+249 SFDDNGIR
-257 PSTNRSVPTVT
+257 PSTNRSVPSVT

-275 YTLIN
+275 FTLIN

-316 IRGNDTNDHGDFNGI
+316 IKGNDTNDHGDFNGI
-331 EKTLTVNPNSELIF
+331 EKS
-345 EFNTMTTKNYQAQGN
+345 
-360 VIALGRIRGNDTNDH
+360 
-375 GDFNGIE
+375 
-382 KTLTVNPN
+382 LTVNPN

-404 YQGMTNLIIK
+404 YQGVTNLIIK
-414 NADNDTVIGEKVV
+414 NADNDTVIAEKSV
-427 AYGPIWRLL
+427 AYGPIWRLF

-520 TDDFVYKI
+520 TDDFVYKV

-536 VNNSLTKDFPSGNSG
+536 VNNSLTKDFPSSNSG
-551 VDIND
+551 VDMND
-556 MNVTYDAANR
+556 FNVTYDAANR
-566 IITIKSTGG
+566 VITIKSTGG
-575 GTGNSPARLM
+575 GSGNSPARLM

-598 NNVPTPRTVTFN
+598 NNVQTPRTVTFN

-618 SQDFINSP
+618 TQDFINSP

-692 VSQADIDSLANQMQH
+692 VSQVDIDSLTNQMQH
-707 TLIRSVDAENAVNR
+707 TLIRSVDAENAVNK
-721 KVDDM
+721 KVDQM

-782 TATPVVKPNAKQAIR
+782 TATPVVKPNAKKAIR
-797 DKAAKQRE
+797 DKATKQRE
-805 IINHTPD
+805 IINATPD
-812 ATQDEIQDALNQLTT
+812 ATEDEIQDALNQLAT

-839 TTNADVETAKNN
+839 TTNADVEIAKNN
-851 GINTIGAVAPQV
+851 GINTIGAVVPQV

-914 QATTNDDVDTAKGDG
+914 QATTNADVDNAKGDG

-969 EERQAAIEKV
+969 EERQAAIDKV
-979 NAAVAVANTNIL
+979 NAAVTAANTNIL

-1010 QAIEPATKVKTDAKN
+1010 QAITPATKVKTDAKN
-1025 AIDQSAETQHNAI
+1025 AIDKSAETQHNTI

-1091 PATQVKTDARNAVNE
+1091 PATQVKTDARNAVND

-1140 LNDIGVTSTTA
+1140 LTDIGVTSTTA

-1178 GVLTDLA
+1178 GVLNDLA

-1206 LNQVDQD
+1206 LNQVDQE

-1246 NIVKKPAALAQTNQ
+1246 NIVKKPAALAQINQ
-1260 HYSAKLVE
+1260 HYNAKLAE

-1275 TDDEKNAAIN
+1275 TNDEKNAAIN

-1369 QAFNQIN
+1369 QAINQIN

-1382 QVDATTNQAI
+1382 QVDTTTNQAV
-1392 NAIDNVEAEVVIKPK
+1392 NAIDNVEAEVVIKPT

-1434 EVALQA
+1434 EVASQA

-1479 KIKPAAREKINQK
+1479 KVKPAAREKINQK
-1492 ANELRAQIN
+1492 ANELRAKIN
-1501 QDKEATAEERQA
+1501 QDKEATAEERQV
-1513 ALDKINDL
+1513 ALDKINEF
-1521 VAKAMTNITND
+1521 VNQAMTDITNN
-1532 RTNQQVNDS
+1532 RTNQQVDDTTS
-1541 TNQALDDIALVTP
+1541 QALDSIALVAP
-1554 DHIVRAAARDAVKQ
+1554 EHIVRAAARDAVKQ
-1568 QYEAKKHEIEQA
+1568 QYEAKKQEIEQA

-1599 KRALQNINQAIANND
+1599 KLALQNINQAVTNND

-1619 SNGIATLKGVEPHI
+1619 TNGIATLKGVQPHI
-1633 VVKPEAQEAI
+1633 VIKPEAQQAI
-1643 KASADNQVESIKD
+1643 KATAENQVESIKD
-1656 TPHATTDEL
+1656 TPHATVDEL
-1665 DEANQQINDTLKQG
+1665 DEANQLISDTLKQA
-1679 QQDID
+1679 QQEIE
-1684 NTTQDA
+1684 NTNQDA
-1690 AVNDVRNQT
+1690 AVTDVRNQT

-1713 RAALDNIDESN
+1713 RAALDSIEEN
-1724 NNQLD
+1724 NKNQLD

-1741 RNVAIAALN
+1741 RDVAIDTLN
-1750 KIVNAIKN
+1750 KIVNTIKN

-1766 AEVDQTEADGN
+1766 AEVDRTETDGN
-1777 NNIKVILPKVQ
+1777 DNIKVILPKVQ
-1788 VKPAARQSVSAKAEA
+1788 VKPAARQSVGVKAEA

-1842 TAQVNQNSID
+1842 TAQVNQDSID

-1886 ANNEATDEEQNAAI
+1886 ANNEATDEEQNIAI
-1900 VQVEKELIKAKQQI
+1900 AQVEKELIKAKQQI
-1914 AGAVTNADVAYLLH
+1914 ASAVTNADVAYLLH
-1928 DGKNEIREIEPVINK
+1928 DEKNEIREIEPVINR
-1943 KATAREQ
+1943 KASAREQ

-1961 IEANVQ
+1961 IEANIQ

-1993 DRSNAQVDKTATL
+1993 DRSNAQVDKTASL

-2033 RVTHLVQNYRKVSDR
+2033 RVTALVQNYRKVSNR

-2083 FNVALGDIE
+2083 FNVALSDIE

-2124 LAKVKALIDQYVA
+2124 LAKVKVLIDQYVA
-2137 DGNRMVDEDATLN
+2137 DGNRMIDEDATLN
-2150 DIKKDTQLIID
+2150 DIKQHTQFIVD

-2171 VIKASPK
+2171 ATKVSPK
-2178 VGQPAPKVCTPIKK
+2178 EIQPAPKVCTPIKK
-2192 EDKQEVRKVVK
+2192 EETHESRKVEK

-2208 GSEEMD
+2208 GSEGMD
-2214 LPLKELA
+2214 LPLKEFA

-2231 RRSKKEKES
+2231 RRTKNEKES

>member
-36 QALTTDHNVQGGS
+36 QALTTDNNVQS
-49 NQALPG
+49 DTNQATPV
-55 NSQNTNADTNR
+55 NSQDKDVANNR
-66 DIVNDSQNTP
+66 GLANSAQNTP
-76 NAHATDNTSTNQALT
+76 NQSATTNQATNQALV
-91 NHQNVDV
+91 NHNNGSIV
-98 ANQVGPAPIQPSAS
+98 NQATPTSVQSSTPS
-112 PAQNNNNSN
+112 AQNNNHTDGNTTATETVSN
-121 ANSTATEPAANT
+121 AN
-133 NNNLASNN
+133 NNDAVSNN
-141 NTLNVPNNTD
+141 TTLNVPNKTNE
-151 NNDSARHLTLKEIQE
+151 NGSGGHLTLKEIQE

-179 IAEEASNRPKKR
+179 IAEPASNRPKKR
-191 SRRAAPTDPN
+191 SRRAAPADPN

-206 PTATPADPTAG
+206 PAAAAAG
-217 NGSAPV
+217 NGGAPV

-237 NNIGQNAPNEVL
+237 NNAGQNAPNEVL
-249 SFDDNNIR
+249 SFDDNGIR
-257 PSTNRSVPTVT
+257 PSTNRSVPSVT

-275 YTLIN
+275 FTLIN

-290 MVRTSMFDSGD
+290 MVRTSMFDSAD

-316 IRGNDTNDHGDFNGI
+316 I
-331 EKTLTVNPNSELIF
+331 K
-345 EFNTMTTKNYQAQGN
+345 
-360 VIALGRIRGNDTNDH
+360 GNDTNDH

-404 YQGMTNLIIK
+404 YQGVTNLIIK
-414 NADNDTVIGEKVV
+414 NADNDTVIAEKSV
-427 AYGPIWRLL
+427 AYGPIWRLF

-520 TDDFVYKI
+520 TDDFVYQV

-536 VNNSLTKDFPSGNSG
+536 VNNSLTKDFPSSNSG
-551 VDIND
+551 VDMND
-556 MNVTYDAANR
+556 FNVTYDAANR
-566 IITIKSTGG
+566 VITIKSTGG
-575 GTGNSPARLM
+575 GSGNSPARLM

-618 SQDFINSP
+618 TQDFINSP

-692 VSQADIDSLANQMQH
+692 VSQADIDSLTNQMQH
-707 TLIRSVDAENAVNR
+707 TLIRSVDAENAVNK
-721 KVDDM
+721 KVDQM

-761 QTTDDGVTRI
+761 QTTDDSVTRI

-782 TATPVVKPNAKQAIR
+782 TATPVVKPNAKKAIR
-797 DKAAKQRE
+797 DKATKQRE
-805 IINHTPD
+805 IINATPD
-812 ATQDEIQDALNQLTT
+812 ATEDEIQDALNQLAT

-851 GINTIGAVAPQV
+851 GINTIGAVVPQV
-863 THKQAARDAIN
+863 THKKAARDAIN

-914 QATTNDDVDTAKGDG
+914 QAKTNADVDNAKGDG

-969 EERQAAIEKV
+969 EERQAAIDKV
-979 NAAVAVANTNIL
+979 NAAVTAANTNIL

-1010 QAIEPATKVKTDAKN
+1010 QAITPATKVKTDAKN
-1025 AIDQSAETQHNAI
+1025 AIDKSAETQHNTI

-1091 PATQVKTDARNAVNE
+1091 PATQVKTDARNVVND

-1140 LNDIGVTSTTA
+1140 LTDIGVTSTTA

-1178 GVLTDLA
+1178 GVLNDLA

-1206 LNQVDQD
+1206 LNQVDQE

-1246 NIVKKPAALAQTNQ
+1246 NIVKKPAALAQINQ
-1260 HYSAKLVE
+1260 HYNAKLAE

-1297 IKQANTNAEVD
+1297 VKQANTNAEVD

-1382 QVDATTNQAI
+1382 QVDTTTNQAL

-1434 EVALQA
+1434 EVASQA

-1479 KIKPAAREKINQK
+1479 KVKPAAREKINQK
-1492 ANELRAQIN
+1492 VNELRAKIN
-1501 QDKEATAEERQA
+1501 QDKEATAEERQV
-1513 ALDKINDL
+1513 ALDKINEF
-1521 VAKAMTNITND
+1521 VNQAMTDITNN
-1532 RTNQQVNDS
+1532 RTNQQVDDTTS
-1541 TNQALDDIALVTP
+1541 QALDSIALVAP
-1554 DHIVRAAARDAVKQ
+1554 EHIVRAAARDAVKQ
-1568 QYEAKKHEIEQA
+1568 QYEAKKQEIEQA

-1599 KRALQNINQAIANND
+1599 KLALQNINQAVTNND

-1619 SNGIATLKGVEPHI
+1619 TNGIATLKGVQPHI
-1633 VVKPEAQEAI
+1633 VIKPEAQQAI
-1643 KASADNQVESIKD
+1643 KASAENQVESIKD
-1656 TPHATTDEL
+1656 TPHATVDEL
-1665 DEANQQINDTLKQG
+1665 DEANQLISDTLKQA
-1679 QQDID
+1679 QQEIE
-1684 NTTQDA
+1684 NTNQDA
-1690 AVNDVRNQT
+1690 AVTDVRNQT

-1713 RAALDNIDESN
+1713 RAALDSIEEN
-1724 NNQLD
+1724 NKNQLD

-1741 RNVAIAALN
+1741 RDVAIDTLN
-1750 KIVNAIKN
+1750 KIVNTIKN

-1766 AEVDQTEADGN
+1766 AEVDRTETDGN
-1777 NNIKVILPKVQ
+1777 DNIKVILPKVQ
-1788 VKPAARQSVSAKAEA
+1788 VKPAARQSVGVKAEA

-1842 TAQVNQNSID
+1842 TAQVNQDSID

-1874 QNIATNKINLIK
+1874 QNIATNKINLSK
-1886 ANNEATDEEQNAAI
+1886 ANNEATDEEQNIAI
-1900 VQVEKELIKAKQQI
+1900 AQVEKELIKAKQQI
-1914 AGAVTNADVAYLLH
+1914 ASAVTNADVAYLLH
-1928 DGKNEIREIEPVINK
+1928 DEKNEIREIEPVINR
-1943 KATAREQ
+1943 KASAREQ

-1961 IEANVQ
+1961 IEANIQ

-1993 DRSNAQVDKTATL
+1993 DRSNAQVDKTASL

-2033 RVTHLVQNYRKVSDR
+2033 RVTALVQNYRKVSNR

-2083 FNVALGDIE
+2083 FNVALSDIE

-2124 LAKVKALIDQYVA
+2124 LAKVKVLIDQYVA
-2137 DGNRMVDEDATLN
+2137 DGNRMIDEDATLN
-2150 DIKKDTQLIID
+2150 DIKQHTQFIVD

-2171 VIKASPK
+2171 PTKVSPK
-2178 VGQPAPKVCTPIKK
+2178 VIQPAPKVCTPIKK
-2192 EDKQEVRKVVK
+2192 EETHESRKVEK

-2208 GSEEMD
+2208 GSEGMD
-2214 LPLKELA
+2214 LPLKEFA

-2231 RRSKKEKES
+2231 RRTKNEKES

>member
-36 QALTTDHNVQGGS
+36 QALTTDNNVQS
-49 NQALPG
+49 DTNQATPV
-55 NSQNTNADTNR
+55 NSQDTNVANNR
-66 DIVNDSQNTP
+66 GLANSAQNTP
-76 NAHATDNTSTNQALT
+76 NQSATTNQSTNQALV
-91 NHQNVDV
+91 NHNNGSI
-98 ANQVGPAPIQPSAS
+98 ANQATPTSVQSSTPS
-112 PAQNNNNSN
+112 AQNNNHTDGNTTATETVSN
-121 ANSTATEPAANT
+121 ANNKDVV
-133 NNNLASNN
+133 SNN
-141 NTLNVPNNTD
+141 TTLNVPNKTNE
-151 NNDSARHLTLKEIQE
+151 NGSGGHLTLKEIQE

-179 IAEEASNRPKKR
+179 IAEQASNRPKKR
-191 SRRAAPTDPN
+191 SRRAAPADPN

-206 PTATPADPTAG
+206 PAAAAAG
-217 NGSAPV
+217 NGGAPV

-237 NNIGQNAPNEVL
+237 NNAGQNAPNEVL
-249 SFDDNNIR
+249 SFDDNGIR
-257 PSTNRSVPTVT
+257 PSTNRSVPSVT

-275 YTLIN
+275 FTLIN

-316 IRGNDTNDHGDFNGI
+316 IKGNDTNDHGDFNGI
-331 EKTLTVNPNSELIF
+331 EKS
-345 EFNTMTTKNYQAQGN
+345 
-360 VIALGRIRGNDTNDH
+360 
-375 GDFNGIE
+375 
-382 KTLTVNPN
+382 LTVNPN

-404 YQGMTNLIIK
+404 YQGVTNLIIK
-414 NADNDTVIGEKVV
+414 NADNDTVIAEKSV
-427 AYGPIWRLL
+427 AYGPIWRLF

-520 TDDFVYKI
+520 TDDFVYKV

-536 VNNSLTKDFPSGNSG
+536 VNNSLTKDFPSSNSG
-551 VDIND
+551 VDMND
-556 MNVTYDAANR
+556 FNVTYDAANR
-566 IITIKSTGG
+566 VITIKSTGG
-575 GTGNSPARLM
+575 GSGNSPARLM

-618 SQDFINSP
+618 TQDFINSP

-692 VSQADIDSLANQMQH
+692 VSQADIDSLTNQMQH
-707 TLIRSVDAENAVNR
+707 TLIRSVDAENAVNK
-721 KVDDM
+721 KVDQM

-782 TATPVVKPNAKQAIR
+782 TATPVVKPNAKKAIR
-797 DKAAKQRE
+797 DKATKQRE
-805 IINHTPD
+805 IINATPD
-812 ATQDEIQDALNQLTT
+812 ATEDEIQDALNQLAT

-839 TTNADVETAKNN
+839 TTNADVEIAKNN
-851 GINTIGAVAPQV
+851 GINTIGAVVPQV

-914 QATTNDDVDTAKGDG
+914 QATTNADVDNAKGDG

-969 EERQAAIEKV
+969 EERQAAIDKV
-979 NAAVAVANTNIL
+979 NAAVTAANTNIL

-1010 QAIEPATKVKTDAKN
+1010 QAITPATKVKTDAKN
-1025 AIDQSAETQHNAI
+1025 AIDKSAETQHNTI

-1091 PATQVKTDARNAVNE
+1091 PATQVKTDARNAVND

-1140 LNDIGVTSTTA
+1140 LTDIGVTSTTA

-1178 GVLTDLA
+1178 GVLNDLA

-1206 LNQVDQD
+1206 LNQVDQE

-1246 NIVKKPAALAQTNQ
+1246 NIVKKPAALAQINQ
-1260 HYSAKLVE
+1260 HYNAKLAE

-1275 TDDEKNAAIN
+1275 TNDEKNAAIN

-1369 QAFNQIN
+1369 QAINQIN

-1382 QVDATTNQAI
+1382 QVDTTTNQAV
-1392 NAIDNVEAEVVIKPK
+1392 NAIDNVEAEVVIKPT

-1434 EVALQA
+1434 EVASQA

-1448 LAAIDQAQTNSQVN
+1448 LAAIGQAQTNSQVN

-1479 KIKPAAREKINQK
+1479 KVKPAAREKINQK
-1492 ANELRAQIN
+1492 ANELRAKIN
-1501 QDKEATAEERQA
+1501 QDKEATAEERQV
-1513 ALDKINDL
+1513 ALDKINEF
-1521 VAKAMTNITND
+1521 VNQAMTDITNN
-1532 RTNQQVNDS
+1532 RTNQQVDDTTS
-1541 TNQALDDIALVTP
+1541 QALDSIALVAP
-1554 DHIVRAAARDAVKQ
+1554 EHIVRAAARDAVKQ
-1568 QYEAKKHEIEQA
+1568 QYEAKKQEIEQA

-1599 KRALQNINQAIANND
+1599 KLALQNINQAVTNND

-1619 SNGIATLKGVEPHI
+1619 TNGIATLKGVQPHI
-1633 VVKPEAQEAI
+1633 VIKPEAQQAI
-1643 KASADNQVESIKD
+1643 KATAENQVESIKD
-1656 TPHATTDEL
+1656 TPHATVDEL
-1665 DEANQQINDTLKQG
+1665 DEANQLISDTLKQA
-1679 QQDID
+1679 QQEIE
-1684 NTTQDA
+1684 NTNQDA
-1690 AVNDVRNQT
+1690 AVTDVRNQT

-1713 RAALDNIDESN
+1713 RAALDSIEEN
-1724 NNQLD
+1724 NKNQLD

-1741 RNVAIAALN
+1741 RDVAIDTLN
-1750 KIVNAIKN
+1750 KIVNTIKN

-1766 AEVDQTEADGN
+1766 AEVDRTETDGN
-1777 NNIKVILPKVQ
+1777 DNIKVILPKVQ
-1788 VKPAARQSVSAKAEA
+1788 VKPAARQSVGVKAEA

-1842 TAQVNQNSID
+1842 TAQVNQDSID

-1886 ANNEATDEEQNAAI
+1886 ANNEATDEEQNIAI
-1900 VQVEKELIKAKQQI
+1900 AQVEKELIKAKQQI
-1914 AGAVTNADVAYLLH
+1914 ASAVTNADVAYLLH
-1928 DGKNEIREIEPVINK
+1928 DEKNEIREIEPVINR
-1943 KATAREQ
+1943 KASAREQ

-1961 IEANVQ
+1961 IEANIQ

-1993 DRSNAQVDKTATL
+1993 DRSNAQVDKTASL

-2033 RVTHLVQNYRKVSDR
+2033 RVTALVQNYRKVSNR

-2083 FNVALGDIE
+2083 FNVALSDIE

-2124 LAKVKALIDQYVA
+2124 LAKVKVLIDQYVA
-2137 DGNRMVDEDATLN
+2137 DGNRMIDEDATLN
-2150 DIKKDTQLIID
+2150 DIKQHTQFIVD

-2171 VIKASPK
+2171 ATKVSPK
-2178 VGQPAPKVCTPIKK
+2178 EIQPAPKVCTPIKK
-2192 EDKQEVRKVVK
+2192 EETHESRKVEK

-2208 GSEEMD
+2208 GSEGMD
-2214 LPLKELA
+2214 LPLKEFA

-2231 RRSKKEKES
+2231 RRTKNEKES

>member
-1 MNLLKKNK
+1 M
-9 YSIRKYKVGIFSTL
+9 
-23 IGTVLLLSNPNGA
+23 
-36 QALTTDHNVQGGS
+36 
-49 NQALPG
+49 
-55 NSQNTNADTNR
+55 
-66 DIVNDSQNTP
+66 
-76 NAHATDNTSTNQALT
+76 
-91 NHQNVDV
+91 
-98 ANQVGPAPIQPSAS
+98 
-112 PAQNNNNSN
+112 
-121 ANSTATEPAANT
+121 
-133 NNNLASNN
+133 
-141 NTLNVPNNTD
+141 
-151 NNDSARHLTLKEIQE
+151 
-166 DVRHSSDKPELVA
+166 
-179 IAEEASNRPKKR
+179 
-191 SRRAAPTDPN
+191 
-201 ATPAD
+201 
-206 PTATPADPTAG
+206 
-217 NGSAPV
+217 
-223 AITAPYTPTTDPNA
+223 
-237 NNIGQNAPNEVL
+237 L
-249 SFDDNNIR
+249 SFDDNGIR
-257 PSTNRSVPTVT
+257 PSTNRSVPSVT

-275 YTLIN
+275 FTLIN

-316 IRGNDTNDHGDFNGI
+316 IKGNDTNDHGDFNGI
-331 EKTLTVNPNSELIF
+331 EKS
-345 EFNTMTTKNYQAQGN
+345 
-360 VIALGRIRGNDTNDH
+360 
-375 GDFNGIE
+375 
-382 KTLTVNPN
+382 LTVNPN

-404 YQGMTNLIIK
+404 YQGVTNLIIK
-414 NADNDTVIGEKVV
+414 DADNDTVIAEKSV
-427 AYGPIWRLL
+427 AYGPIWRLF

-520 TDDFVYKI
+520 TDDFVYKV

-536 VNNSLTKDFPSGNSG
+536 VNNSLTKDFPSSNSG
-551 VDIND
+551 VDMND
-556 MNVTYDAANR
+556 FNVTYDAANR
-566 IITIKSTGG
+566 VITIKSTGG
-575 GTGNSPARLM
+575 GSGNSLARLM

-618 SQDFINSP
+618 TQDFINSP

-645 DALQA
+645 DALQG

-668 FNDLKRR
+668 FNGLKRR

-692 VSQADIDSLANQMQH
+692 VSQADIDSLTNQMQH
-707 TLIRSVDAENAVNR
+707 TLIRSVDAENAVNK
-721 KVDDM
+721 KVDQM

-782 TATPVVKPNAKQAIR
+782 TATPVVKPNAKKAIR
-797 DKAAKQRE
+797 DKATKQRE
-805 IINHTPD
+805 IINATPD
-812 ATQDEIQDALNQLTT
+812 ATEDEIQDAINQLAT

-839 TTNADVETAKNN
+839 TTNADVDN
-851 GINTIGAVAPQV
+851 
-863 THKQAARDAIN
+863 
-874 QATATK
+874 
-880 RQQINSNR
+880 
-888 EATQE
+888 
-893 EKNAALNELTQAT
+893 
-906 NHALEQIN
+906 
-914 QATTNDDVDTAKGDG
+914 AKGDG

-969 EERQAAIEKV
+969 EERQAAIDKV
-979 NAAVAVANTNIL
+979 NAAVTAANTNIL
-991 NANTNADVEQVK
+991 NANTNANVEQVK

-1010 QAIEPATKVKTDAKN
+1010 QAITPATKVKTDAKN
-1025 AIDQSAETQHNAI
+1025 AIDKSAETQHNTI

-1091 PATQVKTDARNAVNE
+1091 PATQVKTDARNAVND

-1178 GVLTDLA
+1178 GVLNDLA

-1206 LNQVDQD
+1206 LNQVDQE

-1246 NIVKKPAALAQTNQ
+1246 NIVKKPSALAQINQ
-1260 HYSAKLVE
+1260 HYNAKLAE

-1275 TDDEKNAAIN
+1275 TNDEKNAAIN

-1335 TAEVAKRI
+1335 TAEVAKCI

-1382 QVDATTNQAI
+1382 QVDATTNQAV

-1415 VKEKQQQIDNSL
+1415 VKEKQQQNDNSL

-1434 EVALQA
+1434 EVASQA
-1440 LAKEKEKA
+1440 LTKEKEKA

-1479 KIKPAAREKINQK
+1479 KVKPAAREKINQK
-1492 ANELRAQIN
+1492 ANELRAKIN
-1501 QDKEATAEERQA
+1501 QDKEATAEERQV
-1513 ALDKINDL
+1513 ALDKINEF
-1521 VAKAMTNITND
+1521 VNQAMTDITNN
-1532 RTNQQVNDS
+1532 RTNQQVDDTTS
-1541 TNQALDDIALVTP
+1541 QALDSIALVTP
-1554 DHIVRAAARDAVKQ
+1554 EHIVRAGARDAVKQ
-1568 QYEAKKHEIEQA
+1568 QYEAKKQEIEQA

-1599 KRALQNINQAIANND
+1599 KLALQNINQAVTNND

-1619 SNGIATLKGVEPHI
+1619 TNGIATLKGVQPHI
-1633 VVKPEAQEAI
+1633 VIKPEAQQAI
-1643 KASADNQVESIKD
+1643 KASAENQVELIKD
-1656 TPHATTDEL
+1656 TPHATVDEL
-1665 DEANQQINDTLKQG
+1665 DEANQLISDTLKKA

-1741 RNVAIAALN
+1741 RNVAIDTLN

-1842 TAQVNQNSID
+1842 TVQVNQNSID

-1900 VQVEKELIKAKQQI
+1900 AQVEKELIKVKQQI
-1914 AGAVTNADVAYLLH
+1914 ASAVTNADVAYLLH
-1928 DGKNEIREIEPVINK
+1928 DGKNEIREIEPVINR
-1943 KATAREQ
+1943 KASAREQ
-1950 LTTLFNDKKQA
+1950 LTTLLNDKKQA
-1961 IEANVQ
+1961 IEANIQ

-1993 DRSNAQVDKTATL
+1993 DRSNAQVDKTASL

-2021 PDAEKTINDDLA
+2021 PDAEKND
-2033 RVTHLVQNYRKVSDR
+2033 
-2048 NKADALKAI
+2048 
-2057 TALKLQ
+2057 
-2063 MDEELKTARTNADV
+2063 
-2077 DAVLKR
+2077 
-2083 FNVALGDIE
+2083 
-2092 AVITEK
+2092 
-2098 ENSLLR
+2098 
-2104 IDNIA
+2104 
-2109 QQTYA
+2109 
-2114 KFKAIATPEQ
+2114 
-2124 LAKVKALIDQYVA
+2124 
-2137 DGNRMVDEDATLN
+2137 
-2150 DIKKDTQLIID
+2150 
-2161 EILAIKLPAE
+2161 
-2171 VIKASPK
+2171 
-2178 VGQPAPKVCTPIKK
+2178 
-2192 EDKQEVRKVVK
+2192 
-2203 ELPNT
+2203 
-2208 GSEEMD
+2208 
-2214 LPLKELA
+2214 
-2221 LITGAALLAR
+2221 
-2231 RRSKKEKES
+2231 

>member
-36 QALTTDHNVQGGS
+36 QALTTDNNVQS
-49 NQALPG
+49 DTNQATPV
-55 NSQNTNADTNR
+55 NSQDTNVANNR
-66 DIVNDSQNTP
+66 GLANSAQNTP
-76 NAHATDNTSTNQALT
+76 NQSATTNQSTNQALV
-91 NHQNVDV
+91 NHNNGSI
-98 ANQVGPAPIQPSAS
+98 ANQATPTSVQSSTPS
-112 PAQNNNNSN
+112 AQNNNHTDGNTTATETVSN
-121 ANSTATEPAANT
+121 ANNKDVV
-133 NNNLASNN
+133 SNN
-141 NTLNVPNNTD
+141 TTLNVPNKTNE
-151 NNDSARHLTLKEIQE
+151 NGSGGHLTLKEIQE

-179 IAEEASNRPKKR
+179 IAEQASNRPKKR
-191 SRRAAPTDPN
+191 SRRAAPADPN

-206 PTATPADPTAG
+206 PAAAAAG
-217 NGSAPV
+217 NGGAPV

-237 NNIGQNAPNEVL
+237 NNAGQNAPNEVL
-249 SFDDNNIR
+249 SFDDNGIR
-257 PSTNRSVPTVT
+257 PSTNRSVPSVT

-275 YTLIN
+275 FTLIN

-316 IRGNDTNDHGDFNGI
+316 IKGNDTNDHGDFNGI
-331 EKTLTVNPNSELIF
+331 EKS
-345 EFNTMTTKNYQAQGN
+345 
-360 VIALGRIRGNDTNDH
+360 
-375 GDFNGIE
+375 
-382 KTLTVNPN
+382 LTVNPN

-404 YQGMTNLIIK
+404 YQGVTNLIIK
-414 NADNDTVIGEKVV
+414 NADNDTVIAEKSV
-427 AYGPIWRLL
+427 AYGPIWRLF

-520 TDDFVYKI
+520 TDDFVYKV

-536 VNNSLTKDFPSGNSG
+536 VNNSLTKDFPSSNSG
-551 VDIND
+551 VDMND
-556 MNVTYDAANR
+556 FNVTYDAANR
-566 IITIKSTGG
+566 VITIKSTGG
-575 GTGNSPARLM
+575 GSGNSPARLM

-618 SQDFINSP
+618 TQDFINSP

-692 VSQADIDSLANQMQH
+692 VSQADIDSLTNQMQH
-707 TLIRSVDAENAVNR
+707 TLIRSVDAENAVNK
-721 KVDDM
+721 KVDQM

-782 TATPVVKPNAKQAIR
+782 TATPVVKPNAKKAIR
-797 DKAAKQRE
+797 DKAMKQRE
-805 IINHTPD
+805 IINATPD
-812 ATQDEIQDALNQLTT
+812 ATEDEIQDALNQLAT

-839 TTNADVETAKNN
+839 TTNADVEIAKNN
-851 GINTIGAVAPQV
+851 GINTIGAVVPQV

-914 QATTNDDVDTAKGDG
+914 QATTNADVDNAKGDG

-969 EERQAAIEKV
+969 EERQAAIDKV
-979 NAAVAVANTNIL
+979 NAAVTAANTNIL

-1010 QAIEPATKVKTDAKN
+1010 QAITPATKVKTDAKN
-1025 AIDQSAETQHNAI
+1025 AIDKSAETQHNTI

-1091 PATQVKTDARNAVNE
+1091 PATQVKTDARNAVND

-1140 LNDIGVTSTTA
+1140 LTDIGVTSTTA

-1178 GVLTDLA
+1178 GVLNDLA

-1206 LNQVDQD
+1206 LNQVDQE

-1246 NIVKKPAALAQTNQ
+1246 NIVKKPAALAQINQ
-1260 HYSAKLVE
+1260 HYNAKLAE

-1275 TDDEKNAAIN
+1275 TNDEKNAAIN

-1369 QAFNQIN
+1369 QAINQIN

-1382 QVDATTNQAI
+1382 QVDTTTNQAV

-1434 EVALQA
+1434 EVASQA

-1479 KIKPAAREKINQK
+1479 KVKPAAREKINQK
-1492 ANELRAQIN
+1492 ANELRAKIN
-1501 QDKEATAEERQA
+1501 QDKEATAEERQV
-1513 ALDKINDL
+1513 ALDKINEF
-1521 VAKAMTNITND
+1521 VNQAMTDITNN
-1532 RTNQQVNDS
+1532 RTNQQVDDTTS
-1541 TNQALDDIALVTP
+1541 QALDSIALVAP
-1554 DHIVRAAARDAVKQ
+1554 EHIVRAAARDAVKQ
-1568 QYEAKKHEIEQA
+1568 QYEAKKQEIEQA

-1599 KRALQNINQAIANND
+1599 KLALQNINQAVTNND

-1619 SNGIATLKGVEPHI
+1619 TNGIATLKGVQPHI
-1633 VVKPEAQEAI
+1633 VIKPEAQQAI
-1643 KASADNQVESIKD
+1643 KATAENQVESIKD
-1656 TPHATTDEL
+1656 TPHATVDEL
-1665 DEANQQINDTLKQG
+1665 DEANQLISDTLKQA
-1679 QQDID
+1679 QQEIE
-1684 NTTQDA
+1684 NTNQDA
-1690 AVNDVRNQT
+1690 AVTDVRNQT

-1713 RAALDNIDESN
+1713 RAALDSIEEN
-1724 NNQLD
+1724 NKNQLD

-1741 RNVAIAALN
+1741 RDVAIDTLN
-1750 KIVNAIKN
+1750 KIVNTIKN

-1766 AEVDQTEADGN
+1766 AEVDRTETDGN
-1777 NNIKVILPKVQ
+1777 DNIKVILPKVQ
-1788 VKPAARQSVSAKAEA
+1788 VKPAARQSVGVKAEA

-1842 TAQVNQNSID
+1842 TAQVNQDSID

-1886 ANNEATDEEQNAAI
+1886 ANNEATDEEQNIAI
-1900 VQVEKELIKAKQQI
+1900 AQVEKELIKAKQQI
-1914 AGAVTNADVAYLLH
+1914 ASAVTNADVAYLLH
-1928 DGKNEIREIEPVINK
+1928 DEKNEIREIEPVINR
-1943 KATAREQ
+1943 KASAREQ

-1961 IEANVQ
+1961 IEANIQ

-1993 DRSNAQVDKTATL
+1993 DRSNAQVDKTASL

-2033 RVTHLVQNYRKVSDR
+2033 RVTALVQNYRKVSNR

-2083 FNVALGDIE
+2083 FNVALSDIE

-2124 LAKVKALIDQYVA
+2124 LAKVKVLIDQYVA
-2137 DGNRMVDEDATLN
+2137 DGNRMIDEDATLN
-2150 DIKKDTQLIID
+2150 DIKQHTQFIVD

-2171 VIKASPK
+2171 ATKVSPK
-2178 VGQPAPKVCTPIKK
+2178 EIQPAPKVCTPIKK
-2192 EDKQEVRKVVK
+2192 EETHESRKVEK

-2208 GSEEMD
+2208 GSEGMD
-2214 LPLKELA
+2214 LPLKEFA

-2231 RRSKKEKES
+2231 RRTKNEKES

>member
-36 QALTTDHNVQGGS
+36 QALTTDNNVQS
-49 NQALPG
+49 DTNQATPV
-55 NSQNTNADTNR
+55 NSQDTNVANNR
-66 DIVNDSQNTP
+66 GLANSAQNTP
-76 NAHATDNTSTNQALT
+76 NQSATTNQSTNQALV
-91 NHQNVDV
+91 NHNNGSI
-98 ANQVGPAPIQPSAS
+98 ANQATPTSVQSSTPS
-112 PAQNNNNSN
+112 AQNNNHTDGNTTATETVSN
-121 ANSTATEPAANT
+121 ANNKDVV
-133 NNNLASNN
+133 SNN
-141 NTLNVPNNTD
+141 TTLNVPNKTNE
-151 NNDSARHLTLKEIQE
+151 NGSGGHLTLKEIQE

-179 IAEEASNRPKKR
+179 IAEQASNRPKKR
-191 SRRAAPTDPN
+191 SRRAAPADPN

-206 PTATPADPTAG
+206 PAAAAAG
-217 NGSAPV
+217 NGGAPV

-237 NNIGQNAPNEVL
+237 NNAGQNAPNEVL
-249 SFDDNNIR
+249 SFDDNGIR
-257 PSTNRSVPTVT
+257 PSTNRSVPSVT

-275 YTLIN
+275 FTLIN

-316 IRGNDTNDHGDFNGI
+316 IKGNDTNDHGDFNGI
-331 EKTLTVNPNSELIF
+331 EKS
-345 EFNTMTTKNYQAQGN
+345 
-360 VIALGRIRGNDTNDH
+360 
-375 GDFNGIE
+375 
-382 KTLTVNPN
+382 LTVNPN

-404 YQGMTNLIIK
+404 YQGVTNLIIK
-414 NADNDTVIGEKVV
+414 NADNDTVIAEKSV
-427 AYGPIWRLL
+427 AYGPIWRLF

-520 TDDFVYKI
+520 TDDFVYKV

-536 VNNSLTKDFPSGNSG
+536 VNNSLTKDFPSSNSG
-551 VDIND
+551 VDMND
-556 MNVTYDAANR
+556 FNVTYDAANR
-566 IITIKSTGG
+566 VITIKSTGG
-575 GTGNSPARLM
+575 GSGNSPARLM

-610 DTLTYKTY
+610 DTLIYKTY
-618 SQDFINSP
+618 TQDFINSP

-692 VSQADIDSLANQMQH
+692 VSQADIDSLTNQMQH
-707 TLIRSVDAENAVNR
+707 TLIRSVDAENAVNK
-721 KVDDM
+721 KVDQM

-782 TATPVVKPNAKQAIR
+782 TATPVVKPNAKKAIR
-797 DKAAKQRE
+797 DKATKQRE
-805 IINHTPD
+805 IINATPD
-812 ATQDEIQDALNQLTT
+812 ATEDEIQDALNQLAT

-839 TTNADVETAKNN
+839 TTNADVEIAKNN
-851 GINTIGAVAPQV
+851 GINTIGAVVPQV

-914 QATTNDDVDTAKGDG
+914 QATTNADVDNAKGDG

-969 EERQAAIEKV
+969 EERQAAIDKV
-979 NAAVAVANTNIL
+979 NAAVTAANTNIL

-1010 QAIEPATKVKTDAKN
+1010 QAITPATKVKTDAKN
-1025 AIDQSAETQHNAI
+1025 AIDKSAETQHNTI

-1091 PATQVKTDARNAVNE
+1091 PATQVKTDARNAVND

-1140 LNDIGVTSTTA
+1140 LTDIGVTSTTA

-1178 GVLTDLA
+1178 GVLNDLA

-1206 LNQVDQD
+1206 LNQVDQE

-1246 NIVKKPAALAQTNQ
+1246 NIVKKPAALAQINQ
-1260 HYSAKLVE
+1260 HYNAKLAE

-1275 TDDEKNAAIN
+1275 TNDEKNAAIN

-1369 QAFNQIN
+1369 QAINQIN

-1382 QVDATTNQAI
+1382 QVDTTTNQAV
-1392 NAIDNVEAEVVIKPK
+1392 NAIDNVEAEVVIKPT

-1434 EVALQA
+1434 EVASQA

-1479 KIKPAAREKINQK
+1479 KVKPAAREKINQK
-1492 ANELRAQIN
+1492 ANELRAKIN
-1501 QDKEATAEERQA
+1501 QDKEATAEERQV
-1513 ALDKINDL
+1513 ALDKINEF
-1521 VAKAMTNITND
+1521 VNQAMTDITNN
-1532 RTNQQVNDS
+1532 RTNQQVDDTTS
-1541 TNQALDDIALVTP
+1541 QALDSIALVAP
-1554 DHIVRAAARDAVKQ
+1554 EHIVRAAARDAVKQ
-1568 QYEAKKHEIEQA
+1568 QYEAKKQEIEQA

-1599 KRALQNINQAIANND
+1599 KLALQNINQAVTNND

-1619 SNGIATLKGVEPHI
+1619 TNGIATLKGVQPHI
-1633 VVKPEAQEAI
+1633 VIKPEAQQAI
-1643 KASADNQVESIKD
+1643 KATAENQVESIKD
-1656 TPHATTDEL
+1656 TPHATVDEL
-1665 DEANQQINDTLKQG
+1665 DEANQLISDTLKQA
-1679 QQDID
+1679 QQEIE
-1684 NTTQDA
+1684 NTNQDA
-1690 AVNDVRNQT
+1690 AVTDVRNQT

-1713 RAALDNIDESN
+1713 RAALDSIEEN
-1724 NNQLD
+1724 NKNQLD

-1741 RNVAIAALN
+1741 RDVAIDTLN
-1750 KIVNAIKN
+1750 KIVNTIKN

-1766 AEVDQTEADGN
+1766 AEVDRTETDGN
-1777 NNIKVILPKVQ
+1777 DNIKVILPKVQ
-1788 VKPAARQSVSAKAEA
+1788 VKPAARQSVGVKAEA

-1842 TAQVNQNSID
+1842 TAQVNQDSID

-1886 ANNEATDEEQNAAI
+1886 ANNEATDEEQNIAI
-1900 VQVEKELIKAKQQI
+1900 AQVEKELIKAKQQI
-1914 AGAVTNADVAYLLH
+1914 ASAVTNADVAYLLH
-1928 DGKNEIREIEPVINK
+1928 DEKNEIREIEPVINR
-1943 KATAREQ
+1943 KASAREQ

-1961 IEANVQ
+1961 IEANIQ

-1993 DRSNAQVDKTATL
+1993 DRSNAQVDKTASL

-2033 RVTHLVQNYRKVSDR
+2033 RVTALVQNYRKVSNR

-2083 FNVALGDIE
+2083 FNVALSDIE

-2124 LAKVKALIDQYVA
+2124 LAKVKVLIDQYVA
-2137 DGNRMVDEDATLN
+2137 DGNRMIDEDATLN
-2150 DIKKDTQLIID
+2150 DIKQHTQFIVD

-2171 VIKASPK
+2171 ATKVSPK
-2178 VGQPAPKVCTPIKK
+2178 EIQPAPKVCTPIKK
-2192 EDKQEVRKVVK
+2192 EETHESRKVEK

-2208 GSEEMD
+2208 GSEGMD
-2214 LPLKELA
+2214 LPLKEFA

-2231 RRSKKEKES
+2231 RRTKNEKES

>member
-36 QALTTDHNVQGGS
+36 QALTTDNNVQS
-49 NQALPG
+49 DTNQATPV
-55 NSQNTNADTNR
+55 NSQDTNVANNR
-66 DIVNDSQNTP
+66 GLANSAQNTP
-76 NAHATDNTSTNQALT
+76 NQSATTNQSTNQALV
-91 NHQNVDV
+91 NHNNGSI
-98 ANQVGPAPIQPSAS
+98 ANQATPTSVQSSTPS
-112 PAQNNNNSN
+112 AQNNNHTDGNTTATETVSN
-121 ANSTATEPAANT
+121 ANNKDVV
-133 NNNLASNN
+133 SNN
-141 NTLNVPNNTD
+141 TTLNVPNKTNE
-151 NNDSARHLTLKEIQE
+151 NGSGGHLTLKEIQE

-179 IAEEASNRPKKR
+179 IAEQASNRPKKR
-191 SRRAAPTDPN
+191 SRRAAPADPN

-206 PTATPADPTAG
+206 PAAAAAG
-217 NGSAPV
+217 NGGAPV

-237 NNIGQNAPNEVL
+237 NNAGQNAPNEVL
-249 SFDDNNIR
+249 SFDDNGIR
-257 PSTNRSVPTVT
+257 PSTNRSVPSVT

-275 YTLIN
+275 FTLIN

-316 IRGNDTNDHGDFNGI
+316 IKGNDTNDHGDFNGI
-331 EKTLTVNPNSELIF
+331 EKS
-345 EFNTMTTKNYQAQGN
+345 
-360 VIALGRIRGNDTNDH
+360 
-375 GDFNGIE
+375 
-382 KTLTVNPN
+382 LTVNPN

-404 YQGMTNLIIK
+404 YQGVTNLIIK
-414 NADNDTVIGEKVV
+414 NADNDTVIAEKSV
-427 AYGPIWRLL
+427 AYGPIWRLF

-520 TDDFVYKI
+520 TDDFVYKV

-536 VNNSLTKDFPSGNSG
+536 VNNSLTKDFPSSNSG
-551 VDIND
+551 VDMND
-556 MNVTYDAANR
+556 FNVTYDAANR
-566 IITIKSTGG
+566 VITIKSTGG
-575 GTGNSPARLM
+575 GSGNSPARLM

-618 SQDFINSP
+618 TQDFINSP

-692 VSQADIDSLANQMQH
+692 VSQADIDSLTNQMQH
-707 TLIRSVDAENAVNR
+707 TLIRSVDAENAVNK
-721 KVDDM
+721 KVDQM

-782 TATPVVKPNAKQAIR
+782 TATPVVKPNAKKAIR
-797 DKAAKQRE
+797 DKATKQRE
-805 IINHTPD
+805 IINATPD
-812 ATQDEIQDALNQLTT
+812 ATEDEIQDALNQLAT

-839 TTNADVETAKNN
+839 TTNADVEIAKNN
-851 GINTIGAVAPQV
+851 GINTIGAVVPQV

-914 QATTNDDVDTAKGDG
+914 QATTNADVDNAKGDG

-969 EERQAAIEKV
+969 EERQAAIDKV
-979 NAAVAVANTNIL
+979 NAAVTAANTNIL

-1010 QAIEPATKVKTDAKN
+1010 QAITPATKVKTDAKN
-1025 AIDQSAETQHNAI
+1025 AIDKSAETQHNTI

-1045 LEEQQAAQQLL
+1045 LEEQQAVQQLL

-1091 PATQVKTDARNAVNE
+1091 PATQVKTDARNAVND

-1140 LNDIGVTSTTA
+1140 LTDIGVTSTTA

-1178 GVLTDLA
+1178 GVLNDLA

-1206 LNQVDQD
+1206 LNQVDQE

-1246 NIVKKPAALAQTNQ
+1246 NIVKKPAALAQINQ
-1260 HYSAKLVE
+1260 HYNAKLAE

-1275 TDDEKNAAIN
+1275 TNDEKNAAIN

-1369 QAFNQIN
+1369 QAINQIN

-1382 QVDATTNQAI
+1382 QVDTTTNQAV

-1434 EVALQA
+1434 EVASQA

-1479 KIKPAAREKINQK
+1479 KVKPAAREKINQK
-1492 ANELRAQIN
+1492 ANELRAKIN
-1501 QDKEATAEERQA
+1501 QDKEATAEERQV
-1513 ALDKINDL
+1513 ALDKINEF
-1521 VAKAMTNITND
+1521 VNQAMTDITNN
-1532 RTNQQVNDS
+1532 RTNQQVDDTTS
-1541 TNQALDDIALVTP
+1541 QALDSIALVAP
-1554 DHIVRAAARDAVKQ
+1554 EHIVRAAARDAVKQ
-1568 QYEAKKHEIEQA
+1568 QYEAKKQEIEQA

-1599 KRALQNINQAIANND
+1599 KLALQNINQAVTNND

-1619 SNGIATLKGVEPHI
+1619 TNGIATLKGVQPHI
-1633 VVKPEAQEAI
+1633 VIKPEAQQAI
-1643 KASADNQVESIKD
+1643 KATAENQVESIKD
-1656 TPHATTDEL
+1656 TPHATVDEL
-1665 DEANQQINDTLKQG
+1665 DEANQLISDTLKQA
-1679 QQDID
+1679 QQEIE
-1684 NTTQDA
+1684 NTNQDA
-1690 AVNDVRNQT
+1690 AVTDVRNQT

-1713 RAALDNIDESN
+1713 RAALDSIEEN
-1724 NNQLD
+1724 NKNQLD

-1741 RNVAIAALN
+1741 RDVAIDTLN
-1750 KIVNAIKN
+1750 KIVNTIKN

-1766 AEVDQTEADGN
+1766 AEVDRTETDGN
-1777 NNIKVILPKVQ
+1777 DNIKVILPKVQ
-1788 VKPAARQSVSAKAEA
+1788 VKPAARQSVGVKAEA

-1842 TAQVNQNSID
+1842 TAQVNQDSID

-1886 ANNEATDEEQNAAI
+1886 ANNEATDEEQNIAI
-1900 VQVEKELIKAKQQI
+1900 AQVEKELIKAKQQI
-1914 AGAVTNADVAYLLH
+1914 ASAVTNADVAYLLH
-1928 DGKNEIREIEPVINK
+1928 DEKNEIREIEPVINR
-1943 KATAREQ
+1943 KASAREQ

-1961 IEANVQ
+1961 IEANIQ

-1993 DRSNAQVDKTATL
+1993 DRSNAQVDKTASL

-2033 RVTHLVQNYRKVSDR
+2033 RVTALVQNYRKVSNR

-2077 DAVLKR
+2077 DTVLKR
-2083 FNVALGDIE
+2083 FNVALSDIE

-2124 LAKVKALIDQYVA
+2124 LAKVKVLIDQYVA
-2137 DGNRMVDEDATLN
+2137 DGNRMIDEDATLN
-2150 DIKKDTQLIID
+2150 DIKQHTQFIVD

-2171 VIKASPK
+2171 ATKVSPK
-2178 VGQPAPKVCTPIKK
+2178 EIQPAPKVCTPIKK
-2192 EDKQEVRKVVK
+2192 EETHESRKVEK

-2208 GSEEMD
+2208 GSEGMD
-2214 LPLKELA
+2214 LPLKEFA

-2231 RRSKKEKES
+2231 RRTKNEKES

>member
-1 MNLLKKNK
+1 N
-9 YSIRKYKVGIFSTL
+9 
-23 IGTVLLLSNPNGA
+23 
-36 QALTTDHNVQGGS
+36 NVQS
-49 NQALPG
+49 DTNQATPV
-55 NSQNTNADTNR
+55 NSQDTNVANNR
-66 DIVNDSQNTP
+66 GLANSAQNTP
-76 NAHATDNTSTNQALT
+76 NQSATTNQSTNQALV
-91 NHQNVDV
+91 NHNNGSI
-98 ANQVGPAPIQPSAS
+98 ANQATPTSVQSSTPS
-112 PAQNNNNSN
+112 AQNNNHTDGNTTATETVSN
-121 ANSTATEPAANT
+121 ANNKDVV
-133 NNNLASNN
+133 SNN
-141 NTLNVPNNTD
+141 TTLNVPNKTNE
-151 NNDSARHLTLKEIQE
+151 NGSGGHLTLKEIQE

-179 IAEEASNRPKKR
+179 IAEQASNRPKKR
-191 SRRAAPTDPN
+191 SRRAAPADPN

-206 PTATPADPTAG
+206 PAAAAAG
-217 NGSAPV
+217 NGGAPV

-237 NNIGQNAPNEVL
+237 NNAGQNAPNEVL
-249 SFDDNNIR
+249 SFDDNGIR
-257 PSTNRSVPTVT
+257 PSTNRSVPSVT

-275 YTLIN
+275 FTLIN

-316 IRGNDTNDHGDFNGI
+316 IKGNDTNDHGDFNGI
-331 EKTLTVNPNSELIF
+331 EKS
-345 EFNTMTTKNYQAQGN
+345 
-360 VIALGRIRGNDTNDH
+360 
-375 GDFNGIE
+375 
-382 KTLTVNPN
+382 LTVNPN

-404 YQGMTNLIIK
+404 YQGVTNLIIK
-414 NADNDTVIGEKVV
+414 NADNDTVIAEKSV
-427 AYGPIWRLL
+427 AYGPIWRLF

-520 TDDFVYKI
+520 TDDFVYKV

-536 VNNSLTKDFPSGNSG
+536 VNNSLTKDFPSSNSG
-551 VDIND
+551 VDMND
-556 MNVTYDAANR
+556 FNVTYDAANR
-566 IITIKSTGG
+566 VITIKSTGG
-575 GTGNSPARLM
+575 GSGNSPARLM

-618 SQDFINSP
+618 TQDFINSP

-692 VSQADIDSLANQMQH
+692 VSQADIDSLTNQMQH
-707 TLIRSVDAENAVNR
+707 TLIRSVDAENAVNK
-721 KVDDM
+721 KVDQM

-782 TATPVVKPNAKQAIR
+782 TATPVVKPNAKKAIR
-797 DKAAKQRE
+797 DKATKQRE
-805 IINHTPD
+805 IINATPD
-812 ATQDEIQDALNQLTT
+812 ATEDEIQDALNQLAT

-839 TTNADVETAKNN
+839 TTNADVEIAKNN
-851 GINTIGAVAPQV
+851 GINTIGAVVPQV

-914 QATTNDDVDTAKGDG
+914 QATTNADVDNAKGDG

-969 EERQAAIEKV
+969 EERQAAIDKV
-979 NAAVAVANTNIL
+979 NAAVTAANTNIL

-1010 QAIEPATKVKTDAKN
+1010 QAITPATKVKTDAKN
-1025 AIDQSAETQHNAI
+1025 AIDKSAETQHNTI

-1091 PATQVKTDARNAVNE
+1091 PATQVKTDARNAVND

-1140 LNDIGVTSTTA
+1140 LTDIGVTSTTA

-1178 GVLTDLA
+1178 GVLNDLA

-1206 LNQVDQD
+1206 LNQVDQE

-1246 NIVKKPAALAQTNQ
+1246 NIVKKPAALAQINQ
-1260 HYSAKLVE
+1260 HYNAKLAE

-1275 TDDEKNAAIN
+1275 TNDEKNAAIN

-1369 QAFNQIN
+1369 QAINQIN

-1382 QVDATTNQAI
+1382 QVDTTTNQAV

-1434 EVALQA
+1434 EVASQA

-1479 KIKPAAREKINQK
+1479 KVKPAAREKINQK
-1492 ANELRAQIN
+1492 ANELRAKIN
-1501 QDKEATAEERQA
+1501 QDKEATAEERQV
-1513 ALDKINDL
+1513 ALDKINEF
-1521 VAKAMTNITND
+1521 VNQAMTDITNN
-1532 RTNQQVNDS
+1532 RTNQQVDDTTS
-1541 TNQALDDIALVTP
+1541 QALDSIALVAP
-1554 DHIVRAAARDAVKQ
+1554 EHIVRAAARDAVKQ
-1568 QYEAKKHEIEQA
+1568 QYEAKKQEIEQA

-1599 KRALQNINQAIANND
+1599 KLALQNINQAVTNND

-1619 SNGIATLKGVEPHI
+1619 TNGIATLKGVQPHI
-1633 VVKPEAQEAI
+1633 VIKPEAQQAI
-1643 KASADNQVESIKD
+1643 KATAENQVESIKD
-1656 TPHATTDEL
+1656 TPHATVDEL
-1665 DEANQQINDTLKQG
+1665 DEANQLISDTLKQA
-1679 QQDID
+1679 QQEIE
-1684 NTTQDA
+1684 NTNQDA
-1690 AVNDVRNQT
+1690 AVTDVRNQT

-1713 RAALDNIDESN
+1713 RAALDSIEEN
-1724 NNQLD
+1724 NKNQLD

-1741 RNVAIAALN
+1741 RDVAIDTLN
-1750 KIVNAIKN
+1750 KIVNTIKN

-1766 AEVDQTEADGN
+1766 AEVDRTETDGN
-1777 NNIKVILPKVQ
+1777 DNIKVILPKVQ
-1788 VKPAARQSVSAKAEA
+1788 VKPAARQSVGVKAEA

-1842 TAQVNQNSID
+1842 TAQVNQDSID

-1886 ANNEATDEEQNAAI
+1886 ANNEATDEEQNIAI
-1900 VQVEKELIKAKQQI
+1900 AQVEKELIKAKQQI
-1914 AGAVTNADVAYLLH
+1914 ASAVTNADVAYLLH
-1928 DGKNEIREIEPVINK
+1928 DEKNEIREIEPVINR
-1943 KATAREQ
+1943 KASAREQ

-1961 IEANVQ
+1961 IEANIQ

-1993 DRSNAQVDKTATL
+1993 DRSNAQVDKTASL

-2033 RVTHLVQNYRKVSDR
+2033 RVTALVQNYRKVSNR

-2083 FNVALGDIE
+2083 FNVALSDIE

-2124 LAKVKALIDQYVA
+2124 LAKVKVLIDQYVA
-2137 DGNRMVDEDATLN
+2137 DGNRMIDEDATLN
-2150 DIKKDTQLIID
+2150 DIKQHTQFIVD

-2171 VIKASPK
+2171 ATKVSPK
-2178 VGQPAPKVCTPIKK
+2178 EIQPAPKVCTPIKK
-2192 EDKQEVRKVVK
+2192 EETHESRKVEK

-2208 GSEEMD
+2208 GSEGMD
-2214 LPLKELA
+2214 LPLKEFA

-2231 RRSKKEKES
+2231 RRTKNEKES

>member
-36 QALTTDHNVQGGS
+36 QALTTDNNVQS
-49 NQALPG
+49 DTNQATPV
-55 NSQNTNADTNR
+55 NSQDTNVANNR
-66 DIVNDSQNTP
+66 GLANSAQNTP
-76 NAHATDNTSTNQALT
+76 NQSATTNQSTNQALV
-91 NHQNVDV
+91 NHNNGSI
-98 ANQVGPAPIQPSAS
+98 ANQATPTSVQSSTPS
-112 PAQNNNNSN
+112 AQNNNHTDGNTTATETVSN
-121 ANSTATEPAANT
+121 ANNKDVV
-133 NNNLASNN
+133 SNN
-141 NTLNVPNNTD
+141 TTLNVPNKTNE
-151 NNDSARHLTLKEIQE
+151 NGSGGHLTLKEIQE

-179 IAEEASNRPKKR
+179 IAEQASNRPKKR
-191 SRRAAPTDPN
+191 SRRAAPADPN

-206 PTATPADPTAG
+206 PAAAAAG
-217 NGSAPV
+217 NGGAPV

-237 NNIGQNAPNEVL
+237 NNAGQNAPNEVL
-249 SFDDNNIR
+249 SFDDNGIR
-257 PSTNRSVPTVT
+257 PSTNRSVPSVT

-275 YTLIN
+275 FTLIN

-316 IRGNDTNDHGDFNGI
+316 IKGNDTNDHGDFNGI
-331 EKTLTVNPNSELIF
+331 EKS
-345 EFNTMTTKNYQAQGN
+345 
-360 VIALGRIRGNDTNDH
+360 
-375 GDFNGIE
+375 
-382 KTLTVNPN
+382 LTVNPN

-404 YQGMTNLIIK
+404 YQGVTNLIIK
-414 NADNDTVIGEKVV
+414 NADNDTVIAEKSV
-427 AYGPIWRLL
+427 AYGPIWRLF

-520 TDDFVYKI
+520 TDDFVYKV

-536 VNNSLTKDFPSGNSG
+536 VNNSLTKDFPSSNSG
-551 VDIND
+551 VDMND
-556 MNVTYDAANR
+556 FNVTYDAANR
-566 IITIKSTGG
+566 VITIKSTGG
-575 GTGNSPARLM
+575 GSGNSPARLM

-618 SQDFINSP
+618 TQDFINSP

-692 VSQADIDSLANQMQH
+692 VSQADIDSLTNQMQH
-707 TLIRSVDAENAVNR
+707 TLIRSVDAENAVNK
-721 KVDDM
+721 KVDQM

-782 TATPVVKPNAKQAIR
+782 TATPVVKPNAKKAIR
-797 DKAAKQRE
+797 DKATKQRE
-805 IINHTPD
+805 IINATPD
-812 ATQDEIQDALNQLTT
+812 ATEDEIQDALNQLAT

-839 TTNADVETAKNN
+839 TTNADVEIAKNN
-851 GINTIGAVAPQV
+851 GINTIGAVVPQV

-914 QATTNDDVDTAKGDG
+914 QATTNADVDNAKGDG

-969 EERQAAIEKV
+969 EERQAAIDKV
-979 NAAVAVANTNIL
+979 NAAVTAANTNIL

-1010 QAIEPATKVKTDAKN
+1010 QAITPATKVKTDAKN
-1025 AIDQSAETQHNAI
+1025 AIDKSAETQHNTI

-1091 PATQVKTDARNAVNE
+1091 PATQVKTDARNAVND

-1140 LNDIGVTSTTA
+1140 LTDIGVTSTTA

-1178 GVLTDLA
+1178 GVLNDLA

-1206 LNQVDQD
+1206 LNQVDQE

-1246 NIVKKPAALAQTNQ
+1246 NIVKKPAALAQINQ
-1260 HYSAKLVE
+1260 HYNAKLAE

-1275 TDDEKNAAIN
+1275 TNDEKNAAIN

-1369 QAFNQIN
+1369 QAINQIN

-1382 QVDATTNQAI
+1382 QVDTTTNQAV

-1434 EVALQA
+1434 EVASQA

-1479 KIKPAAREKINQK
+1479 KVKPAAREKINQK
-1492 ANELRAQIN
+1492 ANELRAKIN
-1501 QDKEATAEERQA
+1501 QDKEAIAEERQV
-1513 ALDKINDL
+1513 ALDKINEF
-1521 VAKAMTNITND
+1521 VNQAMTDITNN
-1532 RTNQQVNDS
+1532 RTNQQVDDTTS
-1541 TNQALDDIALVTP
+1541 QALDSIALVAP
-1554 DHIVRAAARDAVKQ
+1554 EHIVRAAARDAVKQ
-1568 QYEAKKHEIEQA
+1568 QYEAKKQEIEQA

-1599 KRALQNINQAIANND
+1599 KLALQNINQAVTNND

-1619 SNGIATLKGVEPHI
+1619 TNGIATLKGVQPHI
-1633 VVKPEAQEAI
+1633 VIKPEAQQAI
-1643 KASADNQVESIKD
+1643 KATAENQVESIKD
-1656 TPHATTDEL
+1656 TPHATVDEL
-1665 DEANQQINDTLKQG
+1665 DEANQLISDTLKQA
-1679 QQDID
+1679 QQEIE
-1684 NTTQDA
+1684 NTNQDA
-1690 AVNDVRNQT
+1690 AVTDVRNQT

-1713 RAALDNIDESN
+1713 RAALDSIEEN
-1724 NNQLD
+1724 NKNQLD

-1741 RNVAIAALN
+1741 RDVAIDTLN
-1750 KIVNAIKN
+1750 KIVNTIKN

-1766 AEVDQTEADGN
+1766 AEVDRTETDGN
-1777 NNIKVILPKVQ
+1777 DNIKVILPKVQ
-1788 VKPAARQSVSAKAEA
+1788 VKPAARQSVGVKAEA

-1842 TAQVNQNSID
+1842 TAQVNQDSID

-1886 ANNEATDEEQNAAI
+1886 ANNEATDEEQNIAI
-1900 VQVEKELIKAKQQI
+1900 AQVEKELIKAKQQI
-1914 AGAVTNADVAYLLH
+1914 ASAVTNADVAYLLH
-1928 DGKNEIREIEPVINK
+1928 DEKNEIREIEPVINR
-1943 KATAREQ
+1943 KASAREQ

-1961 IEANVQ
+1961 IEANIQ

-1993 DRSNAQVDKTATL
+1993 DRSNAQVDKTASL

-2033 RVTHLVQNYRKVSDR
+2033 RVTALVQNYRKVSNR

-2083 FNVALGDIE
+2083 FNVALSDIE

-2124 LAKVKALIDQYVA
+2124 LAKVKVLIDQYVA
-2137 DGNRMVDEDATLN
+2137 DGNRMIDEDATLN
-2150 DIKKDTQLIID
+2150 DIKQHTQFIVD

-2171 VIKASPK
+2171 ATKVSPK
-2178 VGQPAPKVCTPIKK
+2178 EIQPAPKVCTPIKK
-2192 EDKQEVRKVVK
+2192 EETHESRKVEK

-2208 GSEEMD
+2208 GSEGMD
-2214 LPLKELA
+2214 LPLKEFA

-2231 RRSKKEKES
+2231 RRTKNEKES

>member
-55 NSQNTNADTNR
+55 NSPNTNADTNR
-66 DIVNDSQNTP
+66 DIVNGSQNTP

-91 NHQNVDV
+91 NHQNVGV
-98 ANQVGPAPIQPSAS
+98 ANQVAPAPIQPSTSSAS
-112 PAQNNNNSN
+112 NNNHSD

-191 SRRAAPTDPN
+191 SRRAAPADPN
-201 ATPAD
+201 
-206 PTATPADPTAG
+206 ATPADPTAG

-223 AITAPYTPTTDPNA
+223 AITAPFTPTTDPNA
-237 NNIGQNAPNEVL
+237 NNIGQNVPNEVL
-249 SFDDNNIR
+249 TFDDNNIR

-316 IRGNDTNDHGDFNGI
+316 IKGNDTNDHGG
-331 EKTLTVNPNSELIF
+331 
-345 EFNTMTTKNYQAQGN
+345 
-360 VIALGRIRGNDTNDH
+360 
-375 GDFNGIE
+375 FNGIE

-610 DTLTYKTY
+610 DILTYKTY
-618 SQDFINSP
+618 TQDFINSP

-668 FNDLKRR
+668 FNELKRR

-692 VSQADIDSLANQMQH
+692 VSQADIDSLVNQMQH

-805 IINHTPD
+805 IINNTPD

-979 NAAVAVANTNIL
+979 NAAVAAANTNIL

-1091 PATQVKTDARNAVNE
+1091 PATQVKTDARNAVND

-1199 TEEKQVA
+1199 DEEKQVA

-1246 NIVKKPAALAQTNQ
+1246 NIVKKPTALAQINQ
-1260 HYSAKLVE
+1260 HYNAKLAE

-1392 NAIDNVEAEVVIKPK
+1392 NAIDNVEAKVVIKPK

-1434 EVALQA
+1434 EVALLA

-1479 KIKPAAREKINQK
+1479 KVKPAAREKINQK

-1554 DHIVRAAARDAVKQ
+1554 DHIVRATARDAVKQ

-1599 KRALQNINQAIANND
+1599 KRALQNIDQAIANND

-1914 AGAVTNADVAYLLH
+1914 ASAVTNADVAYLLH

-1950 LTTLFNDKKQA
+1950 LTTLFNDKKLA

-1993 DRSNAQVDKTATL
+1993 DRSNAQVDKTASL

-2137 DGNRMVDEDATLN
+2137 DGIRMIDEDATLN
-2150 DIKKDTQLIID
+2150 DIKQHTQFIVD

-2171 VIKASPK
+2171 ATKVLPK
-2178 VGQPAPKVCTPIKK
+2178 VGQPAPKLCTSIKK
-2192 EDKQEVRKVVK
+2192 VDKQEVRKVVK

-2231 RRSKKEKES
+2231 RRNKNEKES

>member
-66 DIVNDSQNTP
+66 NIVNGSQNTP
-76 NAHATDNTSTNQALT
+76 NADATDNTSTNQALT
-91 NHQNVDV
+91 NHQNVGV
-98 ANQVGPAPIQPSAS
+98 ANQVAPTPVQPNSLS
-112 PAQNNNNSN
+112 ELNNNHSDAHATVTETASN
-121 ANSTATEPAANT
+121 TNHHLAAN
-133 NNNLASNN
+133 NS
-141 NTLNVPNNTD
+141 TLNVPNNIND
-151 NNDSARHLTLKEIQE
+151 NDSERHLTLKEIQE

-191 SRRAAPTDPN
+191 SRRAAPADPN

-206 PTATPADPTAG
+206 PAAG
-217 NGSAPV
+217 NGGAPV

-316 IRGNDTNDHGDFNGI
+316 I
-331 EKTLTVNPNSELIF
+331 K
-345 EFNTMTTKNYQAQGN
+345 
-360 VIALGRIRGNDTNDH
+360 GNDTNDH

-404 YQGMTNLIIK
+404 YQGMTNLVIK
-414 NADNDTVIGEKVV
+414 NADNDAILGEKVV
-427 AYGPIWRLL
+427 AYGPIWRLF
-436 KVPENVSHLKIQFVP
+436 KVPENVSHLKIQFSP
-451 KNDAITDA
+451 KNDAITDV

-477 IGLHSGSHVYVERR
+477 IGLHSGSHLYVERR
-491 TMEPTATNNKEFTVT
+491 IMEPTATNNKEFTVT

-551 VDIND
+551 VDMNDMND
-556 MNVTYDAANR
+556 MNVTYDATNR
-566 IITIKSTGG
+566 VITIKSTGG
-575 GTGNSPARLM
+575 GSGNSPARLM

-610 DTLTYKTY
+610 DTLTYKTF

-805 IINHTPD
+805 IINNTPD

-851 GINTIGAVAPQV
+851 GINTIGAVVPQV

-929 LNAINPIAPVTV
+929 LNVINPIAPVTV

-979 NAAVAVANTNIL
+979 NAAVAAANTNIL
-991 NANTNADVEQVK
+991 NANSNADVEQVK

-1080 DQGTQNIVVIQ
+1080 DQGTQNILAIQ
-1091 PATQVKTDARNAVNE
+1091 PATQVKTDARNTVNE
-1106 KAREAITN
+1106 KAREAISN

-1127 EAINRVNTLKNRA
+1127 EAIDRVNTLKNRA
-1140 LNDIGVTSTTA
+1140 LTDIGVTSTTA

-1164 GAVQPHVTKKQTAT
+1164 GTVQPHVTKKQSAT

-1199 TEEKQVA
+1199 DEEKQVA

-1225 TNAEVDQAQQLG
+1225 TNAEVDQALQAGKQ
-1237 TKAINAIQP
+1237 AMNAIQP
-1246 NIVKKPAALAQTNQ
+1246 NIVKKPAVLAQINQ
-1260 HYSAKLVE
+1260 HYNAKLAE

-1285 TLNQDRQQAIES
+1285 ILNQDRQQAIES
-1297 IKQANTNAEVD
+1297 IKLANTNAEVD

-1376 QNQTND
+1376 QN
-1382 QVDATTNQAI
+1382 
-1392 NAIDNVEAEVVIKPK
+1392 
-1407 AIADIEKA
+1407 
-1415 VKEKQQQIDNSL
+1415 
-1427 DSTDNEK
+1427 
-1434 EVALQA
+1434 
-1440 LAKEKEKA
+1440 
-1448 LAAIDQAQTNSQVN
+1448 
-1462 QAATNGVSA
+1462 
-1471 IKIIQPET
+1471 
-1479 KIKPAAREKINQK
+1479 
-1492 ANELRAQIN
+1492 
-1501 QDKEATAEERQA
+1501 
-1513 ALDKINDL
+1513 
-1521 VAKAMTNITND
+1521 
-1532 RTNQQVNDS
+1532 
-1541 TNQALDDIALVTP
+1541 
-1554 DHIVRAAARDAVKQ
+1554 
-1568 QYEAKKHEIEQA
+1568 
-1580 EHATDEEKQVALNQ
+1580 
-1594 LANNE
+1594 
-1599 KRALQNINQAIANND
+1599 
-1614 VKRVE
+1614 
-1619 SNGIATLKGVEPHI
+1619 
-1633 VVKPEAQEAI
+1633 
-1643 KASADNQVESIKD
+1643 
-1656 TPHATTDEL
+1656 
-1665 DEANQQINDTLKQG
+1665 
-1679 QQDID
+1679 
-1684 NTTQDA
+1684 
-1690 AVNDVRNQT
+1690 
-1699 IKAIEQIKPKVRRK
+1699 
-1713 RAALDNIDESN
+1713 
-1724 NNQLD
+1724 
-1729 AIRNTLDTTQDE
+1729 
-1741 RNVAIAALN
+1741 
-1750 KIVNAIKN
+1750 
-1758 DIAQNKTN
+1758 
-1766 AEVDQTEADGN
+1766 
-1777 NNIKVILPKVQ
+1777 
-1788 VKPAARQSVSAKAEA
+1788 
-1803 QNALIDQSDLSTEEE
+1803 
-1818 RLAAK
+1818 
-1823 HLVEQALNQA
+1823 
-1833 IDQINHADK
+1833 
-1842 TAQVNQNSID
+1842 
-1852 AQNIISKIKPATT
+1852 
-1865 VKATALQQI
+1865 
-1874 QNIATNKINLIK
+1874 
-1886 ANNEATDEEQNAAI
+1886 
-1900 VQVEKELIKAKQQI
+1900 
-1914 AGAVTNADVAYLLH
+1914 
-1928 DGKNEIREIEPVINK
+1928 
-1943 KATAREQ
+1943 
-1950 LTTLFNDKKQA
+1950 
-1961 IEANVQ
+1961 
-1967 ATVEERNSILAQL
+1967 
-1980 QNIYDT
+1980 
-1986 AIGQIDQ
+1986 
-1993 DRSNAQVDKTATL
+1993 
-2006 NLQTIH
+2006 
-2012 DLDVHPIKK
+2012 
-2021 PDAEKTINDDLA
+2021 
-2033 RVTHLVQNYRKVSDR
+2033 
-2048 NKADALKAI
+2048 
-2057 TALKLQ
+2057 
-2063 MDEELKTARTNADV
+2063 
-2077 DAVLKR
+2077 
-2083 FNVALGDIE
+2083 
-2092 AVITEK
+2092 
-2098 ENSLLR
+2098 
-2104 IDNIA
+2104 
-2109 QQTYA
+2109 
-2114 KFKAIATPEQ
+2114 
-2124 LAKVKALIDQYVA
+2124 
-2137 DGNRMVDEDATLN
+2137 
-2150 DIKKDTQLIID
+2150 
-2161 EILAIKLPAE
+2161 
-2171 VIKASPK
+2171 
-2178 VGQPAPKVCTPIKK
+2178 
-2192 EDKQEVRKVVK
+2192 
-2203 ELPNT
+2203 
-2208 GSEEMD
+2208 
-2214 LPLKELA
+2214 
-2221 LITGAALLAR
+2221 
-2231 RRSKKEKES
+2231 